1 MGNKS
6 IQKFFADQN
15 SVIDLSSLG
24 NAKGAKVSLS
34 GPDMNI
40 TTPRGSVIIVNG
52 ALYSSIKGN
61 NLAVK
66 FKDKTITG
74 AKILGSVDLKD
85 IQLERIDSSL
95 VDSAQVEK
103 KGNGKRRNKK
113 EEEELKKQLDDAENA
128 KKEADKAK
136 EEAEK
141 AKEAAEKALNEAFEV
156 QNSSKQIEEM
166 LQNFL
171 ADNVAKDN
179 LAQQSDASQQNT
191 QAKATQ
197 ASKQN
202 DAEKVLPQPINKNTS
217 TGKSNSSKN
226 EENKLDAESV
236 KEPLKVTLALA
247 AESNSG
253 SKDDSITNFTK
264 PQFVGS
270 TAPNATVIIKING
283 IAVGQAVA
291 DSLGNF
297 TFTAPETLTDGTYN
311 LEAEAKTADGSGSA
325 KLVITID
332 SVTDKPTFELSPES
346 SVSGHKGL
354 TPTLTPSIVGTA
366 EENAKVD
373 IYVDNK
379 LVASV
384 DVDKDGNWSY
394 EFKDNELSEGENSIK
409 VVAVDKAGN
418 KNETTDSIITDTI
431 APEKPTIELD
441 DSSDS
446 GIKNDNITNSTL
458 PTFIGV
464 AEPGST
470 VSIYLGLKHL
480 GEVIVA
486 KDGTWSYTLTT
497 PLKDGEYN
505 ITATATDIAGHT
517 SATANLPFTIDTRI
531 SYFSAEIETTNDSG
545 IVGDNVTNNTRPTF
559 TGKTEPNAII
569 SVINSETGEEVIFK
583 ANDKGEWT
591 FNFTSDSVEGIN
603 NLTFT
608 VEDVAG
614 NKKDFSFSYVIDT
627 IAPVPPTVSLEDYV
641 VLPNGIILSG
651 NDLPALVG
659 TAEPKSTILL
669 MRDGKLYDSIEVDS
683 NGTWNYQFSN
693 KFLQGAYDI
702 EIISQDAAGNKS
714 STVKYSFTIQ
724 TEVVPP
730 KAELDA
736 SDDSGAKG
744 DWITNK
750 HNALTLLGT
759 ADRFA
764 TVNILI
770 DGKTIGVTTADADGN
785 WNFDISRNLSDNV
798 YKITVESI
806 DPLGRTSSV
815 DYQLTIDSF
824 TPIPTVMLHDSA
836 DSGVKGDM
844 ITKINTPLFTG
855 MAEANAKVSIYVD
868 GVLSGEAIAGDDG
881 VWNFQFTT
889 ALSDGS
895 HDVTVKVEDIAGN
908 TASSSAYNFQIVT
921 QTQKPTIEL
930 VNDTGVDNTDHII
943 NEKNPALTGTAAPYS
958 TVKLYIDGALIAE
971 VRTNKDG
978 RWEYT
983 LKADQGLVDGDHR
996 ITASVED
1003 IAGNIAHSDPFLIS
1017 VDTAISIPIVSLSPD
1032 SDSGISDDNLTNIVK
1047 PTLHLKDIDPD
1058 IISVQVW
1065 DAMSDTQIGVATQQP
1080 DGSWAYTFT
1089 SDLTEG
1095 LHQVY
1100 VKVEDIAGNKANSAI
1115 FDFTIDTTVSTP
1127 VISLLSKDDT
1137 GVTGDNLT
1145 NINKPGFAISGVD
1158 ADAHRVVV
1166 QVMHNGVS
1174 EEIELSHLNGSWLF
1188 IPGNTWADGS
1198 YTLTVKVEDKAGN
1211 TNYSAPLT
1219 VVIDTQIAID
1229 GVELVNDSGVK
1240 GDNMT
1245 NDDRPHFRVTV
1256 PTDVNEVRL
1265 SIDGGNSWVQATPG
1279 VAGSWE
1285 YIWPTDLA
1293 DGQYTL
1299 TVEATDKAG
1308 NTVTKTIDFAVDT
1321 TLSVPVIVLDSAD
1334 DTGIQGDNMTN
1345 STQPTFA
1352 LQHIDDDAVRV
1363 TVSVEHGGVTTTF
1376 DATKGT
1382 GGWTFTPPTSWADG
1396 DYTLSVSVEDK
1407 AGNTSHSASL
1417 TVTVDT
1423 QIAINNIE
1431 LVNDSGIPD
1440 DNLTNNVRPHFQVTV
1455 PTDVNVVRLSIDGG
1469 KTWFNAT
1476 QSATPGVWDYI
1487 WPDDVADGGY
1497 TLTVEATD
1505 EAGNKATQTL
1515 DFTIDTTLSV
1525 PTLSL
1530 DSADDSGIA
1539 GDNITNVKTPG
1550 FTLNNIDTDVS
1561 RVIVE
1566 VMHNGIKQEVPLVQT
1581 GGQWRFA
1588 PTSDWADG
1596 DYILTV
1602 KVEDRA
1608 GNVKQS
1614 APLTVTVDTH
1624 IAIDR
1629 IELVNDSGIPGDNL
1643 TNEARPHFQ
1652 VTVPADVNGV
1662 RLSIDGGKTWFDA
1675 TQSATS
1681 GVWDYTWL
1689 TNVANGPHTLMVEA
1703 SDKAGN
1709 KTTQK
1714 LDFTIDT
1721 ILSEPTITLDSADDS
1736 AAGDNIT
1743 NVKMPG
1749 FTLGNID
1756 ADVTKVVVTVAHD
1769 GKNQQI
1775 ELIKNG
1781 GVWRFTP
1788 GAAWTDGDYTLTVKV
1803 EDKAGNTNYSA
1814 PLTVTIDTQ
1823 TSIDRIELLNDTG
1836 IVGDN
1841 LTNEA
1846 RPQFHITVP
1855 TDVNSVQLSLDGGI
1869 NWVNATLT
1877 SDGVWEYIW
1886 PTDLVENT
1894 YTLTVK
1900 ATDVAGNTATETLN
1914 FIIDTTLSTP
1924 TITLDSAD
1932 DSGTANDN
1940 KTNVKTPGF
1949 IIGGIDSDVT
1959 QVVVQVMRDGHSEE
1973 VELTQTNGQWR
1984 FVPGSAWTDGDY
1996 TLTVTVK
2003 DEAGNIRH
2011 SAPLTVTI
2019 DTQITIDHIELV
2031 NDSGIPDDNLTNN
2044 VRPHFQV
2051 TVPTDVNVVRLSI
2064 DGGKTWFN
2072 ATQSAT
2078 PGVWDYTWL
2087 ADVGEGKH
2095 TLTVEA
2101 TDKAGNKTTQQLDF
2115 IIDTLLSEP
2124 TIVLDNTDDSG
2135 TKGDHLT
2142 NVNKPTFLLGNID
2155 ADARYVT
2162 VEVQHGGTKEVLTA
2176 TKDATGNW
2184 SVTPT
2189 GTWADGDYTLTV
2201 RVEDEAGN
2209 EKHSASLTVTVDT
2222 QITIDVIELVNDN
2235 GIPGDNMTNDAHPQF
2250 RVTVPGDV
2258 NEVSLS
2264 IDGGVTWV
2272 KATQSATPGVWNY
2285 TWPGTVPDGDYTLN
2299 VKATD
2304 NAGNTVTETLHFTI
2318 DTTLSTP
2325 VIVLDSADDSGVH
2338 GDNMTNHTQPTFAL
2352 QHIDD
2357 DAVRVTV
2364 SVEHGGVTTTFDA
2377 TKDAGGWTFTPTG
2390 AWADGDYTLS
2400 VSVEDKAGNTSHS
2413 ASLTVTVDT
2422 QIAINNI
2429 ELVND
2434 SGIPDDN
2441 LTNNVRPH
2449 FQVTVPTDVN
2459 VVRLSIDGGKTW
2471 FNATQSATPGVW
2483 DYIWPDDVA
2492 DGGYTLTVEATD
2504 EAGNKATQTL
2514 DFTIDTT
2521 LSVPTLSLDSAD
2533 DSGIAG
2539 DNITN
2544 VKTPGFTL
2552 NNIDTDV
2559 SRVIVEVMHNGIKQ
2573 EVPLVQTGGQWRFA
2587 PTSDWA
2593 DGDYIL
2599 TVKVEDRAGNVKQ
2612 SAPLTVTVDTH
2623 IAIDRIELVND
2634 SGIPG
2639 DNLTN
2644 EARPHFQ
2651 VTVPADVNGVRLSID
2666 GGKTWFDATQSAT
2679 SGVWDYTWLT
2689 NVANGPHTL
2698 MVEASD
2704 KAGNKTTQK
2713 LDFTIDTILSE
2724 PTITLDSA
2732 DDSAAG
2738 DNITNVKMPG
2748 FTLGNIDADVTKVVV
2763 TVAHDGK
2770 NQQIELIKNGGVWRF
2785 TPGAAWTDGDYTL
2798 TVKVE
2803 DKAGNTNYSAPLT
2816 VTIDTQTSIDR
2827 IELLNDTGIVGDN
2840 LTNEARPQFHI
2851 TVPTDVN
2858 SVQLSLD
2865 GGINWVNATLTSD
2878 GVWEYIWPTDLVE
2891 NTYTLTVKATDVAGN
2906 TATETLNFIIDT
2918 TLSTPTITLDSAD
2931 DSGTA
2936 NDNKTNVKTPGFI
2949 IGGIDSDVTQVVV
2962 QVMRD
2967 GHSEEV
2973 ELTQTNGQWRFVP
2986 GSAWTDGDYTLTVTV
3001 KDEAGNIR
3009 HSAPLTVTIDTQIT
3023 IDHIELVNDSGIP
3036 DDNLTNNVR
3045 PHFQVT
3051 VPTDV
3056 NVVRLSIDGG
3066 KTWFNATQ
3074 SATPGV
3080 WDYTWLADV
3089 GEGKHTLTVEATDK
3103 AGNKTTQQLDFI
3115 IDTLLSEP
3123 TIVLDNTDD
3132 SGTKGDNLTN
3142 VNKPTF
3148 LLGNIDADARYVTVE
3163 VQHGGTK
3170 EVLTAT
3176 KGATGIWSVTP
3187 TGTWADGDYTLT
3199 VRVEDDAGNVK
3210 YSAPL
3215 TVTVDTQITIDVI
3228 ELVNDNGI
3236 PGDNLT
3242 NDVRPHFRVT
3252 VPGDVNE
3259 VRLSIDGGNTWVRA
3273 TQGTAGI
3280 WDYTWPKDVTD
3291 GLHTLTVEATDK
3303 AGNKT
3308 TQTLDF
3314 TIDTRLSTPTIA
3326 MDSRDDTGAIGDHI
3340 TSVKRPGF
3348 TIGNI
3353 DADAHSVILRITQ
3366 GGNSQEVTL
3375 TQVGGQW
3382 RFTPDADW
3390 ADGSYTLTVEV
3401 TDNAGNVR
3409 QSTPLVVTVD
3419 TQTSITDITLV
3430 NDHGVP
3436 DDNLTNSTRPQ
3447 FEITVPA
3454 DVNSVQLS
3462 IDGGAN
3468 WVSATQGIEGVWG
3481 YTWPTDM
3488 GDGKHTL
3495 TVMVTDRAGNT
3506 ATQTLEF
3513 FIDTRLSTPTIA
3525 LDSTDDTGT
3534 PGDDMTNRTRPT
3546 FILQNIDSD
3555 VINVTVSVTH
3565 NGTTTSFT
3573 ATQGAGGWS
3582 FTPPAPW
3589 GDGDYTLTV
3598 TVEDRAGNTR
3608 PSTPLTVTV
3617 DTQIAIDRIEL
3628 VNDSGVPGDNVTKHV
3643 RPQFQISVPD
3653 DVEKVLLS
3661 IDGGTTWVTAI
3672 KSSTAGIWD
3681 YTWPTDMPEGQHTL
3695 TVEVTDG
3702 AGNKMT
3708 ETLNFTIDITLLTP
3722 TIELAPDQDTGQNK
3736 NDNLTSVTQPVFV
3749 LGSIDKDVRHVELSI
3764 EHNGTFKT
3772 VVLTESA
3779 DGWRYRPDSA
3789 LADGSYTFTVT
3800 VTDVAGNQQTSA
3812 PLKVTIDGTLTTPVI
3827 ELAAGEDSGTVGDR
3841 LTNHDRPVFDIHQVD
3856 SDVTRVM
3863 VKVTYN
3869 GKTHE
3874 EAAVFT
3880 NGQWRFT
3887 PSASWADG
3895 SYQLAVVVEDLAGNV
3910 KESAP
3915 FEVRID
3921 TTTTINNIVLLNDT
3935 GVQNDQ
3941 LTNVAKPSFRID
3953 VPGDVVQVRVT
3964 LDGGANWNVIRKN
3977 ADGQW
3982 IFDSPNTLVDGTYT
3996 LRVEATDEA
4005 GNIANKDLVFNIDTN
4020 IQVPTI
4026 ALDAGQDTG
4035 ANTADNITNISRPTF
4050 TIGNVDPDVIKVV
4063 VTIDGHDYNATKV
4076 GAGWQFTPGN
4086 AIPDG
4091 SYNITV
4097 TVEDKAG
4104 NTATSKPLPVV
4115 IDTTAEIESVTLVT
4129 DSGDSDVDNITK
4141 VDKPQFSIVTAD
4153 DITHVRVK
4161 IDNAANWIELTKGG
4175 DGRWIFNV
4183 GSALPDGQ
4191 HTLLVDVTDIAGNV
4205 AQETLQFT
4213 IDTTLREPTIVLD
4226 PTHDTGDD
4234 TNDNLTRINK
4244 PVFIIGNV
4252 DNDVSHIV
4260 VHIDGRDY
4268 TIENTGGNLTFTPD
4282 QPLSDGQHTISVTV
4296 TDIAGNTKTSAE
4308 LRIEIDT
4315 QVQIDSVTLTTD
4327 SGVNDHDNVTNATRP
4342 SFEIATPDD
4351 VTSVLV
4357 SFDGVN
4363 WTPISKNAAGQ
4374 WEFTAGSAL
4383 PDGHYTLHVQAT
4395 DRAGN
4400 TANSTLGFTVDTQ
4413 IDGLSVVMLDDAG
4426 KDSTD
4431 GITNITSPR
4440 FEISAREP
4448 LQSVTVILNGKSS
4461 TLTQGAGNKW
4471 LFTPDT
4477 PLVDGT
4483 YKIEIVAEDIAGNKI
4498 SKEVSF
4504 TIDTIVSD
4512 PSIDLL
4518 DADDTGESAVDNITS
4533 VTTPRFVIGNV
4544 PADIDTVVIRIN
4556 GVSYSVTANG
4566 NNLWEFQVPVA
4577 LNDGVYEA
4585 VVVFRDI
4592 AGNTSETK
4600 LPFTIDTTTSVS
4612 VRMEPASDTGN
4623 SNSDNLTNKQNPK
4636 FEGTAEPNAKLVI
4649 TIVDDKSGREVLK
4662 QTITVGA
4669 DGNWSVTPN
4678 ILPDGMYTINVVAT
4692 DVAGN
4697 TAQTQERFTIDTV
4710 TIDPTIRLSDPSID
4724 DQHEATSLRPEFKG
4738 FAEAFSTIMIQWDGK
4753 VVGSANAN
4761 ANGEW
4766 SWTPPSVLAPGSY
4779 VVSIVA
4785 KDKAGNES
4793 SQVDFPVVIPVIDVT
4808 PPTIKLSE
4816 ESDSGALGDFTTNNK
4831 TPTLIGSTL
4840 PNTIVSIYVDGVK
4853 VGEATAD
4860 TAGRYTFQLSEM
4872 KDGHYVV
4879 QVGIVNPRDN
4889 SELRSTAV
4897 DVTIDTE
4904 VAELV
4909 WNISGMHEGGYI
4921 NTVTPEIGGT
4931 SEPNSKITIFVNGVE
4946 KAIAY
4951 TTGAGHW
4958 GVVLPALGNDGNYE
4972 LTFKVEDVA
4981 GNIREFGPQNVIL
4994 DTVISPLTVVLREA
5008 DDSGKVGDWITNKS
5022 HVTIDGTAEAGSTLT
5037 IRNPQGVVIATLVV
5051 GNDGRW
5057 SAELDLREGSNAFV
5071 VVSEDKA
5078 GNSQQKEIL
5087 IEHDTQIEIS
5097 DISLSR
5103 DTNSGDKYD
5112 LITNN
5117 KSPVLVAMTDPGATV
5132 QVYINGVLQG
5142 TVEASSSGNISYT
5155 MPANSADGE
5164 YQVQFVATDTAG
5176 NRVESAITTVTIDSQ
5191 IAVFDIDEDSLPA
5204 LSNNRALSVS
5214 GVGEAGSQVSIFVDG
5229 KLVNVVMVEADG
5241 TWRAPIL
5248 LQDDGTFN
5256 IHFSITDV
5264 AGNTEVSKDYSV
5276 DVDSS
5281 TDFPTL
5287 NLEDASNS
5295 GSLDDLITNHNKP
5308 VLVGTAEAGATIHI
5322 YVDEKIVANV
5332 LVLED
5337 GTWSYQFDNALK
5349 DGEYS
5354 IRVVAEDPAGNTA
5367 ESPRLLVTIDT
5378 STFIDNPAMVAGSD
5392 NGIFSNDSITSQT
5405 RPTFS
5410 IFGEMNQSV
5419 QIFIDG
5425 VLVDTITVT
5434 DRNQVYRP
5442 ESPLGDGSHS
5452 IYYVITDKAGNTAT
5466 SKTLN
5471 FTIDTFNTTPV
5482 AIDSIGG
5489 QTLAEMTGSDG
5500 KIYITDT
5507 TRNLLF
5513 SGSAEPNSK
5522 IEIIINGL
5530 NVGEVWVNEKGHWQ
5544 MPVNP
5549 LYFTEG
5555 QLDITVKSTDRAG
5568 NVNQEKYSIW
5578 VDTHIKVF
5586 TSELDDNKSSSKTEW
5601 WSNSDLITMRGT
5613 GEIGATVSLI
5623 VAGVTLATAVVA
5635 ATGRWELSTDKLP
5648 EGTYDISLV
5657 IEDSAGNRWEDVR
5670 EIFIDRTPPNAP
5682 VVTYSDIVNDLIIM
5696 QGTAEAKSQLI
5707 ITDSEGNTY
5716 TLTVPDNGK
5725 WSMAIPYP
5733 SEGKFTITSVDA
5745 IGNRSD
5751 DVPLDIMKEVPVI
5764 SLSPDSDSGTV
5775 GDNITRDKQPTFII
5789 GNLESDVVVVQ
5800 VDING
5805 TVYNAEKNADG
5816 VWFFTPGTP
5825 LADGSYT
5832 ISVIASDAAGNQ
5844 KNSLP
5849 ITVTIDSTLTVPE
5862 IALAAG
5868 EDNGASDSDNVTNHT
5883 QPKFTLQHI
5892 DADVTGVTV
5901 NVTHNGVT
5909 DIYQATQGADGWT
5922 FTPPA
5927 AWNDGN
5933 YTLSVTV
5940 VDRAGNSQQSAS
5952 LAVTVDSTVTVT
5964 ADSQHD
5970 DASDDATATA
5980 VTPPESETVNAES
5993 ATHLRTE
6000 PSAAEESVVKV
6011 TAYSITLLNA
6021 DSGDE
6026 IDRSISQTPS
6036 FEISVPE
6043 NIVNVSIMFEG
6054 EEFTLPITN
6063 QKAIFEVPLSLEDG
6077 EYTMDVKFIDKDND
6091 FLIKEK
6097 TFSVDHSSADIVNA
6111 MNVRGK
6117 TEDDIND
6124 SPSTSSVGHNNNGAI
6139 DVFAVNEVTLPV
6151 DNQEEHA

>member
-297 TFTAPETLTDGTYN
+297 TFTAPETLTDGAYN

-431 APEKPTIELD
+431 PPEKPTIELD

-627 IAPVPPTVSLEDYV
+627 IAPVPPTVSLEDFV

-1032 SDSGISDDNLTNIVK
+1032 SDSGIADDNLTNIVK

-1100 VKVEDIAGNKANSAI
+1100 VKVEDIAGNKANSAV

-1188 IPGNTWADGS
+1188 TPGNTWADGS

-1211 TNYSAPLT
+1211 TSYSAPLT

-1321 TLSVPVIVLDSAD
+1321 TLSVPVIVLNSAD
-1334 DTGIQGDNMTN
+1334 DTGVQGDNMTN
-1345 STQPTFA
+1345 RTQPTFA

-1431 LVNDSGIPD
+1431 LVNDSGILD

-1476 QSATPGVWDYI
+1476 QSATPGAWDYI

-1505 EAGNKATQTL
+1505 KAGNKTTQEL

-1714 LDFTIDT
+1714 LDFIIDT
-1721 ILSEPTITLDSADDS
+1721 LLSEPTITLDSADDS

-2124 TIVLDNTDDSG
+2124 TIVLDSTDDSG
-2135 TKGDHLT
+2135 TKGDNLT

-2318 DTTLSTP
+2318 DTTLSVP
-2325 VIVLDSADDSGVH
+2325 VIVLNSADDTGVQ
-2338 GDNMTNHTQPTFAL
+2338 GDNMTNSTQPTFAL

-2377 TKDAGGWTFTPTG
+2377 TKGVGGWSFTPTG

-2449 FQVTVPTDVN
+2449 FQVKVPTDVN
-2459 VVRLSIDGGKTW
+2459 
-2471 FNATQSATPGVW
+2471 
-2483 DYIWPDDVA
+2483 
-2492 DGGYTLTVEATD
+2492 E
-2504 EAGNKATQTL
+2504 
-2514 DFTIDTT
+2514 
-2521 LSVPTLSLDSAD
+2521 
-2533 DSGIAG
+2533 
-2539 DNITN
+2539 
-2544 VKTPGFTL
+2544 
-2552 NNIDTDV
+2552 
-2559 SRVIVEVMHNGIKQ
+2559 
-2573 EVPLVQTGGQWRFA
+2573 
-2587 PTSDWA
+2587 
-2593 DGDYIL
+2593 
-2599 TVKVEDRAGNVKQ
+2599 
-2612 SAPLTVTVDTH
+2612 
-2623 IAIDRIELVND
+2623 
-2634 SGIPG
+2634 
-2639 DNLTN
+2639 
-2644 EARPHFQ
+2644 
-2651 VTVPADVNGVRLSID
+2651 
-2666 GGKTWFDATQSAT
+2666 
-2679 SGVWDYTWLT
+2679 
-2689 NVANGPHTL
+2689 
-2698 MVEASD
+2698 
-2704 KAGNKTTQK
+2704 
-2713 LDFTIDTILSE
+2713 
-2724 PTITLDSA
+2724 
-2732 DDSAAG
+2732 
-2738 DNITNVKMPG
+2738 
-2748 FTLGNIDADVTKVVV
+2748 
-2763 TVAHDGK
+2763 
-2770 NQQIELIKNGGVWRF
+2770 
-2785 TPGAAWTDGDYTL
+2785 
-2798 TVKVE
+2798 
-2803 DKAGNTNYSAPLT
+2803 
-2816 VTIDTQTSIDR
+2816 
-2827 IELLNDTGIVGDN
+2827 
-2840 LTNEARPQFHI
+2840 
-2851 TVPTDVN
+2851 
-2858 SVQLSLD
+2858 
-2865 GGINWVNATLTSD
+2865 
-2878 GVWEYIWPTDLVE
+2878 
-2891 NTYTLTVKATDVAGN
+2891 
-2906 TATETLNFIIDT
+2906 
-2918 TLSTPTITLDSAD
+2918 
-2931 DSGTA
+2931 
-2936 NDNKTNVKTPGFI
+2936 
-2949 IGGIDSDVTQVVV
+2949 
-2962 QVMRD
+2962 
-2967 GHSEEV
+2967 
-2973 ELTQTNGQWRFVP
+2973 
-2986 GSAWTDGDYTLTVTV
+2986 
-3001 KDEAGNIR
+3001 
-3009 HSAPLTVTIDTQIT
+3009 
-3023 IDHIELVNDSGIP
+3023 
-3036 DDNLTNNVR
+3036 
-3045 PHFQVT
+3045 
-3051 VPTDV
+3051 
-3056 NVVRLSIDGG
+3056 VRLSIDGG

-3103 AGNKTTQQLDFI
+3103 AGNQTTQKLDFI
-3115 IDTLLSEP
+3115 IDTMLSEP
-3123 TIVLDNTDD
+3123 TIVLDSTDD

-3142 VNKPTF
+3142 ANKPTF
-3148 LLGNIDADARYVTVE
+3148 ILGNIDADARYVTVE
-3163 VQHGGTK
+3163 VQYGGTK

-3314 TIDTRLSTPTIA
+3314 TIDTRLSTPTIT

-3353 DADAHSVILRITQ
+3353 DSDAQSVILRITQ

-3409 QSTPLVVTVD
+3409 QSTPLIVTVD

-3468 WVSATQGIEGVWG
+3468 WVSAAQGIEGVWG

-3617 DTQIAIDRIEL
+3617 DTQIAIDHIEL

-3708 ETLNFTIDITLLTP
+3708 ETLNFTIDITLMTP

-3841 LTNHDRPVFDIHQVD
+3841 LTNHDRPVFDIRQVD

-4308 LRIEIDT
+4308 LKIEIDT

-4533 VTTPRFVIGNV
+4533 VTKPRFVIGNV

-4556 GVSYSVTANG
+4556 GVSYPVTANG

-4831 TPTLIGSTL
+4831 TPTLVGNTL
-4840 PNTIVSIYVDGVK
+4840 PNAIVSIYVDGVK

-4958 GVVLPALGNDGNYE
+4958 GVVLPALGNDGNYV

-5037 IRNPQGVVIATLVV
+5037 IRSPQGVVIATLVV

-5078 GNSQQKEIL
+5078 GNSQQKDIL

-5337 GTWSYQFDNALK
+5337 GTWSYQFDNVLK

-5410 IFGEMNQSV
+5410 ISGEMNQSV

-5578 VDTHIKVF
+5578 VDTHIQVF
-5586 TSELDDNKSSSKTEW
+5586 TSELDDNKSSSKTDW
-5601 WSNSDLITMRGT
+5601 WSNSSTITMRGM

-5635 ATGRWELSTDKLP
+5635 ANGQWELSTDQLP
-5648 EGTYDISLV
+5648 EGKYDITLS
-5657 IEDSAGNRWEDVR
+5657 IEDNAGNRKEEVH

-5707 ITDSEGNTY
+5707 ITDSNGNTY

-5751 DVPLDIMKEVPVI
+5751 DVSLDIMKEVPVI

-5868 EDNGASDSDNVTNHT
+5868 EDNGVSDSDNVTNHT

-5909 DIYQATQGADGWT
+5909 DTYQATQGADGWT

-5927 AWNDGN
+5927 AWNDGT

-5993 ATHLRTE
+5993 ATHLRTV
-6000 PSAAEESVVKV
+6000 PSAAEESVVKE

-6111 MNVRGK
+6111 MNARGK

>member
-40 TTPRGSVIIVNG
+40 TTPHGSVIIVNG

-409 VVAVDKAGN
+409 VVAGDKAGN

-627 IAPVPPTVSLEDYV
+627 IAPVPPTVSLEDFV

-1032 SDSGISDDNLTNIVK
+1032 SDSGIADDNLTNIVK

-1100 VKVEDIAGNKANSAI
+1100 VKVEDIAGNKANSAV

-1188 IPGNTWADGS
+1188 TPGNTWADGS

-1211 TNYSAPLT
+1211 TSYSAPLT

-1321 TLSVPVIVLDSAD
+1321 TLSVPVIVLNSAD
-1334 DTGIQGDNMTN
+1334 DTGVQGDNMTN
-1345 STQPTFA
+1345 RTQPTFA

-1382 GGWTFTPPTSWADG
+1382 GGWSFTPTGAWADG

-1431 LVNDSGIPD
+1431 LVNDSGIPN

-1476 QSATPGVWDYI
+1476 QSATTGVWDYI

-1505 EAGNKATQTL
+1505 EAGNKTTQTL

-1629 IELVNDSGIPGDNL
+1629 IELVNDSGIPDDNL

-1703 SDKAGN
+1703 TDKAGN

-1714 LDFTIDT
+1714 LDFIIDT
-1721 ILSEPTITLDSADDS
+1721 LLSEPTITLDSADDS

-2115 IIDTLLSEP
+2115 IIDTMLSEP

-2135 TKGDHLT
+2135 TKGDNLT

-2325 VIVLDSADDSGVH
+2325 VIVLDSADDTGIQ
-2338 GDNMTNHTQPTFAL
+2338 GDNMTNRTQPTFNL

-2377 TKDAGGWTFTPTG
+2377 TKDAGGWTFTPPTSWG
-2390 AWADGDYTLS
+2390 AGDYTLS

-2459 VVRLSIDGGKTW
+2459 EVRLSIDGGKTW
-2471 FNATQSATPGVW
+2471 FNATQSV
-2483 DYIWPDDVA
+2483 
-2492 DGGYTLTVEATD
+2492 
-2504 EAGNKATQTL
+2504 
-2514 DFTIDTT
+2514 
-2521 LSVPTLSLDSAD
+2521 
-2533 DSGIAG
+2533 
-2539 DNITN
+2539 
-2544 VKTPGFTL
+2544 
-2552 NNIDTDV
+2552 
-2559 SRVIVEVMHNGIKQ
+2559 
-2573 EVPLVQTGGQWRFA
+2573 
-2587 PTSDWA
+2587 
-2593 DGDYIL
+2593 
-2599 TVKVEDRAGNVKQ
+2599 
-2612 SAPLTVTVDTH
+2612 
-2623 IAIDRIELVND
+2623 
-2634 SGIPG
+2634 
-2639 DNLTN
+2639 
-2644 EARPHFQ
+2644 
-2651 VTVPADVNGVRLSID
+2651 
-2666 GGKTWFDATQSAT
+2666 
-2679 SGVWDYTWLT
+2679 
-2689 NVANGPHTL
+2689 
-2698 MVEASD
+2698 
-2704 KAGNKTTQK
+2704 
-2713 LDFTIDTILSE
+2713 
-2724 PTITLDSA
+2724 
-2732 DDSAAG
+2732 
-2738 DNITNVKMPG
+2738 
-2748 FTLGNIDADVTKVVV
+2748 
-2763 TVAHDGK
+2763 
-2770 NQQIELIKNGGVWRF
+2770 
-2785 TPGAAWTDGDYTL
+2785 
-2798 TVKVE
+2798 
-2803 DKAGNTNYSAPLT
+2803 
-2816 VTIDTQTSIDR
+2816 
-2827 IELLNDTGIVGDN
+2827 
-2840 LTNEARPQFHI
+2840 
-2851 TVPTDVN
+2851 
-2858 SVQLSLD
+2858 
-2865 GGINWVNATLTSD
+2865 
-2878 GVWEYIWPTDLVE
+2878 
-2891 NTYTLTVKATDVAGN
+2891 
-2906 TATETLNFIIDT
+2906 
-2918 TLSTPTITLDSAD
+2918 
-2931 DSGTA
+2931 
-2936 NDNKTNVKTPGFI
+2936 
-2949 IGGIDSDVTQVVV
+2949 
-2962 QVMRD
+2962 
-2967 GHSEEV
+2967 
-2973 ELTQTNGQWRFVP
+2973 
-2986 GSAWTDGDYTLTVTV
+2986 
-3001 KDEAGNIR
+3001 
-3009 HSAPLTVTIDTQIT
+3009 
-3023 IDHIELVNDSGIP
+3023 
-3036 DDNLTNNVR
+3036 
-3045 PHFQVT
+3045 
-3051 VPTDV
+3051 
-3056 NVVRLSIDGG
+3056 
-3066 KTWFNATQ
+3066 
-3074 SATPGV
+3074 TPGV

-3103 AGNKTTQQLDFI
+3103 AGNQTTQKLDFI
-3115 IDTLLSEP
+3115 IDTMLSEP
-3123 TIVLDNTDD
+3123 TIVLDSTDD

-3142 VNKPTF
+3142 ANKPTF
-3148 LLGNIDADARYVTVE
+3148 ILGNIDADARYVTVE

-3273 TQGTAGI
+3273 TQGTAGT

-3314 TIDTRLSTPTIA
+3314 TIDTRLSTPTIT

-3353 DADAHSVILRITQ
+3353 DADAQSVILRITQ

-3409 QSTPLVVTVD
+3409 QSTPLIVTVD

-3468 WVSATQGIEGVWG
+3468 WVSAAQGIEGVWG

-3617 DTQIAIDRIEL
+3617 DTQIAIDHIEL

-3695 TVEVTDG
+3695 IVEVTDG

-3708 ETLNFTIDITLLTP
+3708 GTLDFTIDITLLTP

-3841 LTNHDRPVFDIHQVD
+3841 LTNHDRPVFDIRQVD

-4308 LRIEIDT
+4308 LKIEIDT

-4533 VTTPRFVIGNV
+4533 VTKPRFVIGNV

-4556 GVSYSVTANG
+4556 GVSYPVTANG

-4592 AGNTSETK
+4592 AGNTSETT

-4897 DVTIDTE
+4897 DLTIDTE

-4958 GVVLPALGNDGNYE
+4958 GVVLPALGNDGNYV

-5295 GSLDDLITNHNKP
+5295 GSLDDLITSHNKP

-5378 STFIDNPAMVAGSD
+5378 STFIDNPVMMAGSD

-5405 RPTFS
+5405 RPAFS
-5410 IFGEMNQSV
+5410 IYGEMNQSV

-5471 FTIDTFNTTPV
+5471 FTIDTLNTTPV

-5530 NVGEVWVNEKGHWQ
+5530 NVGEVWANDKGHWQ

-5555 QLDITVKSTDRAG
+5555 QLDINVKSTDRAG

-5578 VDTHIKVF
+5578 VDTHIQVF
-5586 TSELDDNKSSSKTEW
+5586 TSELDDNKSSSKTDW
-5601 WSNSDLITMRGT
+5601 WSNSSTITMRGM

-5635 ATGRWELSTDKLP
+5635 ANGKWELSTDQLP
-5648 EGTYDISLV
+5648 EGKYDITLS
-5657 IEDSAGNRWEDVR
+5657 IEDNAGNRKEEVH

-5707 ITDSEGNTY
+5707 ITDSNGNTY

-5927 AWNDGN
+5927 AWNDGT

-5964 ADSQHD
+5964 ADSQHN

-5993 ATHLRTE
+5993 ATHLRTV
-6000 PSAAEESVVKV
+6000 PSVAEESVVKE

-6043 NIVNVSIMFEG
+6043 NIVNVSVMFEG

-6077 EYTMDVKFIDKDND
+6077 EYTMDVKFIDKDDD

-6111 MNVRGK
+6111 MNARGK

>member
-1 MGNKS
+1 
-6 IQKFFADQN
+6 
-15 SVIDLSSLG
+15 
-24 NAKGAKVSLS
+24 AKVSLS

-40 TTPRGSVIIVNG
+40 TTPHGSVIIVNG

-113 EEEELKKQLDDAENA
+113 EEEELKKQLDEAENA

-446 GIKNDNITNSTL
+446 GIKNDSITNSTL

-531 SYFSAEIETTNDSG
+531 SYFSAEIETTDDSG

-591 FNFTSDSVEGIN
+591 FNFTSDSVEGVN

-614 NKKDFSFSYVIDT
+614 NKKDFSFSYIIDT
-627 IAPVPPTVSLEDYV
+627 VAPVPPTVSLEDFV

-1065 DAMSDTQIGVATQQP
+1065 DAASDTQIGVATQQP

-1100 VKVEDIAGNKANSAI
+1100 VKVEDIAGNKANSAV

-1188 IPGNTWADGS
+1188 TPGNTWADGS

-1321 TLSVPVIVLDSAD
+1321 TLSVPVIVLNSAD
-1334 DTGIQGDNMTN
+1334 DTGVQGDNMTN

-1431 LVNDSGIPD
+1431 LVNDSGIPN

-1476 QSATPGVWDYI
+1476 QNATPGVWDYI

-1505 EAGNKATQTL
+1505 EAGNKTTQTL

-1561 RVIVE
+1561 RVTVE

-1675 TQSATS
+1675 TQSATP

-1714 LDFTIDT
+1714 LDFIIDT
-1721 ILSEPTITLDSADDS
+1721 MLSEPTITLDSADDS

-2019 DTQITIDHIELV
+2019 DTQIAIDHIELV
-2031 NDSGIPDDNLTNN
+2031 NDSGIPDDNLTN
-2044 VRPHFQV
+2044 
-2051 TVPTDVNVVRLSI
+2051 
-2064 DGGKTWFN
+2064 
-2072 ATQSAT
+2072 
-2078 PGVWDYTWL
+2078 
-2087 ADVGEGKH
+2087 
-2095 TLTVEA
+2095 EA
-2101 TDKAGNKTTQQLDF
+2101 
-2115 IIDTLLSEP
+2115 
-2124 TIVLDNTDDSG
+2124 
-2135 TKGDHLT
+2135 
-2142 NVNKPTFLLGNID
+2142 
-2155 ADARYVT
+2155 
-2162 VEVQHGGTKEVLTA
+2162 
-2176 TKDATGNW
+2176 
-2184 SVTPT
+2184 
-2189 GTWADGDYTLTV
+2189 
-2201 RVEDEAGN
+2201 
-2209 EKHSASLTVTVDT
+2209 
-2222 QITIDVIELVNDN
+2222 
-2235 GIPGDNMTNDAHPQF
+2235 
-2250 RVTVPGDV
+2250 
-2258 NEVSLS
+2258 
-2264 IDGGVTWV
+2264 
-2272 KATQSATPGVWNY
+2272 
-2285 TWPGTVPDGDYTLN
+2285 
-2299 VKATD
+2299 
-2304 NAGNTVTETLHFTI
+2304 
-2318 DTTLSTP
+2318 
-2325 VIVLDSADDSGVH
+2325 
-2338 GDNMTNHTQPTFAL
+2338 
-2352 QHIDD
+2352 
-2357 DAVRVTV
+2357 
-2364 SVEHGGVTTTFDA
+2364 
-2377 TKDAGGWTFTPTG
+2377 
-2390 AWADGDYTLS
+2390 
-2400 VSVEDKAGNTSHS
+2400 
-2413 ASLTVTVDT
+2413 
-2422 QIAINNI
+2422 
-2429 ELVND
+2429 
-2434 SGIPDDN
+2434 
-2441 LTNNVRPH
+2441 
-2449 FQVTVPTDVN
+2449 
-2459 VVRLSIDGGKTW
+2459 
-2471 FNATQSATPGVW
+2471 
-2483 DYIWPDDVA
+2483 
-2492 DGGYTLTVEATD
+2492 
-2504 EAGNKATQTL
+2504 
-2514 DFTIDTT
+2514 
-2521 LSVPTLSLDSAD
+2521 
-2533 DSGIAG
+2533 
-2539 DNITN
+2539 
-2544 VKTPGFTL
+2544 
-2552 NNIDTDV
+2552 
-2559 SRVIVEVMHNGIKQ
+2559 
-2573 EVPLVQTGGQWRFA
+2573 
-2587 PTSDWA
+2587 
-2593 DGDYIL
+2593 
-2599 TVKVEDRAGNVKQ
+2599 
-2612 SAPLTVTVDTH
+2612 
-2623 IAIDRIELVND
+2623 
-2634 SGIPG
+2634 
-2639 DNLTN
+2639 
-2644 EARPHFQ
+2644 
-2651 VTVPADVNGVRLSID
+2651 
-2666 GGKTWFDATQSAT
+2666 
-2679 SGVWDYTWLT
+2679 
-2689 NVANGPHTL
+2689 
-2698 MVEASD
+2698 
-2704 KAGNKTTQK
+2704 
-2713 LDFTIDTILSE
+2713 
-2724 PTITLDSA
+2724 
-2732 DDSAAG
+2732 
-2738 DNITNVKMPG
+2738 
-2748 FTLGNIDADVTKVVV
+2748 
-2763 TVAHDGK
+2763 
-2770 NQQIELIKNGGVWRF
+2770 
-2785 TPGAAWTDGDYTL
+2785 
-2798 TVKVE
+2798 
-2803 DKAGNTNYSAPLT
+2803 
-2816 VTIDTQTSIDR
+2816 
-2827 IELLNDTGIVGDN
+2827 
-2840 LTNEARPQFHI
+2840 
-2851 TVPTDVN
+2851 
-2858 SVQLSLD
+2858 
-2865 GGINWVNATLTSD
+2865 
-2878 GVWEYIWPTDLVE
+2878 
-2891 NTYTLTVKATDVAGN
+2891 
-2906 TATETLNFIIDT
+2906 
-2918 TLSTPTITLDSAD
+2918 
-2931 DSGTA
+2931 
-2936 NDNKTNVKTPGFI
+2936 
-2949 IGGIDSDVTQVVV
+2949 
-2962 QVMRD
+2962 
-2967 GHSEEV
+2967 
-2973 ELTQTNGQWRFVP
+2973 
-2986 GSAWTDGDYTLTVTV
+2986 
-3001 KDEAGNIR
+3001 
-3009 HSAPLTVTIDTQIT
+3009 
-3023 IDHIELVNDSGIP
+3023 
-3036 DDNLTNNVR
+3036 R

-3176 KGATGIWSVTP
+3176 KDATGNWSVTPTGTWADGDYTLTVRVEDEAGNEKHSASLTVTVDTQITIDAIELVNDNGIPGDNMTNDAHPQFRVTVPGDVNEVSLSIDGGVTWVKATQSATPGVWNYTWPGTVPDGDYTLNVKATDNAGNTVTETLHFTIDTTLSTPVIVLDSADDTGIQGDNMTNRTQPTFNLQHIDDDAVRVTVSVEHGGVTTTFDATKGVGGWTFTPPTSWGAGDYTLSVSVEDKAGNTSHSASLTVTVDTQIAINNIELVNDSGIPDDNLTNNVRPQFQVKVPTDVNEVRLSIDGGKTWFNATQSATPGVWDYTWLADVGEGKHTLTVEATDKAGNQTTQKLDFIIDTLLSEPTIVLDSTDDSGTKGDNLTNANKPTFLLGNIDADARYVTVEVQHGSTKEVLTATKGATGIWSVTP

-3199 VRVEDDAGNVK
+3199 VRVEDEAGNVK

-3215 TVTVDTQITIDVI
+3215 TVTVDTQITIDAI

-3314 TIDTRLSTPTIA
+3314 TIDTRLSTPTIT

-3353 DADAHSVILRITQ
+3353 DSDAQSVILRITQ

-3409 QSTPLVVTVD
+3409 QSTPLIVTVD

-3468 WVSATQGIEGVWG
+3468 WVSAAQGIEGVWG

-3488 GDGKHTL
+3488 GDGKHIL

-3617 DTQIAIDRIEL
+3617 DTQIAIDHIEL

-3695 TVEVTDG
+3695 IVEVTDG

-3708 ETLNFTIDITLLTP
+3708 GTLDFTIDITLLTP

-3736 NDNLTSVTQPVFV
+3736 NDNLTSVTQPIFV

-3841 LTNHDRPVFDIHQVD
+3841 LTNHDRPVFDIRQVD

-3953 VPGDVVQVRVT
+3953 VPGDVIQVRVT

-3996 LRVEATDEA
+3996 LRVEATDQA

-4183 GSALPDGQ
+4183 GSALPDGK

-4308 LRIEIDT
+4308 LQIEIDT

-4533 VTTPRFVIGNV
+4533 VTKPRFVIGNV

-4556 GVSYSVTANG
+4556 GVSYPVTANG

-4612 VRMEPASDTGN
+4612 VRMEPASDTGS

-4662 QTITVGA
+4662 HTITVGA

-4724 DQHEATSLRPEFKG
+4724 DQYEATSLRPEFKG
-4738 FAEAFSTIMIQWDGK
+4738 LAEAFSTIMIQWDGK

-4831 TPTLIGSTL
+4831 TPTLVGNTL
-4840 PNTIVSIYVDGVK
+4840 PNAIVSIYVDGVK

-4958 GVVLPALGNDGNYE
+4958 GVVLPALGNDGNYV

-5078 GNSQQKEIL
+5078 GNSQQKDIL

-5295 GSLDDLITNHNKP
+5295 GSLDDLITSHNKP

-5367 ESPRLLVTIDT
+5367 ESPRLLVTVDT
-5378 STFIDNPAMVAGSD
+5378 STFIDNPVMIAGSD

-5405 RPTFS
+5405 RPAFS

-5530 NVGEVWVNEKGHWQ
+5530 NVGEVWVNDKGHWQ

-5578 VDTHIKVF
+5578 VDTHIQVF
-5586 TSELDDNKSSSKTEW
+5586 TSELDDNKSSSKTDW
-5601 WSNSDLITMRGT
+5601 WSNSSTITMRGM

-5635 ATGRWELSTDKLP
+5635 ANGQWELSTDQLP
-5648 EGTYDISLV
+5648 EGKYDITLS
-5657 IEDSAGNRWEDVR
+5657 IEDNAGNRKEEVH

-5707 ITDSEGNTY
+5707 ITDSNGNTY

-5751 DVPLDIMKEVPVI
+5751 DVPLDIMKETPVI

-5775 GDNITRDKQPTFII
+5775 GDNITRDNQPTFII

-5868 EDNGASDSDNVTNHT
+5868 EDNGASDSDNVTNHNHT

-5909 DIYQATQGADGWT
+5909 DIYQATQDADGWT

-5927 AWNDGN
+5927 AWNDGT

-5940 VDRAGNSQQSAS
+5940 VDRAGNSLQSAS
-5952 LAVTVDSTVTVT
+5952 LEVTVDSTVTVT

-5970 DASDDATATA
+5970 DAIDDATPTA

-5993 ATHLRTE
+5993 ATHLRTV
-6000 PSAAEESVVKV
+6000 PSAAEESVVKE

-6043 NIVNVSIMFEG
+6043 NIVNVSVMFEG

-6077 EYTMDVKFIDKDND
+6077 EYTMDVKFIDKDDD

-6111 MNVRGK
+6111 MNARGK

>member
-2124 TIVLDNTDDSG
+2124 TIVLDSTDDSG

-2422 QIAINNI
+2422 QIAINN
-2429 ELVND
+2429 
-2434 SGIPDDN
+2434 
-2441 LTNNVRPH
+2441 
-2449 FQVTVPTDVN
+2449 
-2459 VVRLSIDGGKTW
+2459 
-2471 FNATQSATPGVW
+2471 
-2483 DYIWPDDVA
+2483 
-2492 DGGYTLTVEATD
+2492 
-2504 EAGNKATQTL
+2504 
-2514 DFTIDTT
+2514 
-2521 LSVPTLSLDSAD
+2521 
-2533 DSGIAG
+2533 
-2539 DNITN
+2539 
-2544 VKTPGFTL
+2544 
-2552 NNIDTDV
+2552 
-2559 SRVIVEVMHNGIKQ
+2559 
-2573 EVPLVQTGGQWRFA
+2573 
-2587 PTSDWA
+2587 
-2593 DGDYIL
+2593 
-2599 TVKVEDRAGNVKQ
+2599 
-2612 SAPLTVTVDTH
+2612 
-2623 IAIDRIELVND
+2623 
-2634 SGIPG
+2634 
-2639 DNLTN
+2639 
-2644 EARPHFQ
+2644 
-2651 VTVPADVNGVRLSID
+2651 
-2666 GGKTWFDATQSAT
+2666 
-2679 SGVWDYTWLT
+2679 
-2689 NVANGPHTL
+2689 
-2698 MVEASD
+2698 
-2704 KAGNKTTQK
+2704 
-2713 LDFTIDTILSE
+2713 
-2724 PTITLDSA
+2724 
-2732 DDSAAG
+2732 
-2738 DNITNVKMPG
+2738 
-2748 FTLGNIDADVTKVVV
+2748 
-2763 TVAHDGK
+2763 
-2770 NQQIELIKNGGVWRF
+2770 
-2785 TPGAAWTDGDYTL
+2785 
-2798 TVKVE
+2798 
-2803 DKAGNTNYSAPLT
+2803 
-2816 VTIDTQTSIDR
+2816 
-2827 IELLNDTGIVGDN
+2827 
-2840 LTNEARPQFHI
+2840 
-2851 TVPTDVN
+2851 
-2858 SVQLSLD
+2858 
-2865 GGINWVNATLTSD
+2865 
-2878 GVWEYIWPTDLVE
+2878 
-2891 NTYTLTVKATDVAGN
+2891 
-2906 TATETLNFIIDT
+2906 
-2918 TLSTPTITLDSAD
+2918 
-2931 DSGTA
+2931 
-2936 NDNKTNVKTPGFI
+2936 
-2949 IGGIDSDVTQVVV
+2949 
-2962 QVMRD
+2962 
-2967 GHSEEV
+2967 
-2973 ELTQTNGQWRFVP
+2973 
-2986 GSAWTDGDYTLTVTV
+2986 
-3001 KDEAGNIR
+3001 
-3009 HSAPLTVTIDTQIT
+3009 
-3023 IDHIELVNDSGIP
+3023 IELVNDSGIP

-3409 QSTPLVVTVD
+3409 QPTPLVVTVD

-4268 TIENTGGNLTFTPD
+4268 TIENTGENLTFTPD

-4556 GVSYSVTANG
+4556 GVSYPVTANG

>member
-156 QNSSKQIEEM
+156 QNSSKQMEEM
-166 LQNFL
+166 LQEFL

-431 APEKPTIELD
+431 PPEKPTIELD

-603 NLTFT
+603 NLMFT

-714 STVKYSFTIQ
+714 SIVKYSFTIQ

-1065 DAMSDTQIGVATQQP
+1065 DAASDTQIGVATQQP

-1100 VKVEDIAGNKANSAI
+1100 VKVEDIAGNKANSAV

-1188 IPGNTWADGS
+1188 TPGNTWADGS

-1211 TNYSAPLT
+1211 TNYSTPLT

-1265 SIDGGNSWVQATPG
+1265 SIDGGHSWVQATPG

-1308 NTVTKTIDFAVDT
+1308 NTVTKTIDFAVDS
-1321 TLSVPVIVLDSAD
+1321 TLSVPVIVLNNAD
-1334 DTGIQGDNMTN
+1334 DTGIQGDNLTN
-1345 STQPTFA
+1345 RTQPTFA
-1352 LQHIDDDAVRV
+1352 LQQIDDDAVRV

-1382 GGWTFTPPTSWADG
+1382 GGWTFTPPALWADG

-1476 QSATPGVWDYI
+1476 QGATPGAWDYI

-1505 EAGNKATQTL
+1505 KAGNQTTQEL

-1588 PTSDWADG
+1588 PTSDWGDG

-1703 SDKAGN
+1703 TDKAGN
-1709 KTTQK
+1709 QTTQK
-1714 LDFTIDT
+1714 LDFIIDT
-1721 ILSEPTITLDSADDS
+1721 LLSEPTITLDSADDS

-2019 DTQITIDHIELV
+2019 DTQIAIDHIELV

-2044 VRPHFQV
+2044 VRPQFQV

-2087 ADVGEGKH
+2087 TDVANGSH

-2101 TDKAGNKTTQQLDF
+2101 TDAAGNKATQNLEF
-2115 IIDTLLSEP
+2115 NIDTLLSEP
-2124 TIVLDNTDDSG
+2124 TIALDSTDDSG
-2135 TKGDHLT
+2135 TKGDNLT
-2142 NVNKPTFLLGNID
+2142 NVNKPTFILGNID

-2176 TKDATGNW
+2176 TKGATGIW

-2189 GTWADGDYTLTV
+2189 GMWADGSHTLTV
-2201 RVEDEAGN
+2201 RVEDDAGN
-2209 EKHSASLTVTVDT
+2209 VKYSAPLTITVDT
-2222 QITIDVIELVNDN
+2222 QITIDDIELVNDS
-2235 GIPGDNMTNDAHPQF
+2235 GTKGDNLTNDANPHF
-2250 RVTVPGDV
+2250 RITVPGDV

-2272 KATQSATPGVWNY
+2272 KAMQSSTSGVWNY
-2285 TWPGTVPDGDYTLN
+2285 TWPKTLADDDYTLT

-2304 NAGNTVTETLHFTI
+2304 NAGNTVTRTLDFTI

-2325 VIVLDSADDSGVH
+2325 VIVLDSADDTGVQ
-2338 GDNMTNHTQPTFAL
+2338 GDNMTNRTQPTFNL

-2364 SVEHGGVTTTFDA
+2364 SVEHGGVTTTFDV
-2377 TKDAGGWTFTPTG
+2377 TKDAGGWTFTPPTSWG
-2390 AWADGDYTLS
+2390 AGDYTLS

-2441 LTNNVRPH
+2441 LTNNVRPQ
-2449 FQVTVPTDVN
+2449 FQVKVPTDVN
-2459 VVRLSIDGGKTW
+2459 
-2471 FNATQSATPGVW
+2471 
-2483 DYIWPDDVA
+2483 
-2492 DGGYTLTVEATD
+2492 E
-2504 EAGNKATQTL
+2504 
-2514 DFTIDTT
+2514 
-2521 LSVPTLSLDSAD
+2521 
-2533 DSGIAG
+2533 
-2539 DNITN
+2539 
-2544 VKTPGFTL
+2544 
-2552 NNIDTDV
+2552 
-2559 SRVIVEVMHNGIKQ
+2559 
-2573 EVPLVQTGGQWRFA
+2573 
-2587 PTSDWA
+2587 
-2593 DGDYIL
+2593 
-2599 TVKVEDRAGNVKQ
+2599 
-2612 SAPLTVTVDTH
+2612 
-2623 IAIDRIELVND
+2623 
-2634 SGIPG
+2634 
-2639 DNLTN
+2639 
-2644 EARPHFQ
+2644 
-2651 VTVPADVNGVRLSID
+2651 
-2666 GGKTWFDATQSAT
+2666 
-2679 SGVWDYTWLT
+2679 
-2689 NVANGPHTL
+2689 
-2698 MVEASD
+2698 
-2704 KAGNKTTQK
+2704 
-2713 LDFTIDTILSE
+2713 
-2724 PTITLDSA
+2724 
-2732 DDSAAG
+2732 
-2738 DNITNVKMPG
+2738 
-2748 FTLGNIDADVTKVVV
+2748 
-2763 TVAHDGK
+2763 
-2770 NQQIELIKNGGVWRF
+2770 
-2785 TPGAAWTDGDYTL
+2785 
-2798 TVKVE
+2798 
-2803 DKAGNTNYSAPLT
+2803 
-2816 VTIDTQTSIDR
+2816 
-2827 IELLNDTGIVGDN
+2827 
-2840 LTNEARPQFHI
+2840 
-2851 TVPTDVN
+2851 
-2858 SVQLSLD
+2858 
-2865 GGINWVNATLTSD
+2865 
-2878 GVWEYIWPTDLVE
+2878 
-2891 NTYTLTVKATDVAGN
+2891 
-2906 TATETLNFIIDT
+2906 
-2918 TLSTPTITLDSAD
+2918 
-2931 DSGTA
+2931 
-2936 NDNKTNVKTPGFI
+2936 
-2949 IGGIDSDVTQVVV
+2949 
-2962 QVMRD
+2962 
-2967 GHSEEV
+2967 
-2973 ELTQTNGQWRFVP
+2973 
-2986 GSAWTDGDYTLTVTV
+2986 
-3001 KDEAGNIR
+3001 
-3009 HSAPLTVTIDTQIT
+3009 
-3023 IDHIELVNDSGIP
+3023 
-3036 DDNLTNNVR
+3036 
-3045 PHFQVT
+3045 
-3051 VPTDV
+3051 
-3056 NVVRLSIDGG
+3056 VRLSIDGG

-3103 AGNKTTQQLDFI
+3103 AGNQTTQKLDFI

-3123 TIVLDNTDD
+3123 TIALDSTDD
-3132 SGTKGDNLTN
+3132 SGTKGDNLTS

-3148 LLGNIDADARYVTVE
+3148 ILGNIDADARYVTVE

-3187 TGTWADGDYTLT
+3187 TGMWADGSHTLT

-3215 TVTVDTQITIDVI
+3215 TVTVDTHIAIDDI

-3303 AGNKT
+3303 AGNQT

-3401 TDNAGNVR
+3401 QDNAGNVR
-3409 QSTPLVVTVD
+3409 QSTPLIVTVD

-3468 WVSATQGIEGVWG
+3468 WVSAAQGIEGVWG

-3812 PLKVTIDGTLTTPVI
+3812 PLKVTIDGSLTTPVI

-3841 LTNHDRPVFDIHQVD
+3841 LTKHDRPVFDIRQVD

-3915 FEVRID
+3915 LEVRID

-3953 VPGDVVQVRVT
+3953 VPGDVIQVRVT

-3982 IFDSPNTLVDGTYT
+3982 IFDTPNTLVDGTYT
-3996 LRVEATDEA
+3996 LRVEATDQA

-4308 LRIEIDT
+4308 LKIEIDT

-4363 WTPISKNAAGQ
+4363 WTPVSKNAAGQ
-4374 WEFTAGSAL
+4374 WQFTAGSAL
-4383 PDGHYTLHVQAT
+4383 SDGHYTLHVQAT

-4483 YKIEIVAEDIAGNKI
+4483 YKIEIVAEDIAGNRI

-4504 TIDTIVSD
+4504 TIDTVVSD
-4512 PSIDLL
+4512 PRIDLL

-4533 VTTPRFVIGNV
+4533 VTKPRFVIGNV

-4556 GVSYSVTANG
+4556 GVSYPVTANG

-4612 VRMEPASDTGN
+4612 VRMEPASDTGS

-4662 QTITVGA
+4662 HTITVGA

-4724 DQHEATSLRPEFKG
+4724 DQYEATSLRPEFKG
-4738 FAEAFSTIMIQWDGK
+4738 LAEAFSTIMIQWDGK

-4831 TPTLIGSTL
+4831 TPTLVGNTL
-4840 PNTIVSIYVDGVK
+4840 PNAIVSIYVDGVK

-5378 STFIDNPAMVAGSD
+5378 STFIDNPVMMAGSD

-5405 RPTFS
+5405 RPAFS
-5410 IFGEMNQSV
+5410 IYGEMNQSV

-5471 FTIDTFNTTPV
+5471 FTIDTLNTTPV

-5530 NVGEVWVNEKGHWQ
+5530 NVGEVWVNDKGHWQ

-5578 VDTHIKVF
+5578 VDTHIQVF
-5586 TSELDDNKSSSKTEW
+5586 TSELDDNKSSSKTDW
-5601 WSNSDLITMRGT
+5601 WSNSSTITMRGM

-5635 ATGRWELSTDKLP
+5635 ANGQWELSTDQLP
-5648 EGTYDISLV
+5648 EGKYDITLS
-5657 IEDSAGNRWEDVR
+5657 IEDNAGNRKEEVH

-5707 ITDSEGNTY
+5707 ITDSNGNTY

-5775 GDNITRDKQPTFII
+5775 GDNITRDNQPTFII
-5789 GNLESDVVVVQ
+5789 GNLESDVVIVQ

-5868 EDNGASDSDNVTNHT
+5868 EDNGASDSDNVTNHNHT

-5927 AWNDGN
+5927 AWNDGT

-5940 VDRAGNSQQSAS
+5940 VDRAGNSLQSAS
-5952 LAVTVDSTVTVT
+5952 LEVTVDSTVTVT

-5993 ATHLRTE
+5993 ATHLRTV
-6000 PSAAEESVVKV
+6000 PSAAEESVVKE

-6043 NIVNVSIMFEG
+6043 NIVNVSVMFEG

-6077 EYTMDVKFIDKDND
+6077 EYTMDVKFIDKDDD

-6111 MNVRGK
+6111 MNARGK

>member
-431 APEKPTIELD
+431 PPEKPTIELD

-958 TVKLYIDGALIAE
+958 TVKLYVDGALIAE

-1032 SDSGISDDNLTNIVK
+1032 SDSGIADDNLTNIVN

-1065 DAMSDTQIGVATQQP
+1065 DAASDTQIGVATQQP

-1100 VKVEDIAGNKANSAI
+1100 VKVEDIAGNKANSAV

-1188 IPGNTWADGS
+1188 TPGNTWADGS

-1211 TNYSAPLT
+1211 TSYSAPLT

-1382 GGWTFTPPTSWADG
+1382 GGWSFTPTGAWADG

-1431 LVNDSGIPD
+1431 LVNDSGIPN

-1476 QSATPGVWDYI
+1476 QSATPGAWDYI

-1505 EAGNKATQTL
+1505 KAGNKTTQEL

-1629 IELVNDSGIPGDNL
+1629 IELVNDSGIPDDNL

-2019 DTQITIDHIELV
+2019 DTQIAIDHIELV
-2031 NDSGIPDDNLTNN
+2031 NDSGIPNDNLTNN

-2101 TDKAGNKTTQQLDF
+2101 TDKAGNKTTQKLDF

-2124 TIVLDNTDDSG
+2124 TIVLDSTDDSG
-2135 TKGDHLT
+2135 TKGDNLT

-2209 EKHSASLTVTVDT
+2209 VKYSASLTVTVDT
-2222 QITIDVIELVNDN
+2222 QITIDVIELVNDS
-2235 GIPGDNMTNDAHPQF
+2235 GTRGDNLTNDANPHF
-2250 RVTVPGDV
+2250 RITVPGDV

-2272 KATQSATPGVWNY
+2272 KATQSVTPGVWNY

-2338 GDNMTNHTQPTFAL
+2338 GDNMTNRTQPTFAL
-2352 QHIDD
+2352 QQIDD

-2377 TKDAGGWTFTPTG
+2377 TKGTGGWTFTPTG

-2449 FQVTVPTDVN
+2449 FQVKVPTDVN
-2459 VVRLSIDGGKTW
+2459 
-2471 FNATQSATPGVW
+2471 
-2483 DYIWPDDVA
+2483 
-2492 DGGYTLTVEATD
+2492 E
-2504 EAGNKATQTL
+2504 
-2514 DFTIDTT
+2514 
-2521 LSVPTLSLDSAD
+2521 
-2533 DSGIAG
+2533 
-2539 DNITN
+2539 
-2544 VKTPGFTL
+2544 
-2552 NNIDTDV
+2552 
-2559 SRVIVEVMHNGIKQ
+2559 
-2573 EVPLVQTGGQWRFA
+2573 
-2587 PTSDWA
+2587 
-2593 DGDYIL
+2593 
-2599 TVKVEDRAGNVKQ
+2599 
-2612 SAPLTVTVDTH
+2612 
-2623 IAIDRIELVND
+2623 
-2634 SGIPG
+2634 
-2639 DNLTN
+2639 
-2644 EARPHFQ
+2644 
-2651 VTVPADVNGVRLSID
+2651 
-2666 GGKTWFDATQSAT
+2666 
-2679 SGVWDYTWLT
+2679 
-2689 NVANGPHTL
+2689 
-2698 MVEASD
+2698 
-2704 KAGNKTTQK
+2704 
-2713 LDFTIDTILSE
+2713 
-2724 PTITLDSA
+2724 
-2732 DDSAAG
+2732 
-2738 DNITNVKMPG
+2738 
-2748 FTLGNIDADVTKVVV
+2748 
-2763 TVAHDGK
+2763 
-2770 NQQIELIKNGGVWRF
+2770 
-2785 TPGAAWTDGDYTL
+2785 
-2798 TVKVE
+2798 
-2803 DKAGNTNYSAPLT
+2803 
-2816 VTIDTQTSIDR
+2816 
-2827 IELLNDTGIVGDN
+2827 
-2840 LTNEARPQFHI
+2840 
-2851 TVPTDVN
+2851 
-2858 SVQLSLD
+2858 
-2865 GGINWVNATLTSD
+2865 
-2878 GVWEYIWPTDLVE
+2878 
-2891 NTYTLTVKATDVAGN
+2891 
-2906 TATETLNFIIDT
+2906 
-2918 TLSTPTITLDSAD
+2918 
-2931 DSGTA
+2931 
-2936 NDNKTNVKTPGFI
+2936 
-2949 IGGIDSDVTQVVV
+2949 
-2962 QVMRD
+2962 
-2967 GHSEEV
+2967 
-2973 ELTQTNGQWRFVP
+2973 
-2986 GSAWTDGDYTLTVTV
+2986 
-3001 KDEAGNIR
+3001 
-3009 HSAPLTVTIDTQIT
+3009 
-3023 IDHIELVNDSGIP
+3023 
-3036 DDNLTNNVR
+3036 
-3045 PHFQVT
+3045 
-3051 VPTDV
+3051 
-3056 NVVRLSIDGG
+3056 VRLSIDGG

-3103 AGNKTTQQLDFI
+3103 AGNQTTQKLDFI

-3123 TIVLDNTDD
+3123 TIVLDSTDD

-3142 VNKPTF
+3142 ANKPTF
-3148 LLGNIDADARYVTVE
+3148 ILGNIDADARYVTVE

-3273 TQGTAGI
+3273 TQGTAGT

-3353 DADAHSVILRITQ
+3353 DSDAQSVILRITQ

-3409 QSTPLVVTVD
+3409 QSTPLIVTVD

-3468 WVSATQGIEGVWG
+3468 WVSAAQGIEGVWG

-3617 DTQIAIDRIEL
+3617 DTQIAIDHIEL

-3695 TVEVTDG
+3695 IVEVTDG

-3708 ETLNFTIDITLLTP
+3708 GTLDFTIDITLLTP

-3841 LTNHDRPVFDIHQVD
+3841 LTNHDRPVFDIRQID

-3915 FEVRID
+3915 LEVRID

-4020 IQVPTI
+4020 VQVPTI

-4260 VHIDGRDY
+4260 VHLDGRDY
-4268 TIENTGGNLTFTPD
+4268 TIENKGGNLTFTPD

-4308 LRIEIDT
+4308 LQIEIDT

-4533 VTTPRFVIGNV
+4533 VTKPRFVIGNV

-4556 GVSYSVTANG
+4556 GVSYPVTANG

-4662 QTITVGA
+4662 HTITVGA

-5530 NVGEVWVNEKGHWQ
+5530 NVGEVWANDKGHWQ

-5555 QLDITVKSTDRAG
+5555 QLDINVKSTDRAG

-5578 VDTHIKVF
+5578 VDTHIQVF
-5586 TSELDDNKSSSKTEW
+5586 TSELDDNKSSSKTDW
-5601 WSNSDLITMRGT
+5601 WSNSSTITMRGM

-5635 ATGRWELSTDKLP
+5635 ANGQWELSTDQLP
-5648 EGTYDISLV
+5648 EGKYDITLS
-5657 IEDSAGNRWEDVR
+5657 IEDNAGNRKEEVH

-5707 ITDSEGNTY
+5707 ITDSNGNTY

-5901 NVTHNGVT
+5901 NVTYNGVT
-5909 DIYQATQGADGWT
+5909 DTYQATQGADGWT

-5927 AWNDGN
+5927 AWNDG
-5933 YTLSVTV
+5933 
-5940 VDRAGNSQQSAS
+5940 
-5952 LAVTVDSTVTVT
+5952 
-5964 ADSQHD
+5964 
-5970 DASDDATATA
+5970 
-5980 VTPPESETVNAES
+5980 
-5993 ATHLRTE
+5993 
-6000 PSAAEESVVKV
+6000 
-6011 TAYSITLLNA
+6011 
-6021 DSGDE
+6021 
-6026 IDRSISQTPS
+6026 
-6036 FEISVPE
+6036 
-6043 NIVNVSIMFEG
+6043 
-6054 EEFTLPITN
+6054 
-6063 QKAIFEVPLSLEDG
+6063 
-6077 EYTMDVKFIDKDND
+6077 
-6091 FLIKEK
+6091 
-6097 TFSVDHSSADIVNA
+6097 
-6111 MNVRGK
+6111 
-6117 TEDDIND
+6117 
-6124 SPSTSSVGHNNNGAI
+6124 
-6139 DVFAVNEVTLPV
+6139 
-6151 DNQEEHA
+6151 

>member
-40 TTPRGSVIIVNG
+40 TTSRGSVIIVNG

-95 VDSAQVEK
+95 VDTAQAEK
-103 KGNGKRRNKK
+103 KGNGKQRNKK
-113 EEEELKKQLDDAENA
+113 EEEELKKQFDDAENA

-431 APEKPTIELD
+431 PPEKPTIELD

-531 SYFSAEIETTNDSG
+531 SYFSAEIETTDDSG

-583 ANDKGEWT
+583 ANDQGEWT

-614 NKKDFSFSYVIDT
+614 NKKNFSFSYVIDT
-627 IAPVPPTVSLEDYV
+627 VAPVPPTVSLDDFV

-724 TEVVPP
+724 TEVVLP

-785 WNFDISRNLSDNV
+785 WSFDISRNLSDNV
-798 YKITVESI
+798 YKITVEAI

-889 ALSDGS
+889 TLSDGS
-895 HDVTVKVEDIAGN
+895 HNVTVKVEDIAGN

-930 VNDTGVDNTDHII
+930 INDTGVDNTDHII
-943 NEKNPALTGTAAPYS
+943 NEKSPALTGTAAPYS

-983 LKADQGLVDGDHR
+983 LKADQGLVDGDHK

-1003 IAGNIAHSDPFLIS
+1003 VAGNIAHSDPFLIS
-1017 VDTAISIPIVSLSPD
+1017 VDTTISIPIVSLSPD

-1065 DAMSDTQIGVATQQP
+1065 DAASDTQIGVATQQP

-1100 VKVEDIAGNKANSAI
+1100 VKVEDIAGNKANSAV
-1115 FDFTIDTTVSTP
+1115 FDFTIDTTISMP

-1158 ADAHRVVV
+1158 ADVHRVVV

-1188 IPGNTWADGS
+1188 TPGNTWVDGS

-1211 TNYSAPLT
+1211 TSYSAPLT

-1299 TVEATDKAG
+1299 TVEATDNAG

-1382 GGWTFTPPTSWADG
+1382 GGWSFTPTGAWADG

-1431 LVNDSGIPD
+1431 LVNDSGIPN

-1476 QSATPGVWDYI
+1476 QSATPGAWDYI
-1487 WPDDVADGGY
+1487 WPDDVPDGSH
-1497 TLTVEATD
+1497 TVTVEATD

-1561 RVIVE
+1561 RVMVE
-1566 VMHNGIKQEVPLVQT
+1566 VMHNGIKQEVQLVQT

-1629 IELVNDSGIPGDNL
+1629 IELVNDSGIPDDNL

-1689 TNVANGPHTLMVEA
+1689 TDVGEGKHTLTVEA
-1703 SDKAGN
+1703 TDKAGN
-1709 KTTQK
+1709 KATQK
-1714 LDFTIDT
+1714 LDFSIDT
-1721 ILSEPTITLDSADDS
+1721 LLSEPTITLDSADDS

-1788 GAAWTDGDYTLTVKV
+1788 GVAWTDGDYTLTVKV
-1803 EDKAGNTNYSA
+1803 EDEAGNTNYSA

-1869 NWVNATLT
+1869 NWVDATLT
-1877 SDGVWEYIW
+1877 SGGVWEYMW

-1914 FIIDTTLSTP
+1914 FTIDTTLSTP

-1940 KTNVKTPGF
+1940 MTNVKTPGF

-1973 VELTQTNGQWR
+1973 VELTQIGGQWR

-2003 DEAGNIRH
+2003 DNAGNIRH

-2019 DTQITIDHIELV
+2019 DTQIAIDHIELV
-2031 NDSGIPDDNLTNN
+2031 NDSGIPNDNLTNN
-2044 VRPHFQV
+2044 VRPQFQV
-2051 TVPTDVNVVRLSI
+2051 TVPTDVNEVRLSI

-2115 IIDTLLSEP
+2115 IIDTMLSEP

-2135 TKGDHLT
+2135 TKGDNLT

-2325 VIVLDSADDSGVH
+2325 VIVLDSADDTGIQ
-2338 GDNMTNHTQPTFAL
+2338 GDNMTNRTQPTFNL

-2377 TKDAGGWTFTPTG
+2377 TKGVGGWTFTPPTSWG
-2390 AWADGDYTLS
+2390 AGDYTLS

-2449 FQVTVPTDVN
+2449 FQVKVPTDVN
-2459 VVRLSIDGGKTW
+2459 
-2471 FNATQSATPGVW
+2471 
-2483 DYIWPDDVA
+2483 
-2492 DGGYTLTVEATD
+2492 E
-2504 EAGNKATQTL
+2504 
-2514 DFTIDTT
+2514 
-2521 LSVPTLSLDSAD
+2521 
-2533 DSGIAG
+2533 
-2539 DNITN
+2539 
-2544 VKTPGFTL
+2544 
-2552 NNIDTDV
+2552 
-2559 SRVIVEVMHNGIKQ
+2559 
-2573 EVPLVQTGGQWRFA
+2573 
-2587 PTSDWA
+2587 
-2593 DGDYIL
+2593 
-2599 TVKVEDRAGNVKQ
+2599 
-2612 SAPLTVTVDTH
+2612 
-2623 IAIDRIELVND
+2623 
-2634 SGIPG
+2634 
-2639 DNLTN
+2639 
-2644 EARPHFQ
+2644 
-2651 VTVPADVNGVRLSID
+2651 
-2666 GGKTWFDATQSAT
+2666 
-2679 SGVWDYTWLT
+2679 
-2689 NVANGPHTL
+2689 
-2698 MVEASD
+2698 
-2704 KAGNKTTQK
+2704 
-2713 LDFTIDTILSE
+2713 
-2724 PTITLDSA
+2724 
-2732 DDSAAG
+2732 
-2738 DNITNVKMPG
+2738 
-2748 FTLGNIDADVTKVVV
+2748 
-2763 TVAHDGK
+2763 
-2770 NQQIELIKNGGVWRF
+2770 
-2785 TPGAAWTDGDYTL
+2785 
-2798 TVKVE
+2798 
-2803 DKAGNTNYSAPLT
+2803 
-2816 VTIDTQTSIDR
+2816 
-2827 IELLNDTGIVGDN
+2827 
-2840 LTNEARPQFHI
+2840 
-2851 TVPTDVN
+2851 
-2858 SVQLSLD
+2858 
-2865 GGINWVNATLTSD
+2865 
-2878 GVWEYIWPTDLVE
+2878 
-2891 NTYTLTVKATDVAGN
+2891 
-2906 TATETLNFIIDT
+2906 
-2918 TLSTPTITLDSAD
+2918 
-2931 DSGTA
+2931 
-2936 NDNKTNVKTPGFI
+2936 
-2949 IGGIDSDVTQVVV
+2949 
-2962 QVMRD
+2962 
-2967 GHSEEV
+2967 
-2973 ELTQTNGQWRFVP
+2973 
-2986 GSAWTDGDYTLTVTV
+2986 
-3001 KDEAGNIR
+3001 
-3009 HSAPLTVTIDTQIT
+3009 
-3023 IDHIELVNDSGIP
+3023 
-3036 DDNLTNNVR
+3036 
-3045 PHFQVT
+3045 
-3051 VPTDV
+3051 
-3056 NVVRLSIDGG
+3056 VRLSIDGG

-3103 AGNKTTQQLDFI
+3103 AGNQTTQKLDFI
-3115 IDTLLSEP
+3115 IDTMLSEP
-3123 TIVLDNTDD
+3123 TIVLDSTDD

-3142 VNKPTF
+3142 ANKPTF
-3148 LLGNIDADARYVTVE
+3148 ILGNIDADARYVTVE
-3163 VQHGGTK
+3163 VQYGGTK

-3409 QSTPLVVTVD
+3409 QSTPLIVTVD

-3468 WVSATQGIEGVWG
+3468 WVSAAQGIEGVWG

-3617 DTQIAIDRIEL
+3617 DTQIAIDHIEL

-3695 TVEVTDG
+3695 IVEVTDG

-3708 ETLNFTIDITLLTP
+3708 GTLDFTIDITLLTP

-3841 LTNHDRPVFDIHQVD
+3841 LTNHDRPVFDIRQVD

-4308 LRIEIDT
+4308 LKIEIDT

-4533 VTTPRFVIGNV
+4533 VTKPRFVIGNV

-4556 GVSYSVTANG
+4556 GVSYPVTANG

-4897 DVTIDTE
+4897 DLTIDTE

-4958 GVVLPALGNDGNYE
+4958 GVVLPALGNDGNYV

-5295 GSLDDLITNHNKP
+5295 GSLDDLITSHNKP

-5378 STFIDNPAMVAGSD
+5378 STFIDNPVMMAGSD

-5405 RPTFS
+5405 RPAFS
-5410 IFGEMNQSV
+5410 IYGEMNQSV

-5471 FTIDTFNTTPV
+5471 FTIDTLNTTPV

-5530 NVGEVWVNEKGHWQ
+5530 NVGEVWVNDKGHWQ

-5578 VDTHIKVF
+5578 VDTHIQVF
-5586 TSELDDNKSSSKTEW
+5586 TSELDDNKSSSKTDW
-5601 WSNSDLITMRGT
+5601 WSNSSTITMRGM

-5635 ATGRWELSTDKLP
+5635 ANGQWELSTDQLP
-5648 EGTYDISLV
+5648 EGKYDITLS
-5657 IEDSAGNRWEDVR
+5657 IEDNAGNRKEEVH

-5707 ITDSEGNTY
+5707 ITDSNGNTY

-5832 ISVIASDAAGNQ
+5832 ISVVASDAAGNQ

-5927 AWNDGN
+5927 AWNDGT

-5964 ADSQHD
+5964 ADSQHN

-5993 ATHLRTE
+5993 ATHLRTV
-6000 PSAAEESVVKV
+6000 PSVAEESVVKE

-6043 NIVNVSIMFEG
+6043 NIVNVSVMFEG

-6077 EYTMDVKFIDKDND
+6077 EYTMDVKFIDKDDD

-6111 MNVRGK
+6111 MNARGK

>member
-531 SYFSAEIETTNDSG
+531 SYFSAEIETTDDSG

-591 FNFTSDSVEGIN
+591 FNFTSDSVEGVN

-627 IAPVPPTVSLEDYV
+627 VAPVPPTVSLEDFV

-1032 SDSGISDDNLTNIVK
+1032 SDSGIADDNLTNIVK

-1100 VKVEDIAGNKANSAI
+1100 VKVEDIAGNKANSAV

-1188 IPGNTWADGS
+1188 TPGNTWADGS

-1211 TNYSAPLT
+1211 TSYSAPLT

-1382 GGWTFTPPTSWADG
+1382 GGWSFTPTGAWADG

-1431 LVNDSGIPD
+1431 LVNDSGIPN

-1476 QSATPGVWDYI
+1476 QSATPGAWDYI

-1505 EAGNKATQTL
+1505 KAGNKTTQEL

-1886 PTDLVENT
+1886 PTDLIENT

-2019 DTQITIDHIELV
+2019 DTQI
-2031 NDSGIPDDNLTNN
+2031 
-2044 VRPHFQV
+2044 
-2051 TVPTDVNVVRLSI
+2051 
-2064 DGGKTWFN
+2064 
-2072 ATQSAT
+2072 A
-2078 PGVWDYTWL
+2078 
-2087 ADVGEGKH
+2087 
-2095 TLTVEA
+2095 
-2101 TDKAGNKTTQQLDF
+2101 
-2115 IIDTLLSEP
+2115 
-2124 TIVLDNTDDSG
+2124 
-2135 TKGDHLT
+2135 
-2142 NVNKPTFLLGNID
+2142 
-2155 ADARYVT
+2155 
-2162 VEVQHGGTKEVLTA
+2162 
-2176 TKDATGNW
+2176 
-2184 SVTPT
+2184 
-2189 GTWADGDYTLTV
+2189 
-2201 RVEDEAGN
+2201 
-2209 EKHSASLTVTVDT
+2209 
-2222 QITIDVIELVNDN
+2222 
-2235 GIPGDNMTNDAHPQF
+2235 
-2250 RVTVPGDV
+2250 
-2258 NEVSLS
+2258 
-2264 IDGGVTWV
+2264 
-2272 KATQSATPGVWNY
+2272 
-2285 TWPGTVPDGDYTLN
+2285 
-2299 VKATD
+2299 
-2304 NAGNTVTETLHFTI
+2304 
-2318 DTTLSTP
+2318 
-2325 VIVLDSADDSGVH
+2325 
-2338 GDNMTNHTQPTFAL
+2338 
-2352 QHIDD
+2352 
-2357 DAVRVTV
+2357 
-2364 SVEHGGVTTTFDA
+2364 
-2377 TKDAGGWTFTPTG
+2377 
-2390 AWADGDYTLS
+2390 
-2400 VSVEDKAGNTSHS
+2400 
-2413 ASLTVTVDT
+2413 
-2422 QIAINNI
+2422 
-2429 ELVND
+2429 
-2434 SGIPDDN
+2434 
-2441 LTNNVRPH
+2441 
-2449 FQVTVPTDVN
+2449 
-2459 VVRLSIDGGKTW
+2459 
-2471 FNATQSATPGVW
+2471 
-2483 DYIWPDDVA
+2483 
-2492 DGGYTLTVEATD
+2492 
-2504 EAGNKATQTL
+2504 
-2514 DFTIDTT
+2514 
-2521 LSVPTLSLDSAD
+2521 
-2533 DSGIAG
+2533 
-2539 DNITN
+2539 
-2544 VKTPGFTL
+2544 
-2552 NNIDTDV
+2552 
-2559 SRVIVEVMHNGIKQ
+2559 
-2573 EVPLVQTGGQWRFA
+2573 
-2587 PTSDWA
+2587 
-2593 DGDYIL
+2593 
-2599 TVKVEDRAGNVKQ
+2599 
-2612 SAPLTVTVDTH
+2612 
-2623 IAIDRIELVND
+2623 
-2634 SGIPG
+2634 
-2639 DNLTN
+2639 
-2644 EARPHFQ
+2644 
-2651 VTVPADVNGVRLSID
+2651 
-2666 GGKTWFDATQSAT
+2666 
-2679 SGVWDYTWLT
+2679 
-2689 NVANGPHTL
+2689 
-2698 MVEASD
+2698 
-2704 KAGNKTTQK
+2704 
-2713 LDFTIDTILSE
+2713 
-2724 PTITLDSA
+2724 
-2732 DDSAAG
+2732 
-2738 DNITNVKMPG
+2738 
-2748 FTLGNIDADVTKVVV
+2748 
-2763 TVAHDGK
+2763 
-2770 NQQIELIKNGGVWRF
+2770 
-2785 TPGAAWTDGDYTL
+2785 
-2798 TVKVE
+2798 
-2803 DKAGNTNYSAPLT
+2803 
-2816 VTIDTQTSIDR
+2816 
-2827 IELLNDTGIVGDN
+2827 
-2840 LTNEARPQFHI
+2840 
-2851 TVPTDVN
+2851 
-2858 SVQLSLD
+2858 
-2865 GGINWVNATLTSD
+2865 
-2878 GVWEYIWPTDLVE
+2878 
-2891 NTYTLTVKATDVAGN
+2891 
-2906 TATETLNFIIDT
+2906 
-2918 TLSTPTITLDSAD
+2918 
-2931 DSGTA
+2931 
-2936 NDNKTNVKTPGFI
+2936 
-2949 IGGIDSDVTQVVV
+2949 
-2962 QVMRD
+2962 
-2967 GHSEEV
+2967 
-2973 ELTQTNGQWRFVP
+2973 
-2986 GSAWTDGDYTLTVTV
+2986 
-3001 KDEAGNIR
+3001 
-3009 HSAPLTVTIDTQIT
+3009 

-3163 VQHGGTK
+3163 VQHGGTKEVLTATKDATGNWSVTPTGTWADGDYTLTVRVEDEAGNEKHSASLTVTVDTQITIDAIELVNDNGIPGDNMTNDAHPQFRVTVPGDVNEVSLSIDGGVTWVKATQSATPGVWNYTWPGTVPDGDYTLNVKATDNAGNTVTETLHFTIDTTLSVPVIVLNSADDTGVQGDNMTNSTQPTFALQHIDDDAVRVTVSVEHGGVTTTFDATKGVGGWSFTPTGAWADGDYTLSVSVEDKAGNTSHSASLTVTVDTQIAINNIELVNDSGIPDDNLTNNVRPHFQVKVPTDVNEVRLSIDGGKTWFNATQSATPGVWDYTWLADVGEGKHTLTVEATDKAGNQTTQKLDFIIDTMLSEPTIVLDSTDDSGTKGDNLTNANKPTFILGNIDADARYVTVEVQYGGTK

-3314 TIDTRLSTPTIA
+3314 TIDTRLSTPTIT

-3353 DADAHSVILRITQ
+3353 DSDAQSVILRITQ

-3375 TQVGGQW
+3375 TQVEGQW

-3409 QSTPLVVTVD
+3409 QSTPMIVTVD

-3468 WVSATQGIEGVWG
+3468 WVSAAQGIEGVWG

-3617 DTQIAIDRIEL
+3617 DTQIAIDHIEL

-3708 ETLNFTIDITLLTP
+3708 ETLNFTIDITLMTP

-3841 LTNHDRPVFDIHQVD
+3841 LTNHDRPVFDIRQVD

-4308 LRIEIDT
+4308 LKIEIDT

-4533 VTTPRFVIGNV
+4533 VTKPRFVIGNV

-4556 GVSYSVTANG
+4556 GVSYPVTANG

-4831 TPTLIGSTL
+4831 TPTLVGNTL
-4840 PNTIVSIYVDGVK
+4840 PNAIVSIYVDGVK

-4921 NTVTPEIGGT
+4921 NTV
-4931 SEPNSKITIFVNGVE
+4931 
-4946 KAIAY
+4946 
-4951 TTGAGHW
+4951 
-4958 GVVLPALGNDGNYE
+4958 
-4972 LTFKVEDVA
+4972 
-4981 GNIREFGPQNVIL
+4981 
-4994 DTVISPLTVVLREA
+4994 
-5008 DDSGKVGDWITNKS
+5008 
-5022 HVTIDGTAEAGSTLT
+5022 
-5037 IRNPQGVVIATLVV
+5037 
-5051 GNDGRW
+5051 
-5057 SAELDLREGSNAFV
+5057 
-5071 VVSEDKA
+5071 
-5078 GNSQQKEIL
+5078 
-5087 IEHDTQIEIS
+5087 
-5097 DISLSR
+5097 
-5103 DTNSGDKYD
+5103 
-5112 LITNN
+5112 
-5117 KSPVLVAMTDPGATV
+5117 
-5132 QVYINGVLQG
+5132 
-5142 TVEASSSGNISYT
+5142 
-5155 MPANSADGE
+5155 
-5164 YQVQFVATDTAG
+5164 
-5176 NRVESAITTVTIDSQ
+5176 
-5191 IAVFDIDEDSLPA
+5191 
-5204 LSNNRALSVS
+5204 
-5214 GVGEAGSQVSIFVDG
+5214 
-5229 KLVNVVMVEADG
+5229 
-5241 TWRAPIL
+5241 
-5248 LQDDGTFN
+5248 
-5256 IHFSITDV
+5256 
-5264 AGNTEVSKDYSV
+5264 
-5276 DVDSS
+5276 
-5281 TDFPTL
+5281 
-5287 NLEDASNS
+5287 
-5295 GSLDDLITNHNKP
+5295 
-5308 VLVGTAEAGATIHI
+5308 
-5322 YVDEKIVANV
+5322 
-5332 LVLED
+5332 
-5337 GTWSYQFDNALK
+5337 
-5349 DGEYS
+5349 
-5354 IRVVAEDPAGNTA
+5354 
-5367 ESPRLLVTIDT
+5367 
-5378 STFIDNPAMVAGSD
+5378 
-5392 NGIFSNDSITSQT
+5392 
-5405 RPTFS
+5405 
-5410 IFGEMNQSV
+5410 
-5419 QIFIDG
+5419 
-5425 VLVDTITVT
+5425 
-5434 DRNQVYRP
+5434 
-5442 ESPLGDGSHS
+5442 
-5452 IYYVITDKAGNTAT
+5452 
-5466 SKTLN
+5466 
-5471 FTIDTFNTTPV
+5471 
-5482 AIDSIGG
+5482 
-5489 QTLAEMTGSDG
+5489 
-5500 KIYITDT
+5500 
-5507 TRNLLF
+5507 
-5513 SGSAEPNSK
+5513 
-5522 IEIIINGL
+5522 
-5530 NVGEVWVNEKGHWQ
+5530 
-5544 MPVNP
+5544 
-5549 LYFTEG
+5549 
-5555 QLDITVKSTDRAG
+5555 
-5568 NVNQEKYSIW
+5568 
-5578 VDTHIKVF
+5578 
-5586 TSELDDNKSSSKTEW
+5586 
-5601 WSNSDLITMRGT
+5601 
-5613 GEIGATVSLI
+5613 
-5623 VAGVTLATAVVA
+5623 
-5635 ATGRWELSTDKLP
+5635 
-5648 EGTYDISLV
+5648 
-5657 IEDSAGNRWEDVR
+5657 
-5670 EIFIDRTPPNAP
+5670 
-5682 VVTYSDIVNDLIIM
+5682 
-5696 QGTAEAKSQLI
+5696 
-5707 ITDSEGNTY
+5707 
-5716 TLTVPDNGK
+5716 
-5725 WSMAIPYP
+5725 
-5733 SEGKFTITSVDA
+5733 
-5745 IGNRSD
+5745 
-5751 DVPLDIMKEVPVI
+5751 
-5764 SLSPDSDSGTV
+5764 
-5775 GDNITRDKQPTFII
+5775 
-5789 GNLESDVVVVQ
+5789 
-5800 VDING
+5800 
-5805 TVYNAEKNADG
+5805 
-5816 VWFFTPGTP
+5816 
-5825 LADGSYT
+5825 
-5832 ISVIASDAAGNQ
+5832 
-5844 KNSLP
+5844 
-5849 ITVTIDSTLTVPE
+5849 
-5862 IALAAG
+5862 
-5868 EDNGASDSDNVTNHT
+5868 
-5883 QPKFTLQHI
+5883 
-5892 DADVTGVTV
+5892 
-5901 NVTHNGVT
+5901 
-5909 DIYQATQGADGWT
+5909 
-5922 FTPPA
+5922 
-5927 AWNDGN
+5927 
-5933 YTLSVTV
+5933 
-5940 VDRAGNSQQSAS
+5940 
-5952 LAVTVDSTVTVT
+5952 
-5964 ADSQHD
+5964 
-5970 DASDDATATA
+5970 
-5980 VTPPESETVNAES
+5980 
-5993 ATHLRTE
+5993 
-6000 PSAAEESVVKV
+6000 
-6011 TAYSITLLNA
+6011 
-6021 DSGDE
+6021 
-6026 IDRSISQTPS
+6026 
-6036 FEISVPE
+6036 
-6043 NIVNVSIMFEG
+6043 
-6054 EEFTLPITN
+6054 
-6063 QKAIFEVPLSLEDG
+6063 
-6077 EYTMDVKFIDKDND
+6077 
-6091 FLIKEK
+6091 
-6097 TFSVDHSSADIVNA
+6097 
-6111 MNVRGK
+6111 
-6117 TEDDIND
+6117 
-6124 SPSTSSVGHNNNGAI
+6124 
-6139 DVFAVNEVTLPV
+6139 
-6151 DNQEEHA
+6151 

>member
-156 QNSSKQIEEM
+156 QNSSKQMEEM
-166 LQNFL
+166 LQEFL

-431 APEKPTIELD
+431 PPEKPTIELD

-627 IAPVPPTVSLEDYV
+627 IAPVPPTVSLEDFV

-1100 VKVEDIAGNKANSAI
+1100 VKVEDIAGNKANSAV

-1188 IPGNTWADGS
+1188 TPGNTWADGS

-1211 TNYSAPLT
+1211 TNYSTPLT

-1321 TLSVPVIVLDSAD
+1321 TLSVPVIVLNSAD
-1334 DTGIQGDNMTN
+1334 DTGVQGDNMTN

-1382 GGWTFTPPTSWADG
+1382 GGWTFTPPALWADG

-1431 LVNDSGIPD
+1431 LVNDSGIPN
-1440 DNLTNNVRPHFQVTV
+1440 DNLTNNVRPQFQVTV

-1476 QSATPGVWDYI
+1476 QGATPGAWDYI

-1505 EAGNKATQTL
+1505 KAGNQTTQEL

-1588 PTSDWADG
+1588 PTSDWGDG

-1714 LDFTIDT
+1714 LDFIIDT
-1721 ILSEPTITLDSADDS
+1721 MLSEPTITLDSADDS

-2011 SAPLTVTI
+2011 SAPLKVTV
-2019 DTQITIDHIELV
+2019 DTQIGIDNIELV
-2031 NDSGIPDDNLTNN
+2031 NDSGIPNDNLTNN
-2044 VRPHFQV
+2044 VRPQFQV

-2087 ADVGEGKH
+2087 TDVANGSH

-2101 TDKAGNKTTQQLDF
+2101 TDAAGNKATQNLEF
-2115 IIDTLLSEP
+2115 NIDTLLSEP
-2124 TIVLDNTDDSG
+2124 TIALDSTDDSG
-2135 TKGDHLT
+2135 TKGDNLT
-2142 NVNKPTFLLGNID
+2142 NVNKPTFILGNID

-2176 TKDATGNW
+2176 TKGATGIW

-2189 GTWADGDYTLTV
+2189 GMWADGSHTLTV

-2209 EKHSASLTVTVDT
+2209 VKYSVPLTITVDT
-2222 QITIDVIELVNDN
+2222 QITIDDIELVNDS
-2235 GIPGDNMTNDAHPQF
+2235 GTKGDNLTNDANPHF
-2250 RVTVPGDV
+2250 RITVPGDV

-2272 KATQSATPGVWNY
+2272 KAMQSSTSGVWNY
-2285 TWPGTVPDGDYTLN
+2285 TWPKTLADDDYTLT

-2304 NAGNTVTETLHFTI
+2304 NAGNTVTRTLDFTI

-2325 VIVLDSADDSGVH
+2325 VIVLDSADDTGVQ
-2338 GDNMTNHTQPTFAL
+2338 GDNMTNRTQPTFNL

-2364 SVEHGGVTTTFDA
+2364 SVEHGGVTTTFDV
-2377 TKDAGGWTFTPTG
+2377 TKDAGGWTFTPPTSWG
-2390 AWADGDYTLS
+2390 AGDYTLS

-2441 LTNNVRPH
+2441 LTNNVRPQ
-2449 FQVTVPTDVN
+2449 FQVKVPTDVN
-2459 VVRLSIDGGKTW
+2459 
-2471 FNATQSATPGVW
+2471 
-2483 DYIWPDDVA
+2483 
-2492 DGGYTLTVEATD
+2492 E
-2504 EAGNKATQTL
+2504 
-2514 DFTIDTT
+2514 
-2521 LSVPTLSLDSAD
+2521 
-2533 DSGIAG
+2533 
-2539 DNITN
+2539 
-2544 VKTPGFTL
+2544 
-2552 NNIDTDV
+2552 
-2559 SRVIVEVMHNGIKQ
+2559 
-2573 EVPLVQTGGQWRFA
+2573 
-2587 PTSDWA
+2587 
-2593 DGDYIL
+2593 
-2599 TVKVEDRAGNVKQ
+2599 
-2612 SAPLTVTVDTH
+2612 
-2623 IAIDRIELVND
+2623 
-2634 SGIPG
+2634 
-2639 DNLTN
+2639 
-2644 EARPHFQ
+2644 
-2651 VTVPADVNGVRLSID
+2651 
-2666 GGKTWFDATQSAT
+2666 
-2679 SGVWDYTWLT
+2679 
-2689 NVANGPHTL
+2689 
-2698 MVEASD
+2698 
-2704 KAGNKTTQK
+2704 
-2713 LDFTIDTILSE
+2713 
-2724 PTITLDSA
+2724 
-2732 DDSAAG
+2732 
-2738 DNITNVKMPG
+2738 
-2748 FTLGNIDADVTKVVV
+2748 
-2763 TVAHDGK
+2763 
-2770 NQQIELIKNGGVWRF
+2770 
-2785 TPGAAWTDGDYTL
+2785 
-2798 TVKVE
+2798 
-2803 DKAGNTNYSAPLT
+2803 
-2816 VTIDTQTSIDR
+2816 
-2827 IELLNDTGIVGDN
+2827 
-2840 LTNEARPQFHI
+2840 
-2851 TVPTDVN
+2851 
-2858 SVQLSLD
+2858 
-2865 GGINWVNATLTSD
+2865 
-2878 GVWEYIWPTDLVE
+2878 
-2891 NTYTLTVKATDVAGN
+2891 
-2906 TATETLNFIIDT
+2906 
-2918 TLSTPTITLDSAD
+2918 
-2931 DSGTA
+2931 
-2936 NDNKTNVKTPGFI
+2936 
-2949 IGGIDSDVTQVVV
+2949 
-2962 QVMRD
+2962 
-2967 GHSEEV
+2967 
-2973 ELTQTNGQWRFVP
+2973 
-2986 GSAWTDGDYTLTVTV
+2986 
-3001 KDEAGNIR
+3001 
-3009 HSAPLTVTIDTQIT
+3009 
-3023 IDHIELVNDSGIP
+3023 
-3036 DDNLTNNVR
+3036 
-3045 PHFQVT
+3045 
-3051 VPTDV
+3051 
-3056 NVVRLSIDGG
+3056 VRLSIDGG

-3103 AGNKTTQQLDFI
+3103 AGNQTTQKLDFI

-3123 TIVLDNTDD
+3123 TIALDSTDD
-3132 SGTKGDNLTN
+3132 SGTKGDNLTS

-3148 LLGNIDADARYVTVE
+3148 ILGNIDADARYVTVE

-3187 TGTWADGDYTLT
+3187 TGMWADGSHTLT

-3314 TIDTRLSTPTIA
+3314 TIDTRLSTPTIT

-3375 TQVGGQW
+3375 TQAGGQW

-3401 TDNAGNVR
+3401 QDNAGNVR
-3409 QSTPLVVTVD
+3409 QSTPLIVTVD

-3462 IDGGAN
+3462 IDGGVN
-3468 WVSATQGIEGVWG
+3468 WVSAAQGIEGVWG

-3812 PLKVTIDGTLTTPVI
+3812 PLKVTIDGSLTTPVI

-3841 LTNHDRPVFDIHQVD
+3841 LTKHDRPVFDIRQVD

-3915 FEVRID
+3915 LEVRID

-3953 VPGDVVQVRVT
+3953 VPGDVIQVRVT

-3982 IFDSPNTLVDGTYT
+3982 IFDTPNTLVDGTYT
-3996 LRVEATDEA
+3996 LRVEATDQA

-4308 LRIEIDT
+4308 LKIEIDT

-4363 WTPISKNAAGQ
+4363 WTPVSKNAAGQ
-4374 WEFTAGSAL
+4374 WQFTAGSAL
-4383 PDGHYTLHVQAT
+4383 SDGHYTLHVQAT

-4504 TIDTIVSD
+4504 TIDTVVSD
-4512 PSIDLL
+4512 PRIDLL

-4533 VTTPRFVIGNV
+4533 VTKPRFVIGNV

-4556 GVSYSVTANG
+4556 GVSYPVTANG

-4612 VRMEPASDTGN
+4612 VRMETASDTGS

-4662 QTITVGA
+4662 HTITVGA

-4724 DQHEATSLRPEFKG
+4724 DQYEATSLRPEFKG
-4738 FAEAFSTIMIQWDGK
+4738 LAEAFSTIMIQWDGK

-4831 TPTLIGSTL
+4831 TPTLVGNTL
-4840 PNTIVSIYVDGVK
+4840 PNAIVSIYVDGVK

-5037 IRNPQGVVIATLVV
+5037 IRNPQGGVIATLVV

-5078 GNSQQKEIL
+5078 GNSQQKDIL

-5295 GSLDDLITNHNKP
+5295 GSLDDLITSHNKP

-5378 STFIDNPAMVAGSD
+5378 STFIDNPVMIAGSD

-5405 RPTFS
+5405 RPAFS

-5530 NVGEVWVNEKGHWQ
+5530 NVGEVWVNDKGHWQ

-5578 VDTHIKVF
+5578 VDTHIQVF
-5586 TSELDDNKSSSKTEW
+5586 TSELDDNKSSSKTDW
-5601 WSNSDLITMRGT
+5601 WSNSSTITMRGM

-5635 ATGRWELSTDKLP
+5635 ANGQWELSTDQLP
-5648 EGTYDISLV
+5648 EGKYDITLS
-5657 IEDSAGNRWEDVR
+5657 IEDNAGNRKEEVH

-5707 ITDSEGNTY
+5707 ITDSNGNTY

-5751 DVPLDIMKEVPVI
+5751 DVPLDIMKETPVI

-5868 EDNGASDSDNVTNHT
+5868 EDNGASDSDNVTNHNHT

-5909 DIYQATQGADGWT
+5909 DTYQATQGADGWT

-5927 AWNDGN
+5927 AWNDGT

-5940 VDRAGNSQQSAS
+5940 VDRAGNSLQSAS
-5952 LAVTVDSTVTVT
+5952 LEVTVDSTVTVT

-5970 DASDDATATA
+5970 DASDDATPTA

-5993 ATHLRTE
+5993 ATHLRTV
-6000 PSAAEESVVKV
+6000 PSAAEESVVKE

-6043 NIVNVSIMFEG
+6043 NIVNVSVMFEG

-6077 EYTMDVKFIDKDND
+6077 EYTMDVKFIDKDDD

-6111 MNVRGK
+6111 MNARGK

>member
-40 TTPRGSVIIVNG
+40 TTSRGSVIIVNG

-95 VDSAQVEK
+95 VDTAQAEK
-103 KGNGKRRNKK
+103 KGNGKQRNKK
-113 EEEELKKQLDDAENA
+113 EEEELKKQFDDAENA

-197 ASKQN
+197 AYKQN

-431 APEKPTIELD
+431 PPEKPTIELD

-531 SYFSAEIETTNDSG
+531 SYFSAEIETTDDSG

-583 ANDKGEWT
+583 ANDQGEWT

-614 NKKDFSFSYVIDT
+614 NKKNFSFSYVIDT
-627 IAPVPPTVSLEDYV
+627 VAPVPPTVSLDDFV

-724 TEVVPP
+724 TEVVLP

-785 WNFDISRNLSDNV
+785 WSFDISRNLSDNV
-798 YKITVESI
+798 YKITVEAI

-889 ALSDGS
+889 TLSDGS
-895 HDVTVKVEDIAGN
+895 HNVTVKVEDIAGN

-930 VNDTGVDNTDHII
+930 INDTGVDNTDHII
-943 NEKNPALTGTAAPYS
+943 NEKSPALTGTAAPYS

-983 LKADQGLVDGDHR
+983 LKADQGLVDGDHK

-1003 IAGNIAHSDPFLIS
+1003 VAGNIAHSDPFLIS
-1017 VDTAISIPIVSLSPD
+1017 VDTTISIPIVSLSPD

-1065 DAMSDTQIGVATQQP
+1065 DAASDTQIGVATQQP

-1100 VKVEDIAGNKANSAI
+1100 VKVEDIAGNKANSAV
-1115 FDFTIDTTVSTP
+1115 FDFTIDTTISMP

-1158 ADAHRVVV
+1158 ADVHRVVV

-1188 IPGNTWADGS
+1188 TPGNTWVDGS

-1211 TNYSAPLT
+1211 TSYSAPLT

-1299 TVEATDKAG
+1299 TVEATDNAG

-1382 GGWTFTPPTSWADG
+1382 GGWSFTPTGAWADG

-1431 LVNDSGIPD
+1431 LVNDSGIPN

-1476 QSATPGVWDYI
+1476 QSATPGAWDYI
-1487 WPDDVADGGY
+1487 WPDDVPDGSH
-1497 TLTVEATD
+1497 TVTVEATD

-1561 RVIVE
+1561 RVMVE
-1566 VMHNGIKQEVPLVQT
+1566 VMHNGIKQEVQLVQT

-1629 IELVNDSGIPGDNL
+1629 IELVNDSGIPDDNL

-1689 TNVANGPHTLMVEA
+1689 TDVGEGKHTLTVEA
-1703 SDKAGN
+1703 TDKAGN

-1721 ILSEPTITLDSADDS
+1721 LLSEPTITLDSADDS

-2031 NDSGIPDDNLTNN
+2031 NDSGIPDDNLTNEA
-2044 VRPHFQV
+2044 RPHFQV

-2115 IIDTLLSEP
+2115 IIDTMLSEP
-2124 TIVLDNTDDSG
+2124 TIVLDSTDDSG
-2135 TKGDHLT
+2135 TKGDNLT

-2325 VIVLDSADDSGVH
+2325 VIVLDSADDTGIQ
-2338 GDNMTNHTQPTFAL
+2338 GDNMTNRTQPTFNL

-2377 TKDAGGWTFTPTG
+2377 TKGVGGWTFTPPTSWG
-2390 AWADGDYTLS
+2390 AGDYTLS

-2449 FQVTVPTDVN
+2449 FQVKVPTDVN
-2459 VVRLSIDGGKTW
+2459 
-2471 FNATQSATPGVW
+2471 
-2483 DYIWPDDVA
+2483 
-2492 DGGYTLTVEATD
+2492 E
-2504 EAGNKATQTL
+2504 
-2514 DFTIDTT
+2514 
-2521 LSVPTLSLDSAD
+2521 
-2533 DSGIAG
+2533 
-2539 DNITN
+2539 
-2544 VKTPGFTL
+2544 
-2552 NNIDTDV
+2552 
-2559 SRVIVEVMHNGIKQ
+2559 
-2573 EVPLVQTGGQWRFA
+2573 
-2587 PTSDWA
+2587 
-2593 DGDYIL
+2593 
-2599 TVKVEDRAGNVKQ
+2599 
-2612 SAPLTVTVDTH
+2612 
-2623 IAIDRIELVND
+2623 
-2634 SGIPG
+2634 
-2639 DNLTN
+2639 
-2644 EARPHFQ
+2644 
-2651 VTVPADVNGVRLSID
+2651 
-2666 GGKTWFDATQSAT
+2666 
-2679 SGVWDYTWLT
+2679 
-2689 NVANGPHTL
+2689 
-2698 MVEASD
+2698 
-2704 KAGNKTTQK
+2704 
-2713 LDFTIDTILSE
+2713 
-2724 PTITLDSA
+2724 
-2732 DDSAAG
+2732 
-2738 DNITNVKMPG
+2738 
-2748 FTLGNIDADVTKVVV
+2748 
-2763 TVAHDGK
+2763 
-2770 NQQIELIKNGGVWRF
+2770 
-2785 TPGAAWTDGDYTL
+2785 
-2798 TVKVE
+2798 
-2803 DKAGNTNYSAPLT
+2803 
-2816 VTIDTQTSIDR
+2816 
-2827 IELLNDTGIVGDN
+2827 
-2840 LTNEARPQFHI
+2840 
-2851 TVPTDVN
+2851 
-2858 SVQLSLD
+2858 
-2865 GGINWVNATLTSD
+2865 
-2878 GVWEYIWPTDLVE
+2878 
-2891 NTYTLTVKATDVAGN
+2891 
-2906 TATETLNFIIDT
+2906 
-2918 TLSTPTITLDSAD
+2918 
-2931 DSGTA
+2931 
-2936 NDNKTNVKTPGFI
+2936 
-2949 IGGIDSDVTQVVV
+2949 
-2962 QVMRD
+2962 
-2967 GHSEEV
+2967 
-2973 ELTQTNGQWRFVP
+2973 
-2986 GSAWTDGDYTLTVTV
+2986 
-3001 KDEAGNIR
+3001 
-3009 HSAPLTVTIDTQIT
+3009 
-3023 IDHIELVNDSGIP
+3023 
-3036 DDNLTNNVR
+3036 
-3045 PHFQVT
+3045 
-3051 VPTDV
+3051 
-3056 NVVRLSIDGG
+3056 VRLSIDGG

-3103 AGNKTTQQLDFI
+3103 AGNQTTQKLDFI
-3115 IDTLLSEP
+3115 IDTMLSEP
-3123 TIVLDNTDD
+3123 TIVLDSTDD

-3142 VNKPTF
+3142 ANKPTF
-3148 LLGNIDADARYVTVE
+3148 ILGNIDADARYVTVE

-3273 TQGTAGI
+3273 TQGTAGT

-3314 TIDTRLSTPTIA
+3314 TIDTRLSTPTIT

-3409 QSTPLVVTVD
+3409 QSTPLIVTVD

-3468 WVSATQGIEGVWG
+3468 WVSAAQGIEGVWG

-3513 FIDTRLSTPTIA
+3513 FIDTQLSTPTIA

-3617 DTQIAIDRIEL
+3617 DTQIAIDHIEL

-3695 TVEVTDG
+3695 IVEVTDG

-3708 ETLNFTIDITLLTP
+3708 GTLDFTIDITLLTP

-3841 LTNHDRPVFDIHQVD
+3841 LTNHDRPVFDIRQVD

-4308 LRIEIDT
+4308 LQIEIDT

-4533 VTTPRFVIGNV
+4533 VTKPRFVIGNV

-4556 GVSYSVTANG
+4556 GVSYPVTANG

-4897 DVTIDTE
+4897 DLTIDTE

-4958 GVVLPALGNDGNYE
+4958 GVVLPALGNDGNYV

-5295 GSLDDLITNHNKP
+5295 GSLDDLITSHNKP

-5378 STFIDNPAMVAGSD
+5378 STFIDNPVMMAGSD

-5405 RPTFS
+5405 RPAFS
-5410 IFGEMNQSV
+5410 IYGEMNQSV

-5471 FTIDTFNTTPV
+5471 FTIDTLNTTPV

-5530 NVGEVWVNEKGHWQ
+5530 NVGEVWVNDKGHWQ

-5578 VDTHIKVF
+5578 VDTHIQVF
-5586 TSELDDNKSSSKTEW
+5586 TSELDDNKSSSKTDW
-5601 WSNSDLITMRGT
+5601 WSNSSTITMRGM

-5635 ATGRWELSTDKLP
+5635 ANGKWELSTDQLP
-5648 EGTYDISLV
+5648 EGKYDITLS
-5657 IEDSAGNRWEDVR
+5657 IEDNAGNRKEEVH

-5707 ITDSEGNTY
+5707 ITDSNGNTY

-5849 ITVTIDSTLTVPE
+5849 ITVTIDSTLTVP
-5862 IALAAG
+5862 
-5868 EDNGASDSDNVTNHT
+5868 
-5883 QPKFTLQHI
+5883 
-5892 DADVTGVTV
+5892 
-5901 NVTHNGVT
+5901 
-5909 DIYQATQGADGWT
+5909 
-5922 FTPPA
+5922 
-5927 AWNDGN
+5927 
-5933 YTLSVTV
+5933 
-5940 VDRAGNSQQSAS
+5940 
-5952 LAVTVDSTVTVT
+5952 
-5964 ADSQHD
+5964 
-5970 DASDDATATA
+5970 
-5980 VTPPESETVNAES
+5980 
-5993 ATHLRTE
+5993 
-6000 PSAAEESVVKV
+6000 
-6011 TAYSITLLNA
+6011 
-6021 DSGDE
+6021 
-6026 IDRSISQTPS
+6026 
-6036 FEISVPE
+6036 
-6043 NIVNVSIMFEG
+6043 
-6054 EEFTLPITN
+6054 
-6063 QKAIFEVPLSLEDG
+6063 
-6077 EYTMDVKFIDKDND
+6077 
-6091 FLIKEK
+6091 
-6097 TFSVDHSSADIVNA
+6097 
-6111 MNVRGK
+6111 
-6117 TEDDIND
+6117 
-6124 SPSTSSVGHNNNGAI
+6124 
-6139 DVFAVNEVTLPV
+6139 
-6151 DNQEEHA
+6151 

>member
-156 QNSSKQIEEM
+156 QNSSKQMEEM
-166 LQNFL
+166 LQEFL

-431 APEKPTIELD
+431 PPEKPTIELD

-958 TVKLYIDGALIAE
+958 TVKLYVDGALIAE

-1032 SDSGISDDNLTNIVK
+1032 SDSGIADDNLTNIVK

-1065 DAMSDTQIGVATQQP
+1065 DAASDTQIGVATQQP

-1100 VKVEDIAGNKANSAI
+1100 VKVEDIAGNKANSAV

-1188 IPGNTWADGS
+1188 TPGNTWADGS

-1211 TNYSAPLT
+1211 TNYSTPLT

-1321 TLSVPVIVLDSAD
+1321 TLSVPVIVLNSAD
-1334 DTGIQGDNMTN
+1334 DTGVQGDNMTN

-1382 GGWTFTPPTSWADG
+1382 GGWTFTPPALWADG

-1431 LVNDSGIPD
+1431 LVNDSGIPN

-1476 QSATPGVWDYI
+1476 QSATPGAWDYI

-1505 EAGNKATQTL
+1505 KAGNQTTQEL

-1629 IELVNDSGIPGDNL
+1629 IELVNDSGIPDDNL

-2019 DTQITIDHIELV
+2019 DTQIAIDHIELV

-2101 TDKAGNKTTQQLDF
+2101 TDKAGNQTTQKLDF

-2124 TIVLDNTDDSG
+2124 TIVLDSTDDSG
-2135 TKGDHLT
+2135 TKGDNLT

-2201 RVEDEAGN
+2201 RVEDDAGN

-2325 VIVLDSADDSGVH
+2325 VIVLDSADDTGIQ
-2338 GDNMTNHTQPTFAL
+2338 GDNMTNRTQPTFNL

-2364 SVEHGGVTTTFDA
+2364 SVEHGGVTTTFDV
-2377 TKDAGGWTFTPTG
+2377 TKDAGGWTFTPPTSWG
-2390 AWADGDYTLS
+2390 AGDYTLS

-2449 FQVTVPTDVN
+2449 FQVKVPTDVN
-2459 VVRLSIDGGKTW
+2459 
-2471 FNATQSATPGVW
+2471 
-2483 DYIWPDDVA
+2483 
-2492 DGGYTLTVEATD
+2492 E
-2504 EAGNKATQTL
+2504 
-2514 DFTIDTT
+2514 
-2521 LSVPTLSLDSAD
+2521 
-2533 DSGIAG
+2533 
-2539 DNITN
+2539 
-2544 VKTPGFTL
+2544 
-2552 NNIDTDV
+2552 
-2559 SRVIVEVMHNGIKQ
+2559 
-2573 EVPLVQTGGQWRFA
+2573 
-2587 PTSDWA
+2587 
-2593 DGDYIL
+2593 
-2599 TVKVEDRAGNVKQ
+2599 
-2612 SAPLTVTVDTH
+2612 
-2623 IAIDRIELVND
+2623 
-2634 SGIPG
+2634 
-2639 DNLTN
+2639 
-2644 EARPHFQ
+2644 
-2651 VTVPADVNGVRLSID
+2651 
-2666 GGKTWFDATQSAT
+2666 
-2679 SGVWDYTWLT
+2679 
-2689 NVANGPHTL
+2689 
-2698 MVEASD
+2698 
-2704 KAGNKTTQK
+2704 
-2713 LDFTIDTILSE
+2713 
-2724 PTITLDSA
+2724 
-2732 DDSAAG
+2732 
-2738 DNITNVKMPG
+2738 
-2748 FTLGNIDADVTKVVV
+2748 
-2763 TVAHDGK
+2763 
-2770 NQQIELIKNGGVWRF
+2770 
-2785 TPGAAWTDGDYTL
+2785 
-2798 TVKVE
+2798 
-2803 DKAGNTNYSAPLT
+2803 
-2816 VTIDTQTSIDR
+2816 
-2827 IELLNDTGIVGDN
+2827 
-2840 LTNEARPQFHI
+2840 
-2851 TVPTDVN
+2851 
-2858 SVQLSLD
+2858 
-2865 GGINWVNATLTSD
+2865 
-2878 GVWEYIWPTDLVE
+2878 
-2891 NTYTLTVKATDVAGN
+2891 
-2906 TATETLNFIIDT
+2906 
-2918 TLSTPTITLDSAD
+2918 
-2931 DSGTA
+2931 
-2936 NDNKTNVKTPGFI
+2936 
-2949 IGGIDSDVTQVVV
+2949 
-2962 QVMRD
+2962 
-2967 GHSEEV
+2967 
-2973 ELTQTNGQWRFVP
+2973 
-2986 GSAWTDGDYTLTVTV
+2986 
-3001 KDEAGNIR
+3001 
-3009 HSAPLTVTIDTQIT
+3009 
-3023 IDHIELVNDSGIP
+3023 
-3036 DDNLTNNVR
+3036 
-3045 PHFQVT
+3045 
-3051 VPTDV
+3051 
-3056 NVVRLSIDGG
+3056 VRLSIDGG

-3103 AGNKTTQQLDFI
+3103 AGNQTTQKLDFI

-3123 TIVLDNTDD
+3123 TIALDSTDD
-3132 SGTKGDNLTN
+3132 SGTKGDNLTS

-3148 LLGNIDADARYVTVE
+3148 ILGNIDADARYVTVE

-3187 TGTWADGDYTLT
+3187 TGMWADGSHTLT

-3215 TVTVDTQITIDVI
+3215 TVTVDTHIAIDDI

-3303 AGNKT
+3303 AGNQT

-3401 TDNAGNVR
+3401 QDNAGNVR
-3409 QSTPLVVTVD
+3409 QSTPLIVTVD

-3468 WVSATQGIEGVWG
+3468 WVSAAQGIEGVWG

-3812 PLKVTIDGTLTTPVI
+3812 PLKVTIDGSLTTPVI

-3841 LTNHDRPVFDIHQVD
+3841 LTKHDRPVFDIRQVD

-3915 FEVRID
+3915 LEVRID

-3953 VPGDVVQVRVT
+3953 VPGDVIQVRVT

-3982 IFDSPNTLVDGTYT
+3982 IFDTPNTLVDGTYT
-3996 LRVEATDEA
+3996 LRVEATDQA

-4308 LRIEIDT
+4308 LQIEIDT

-4363 WTPISKNAAGQ
+4363 WTPVSKNAAGQ
-4374 WEFTAGSAL
+4374 WQFTAGSAL
-4383 PDGHYTLHVQAT
+4383 SDGHYTLHVQAT

-4400 TANSTLGFTVDTQ
+4400 TENSTLGFTVDTQ

-4483 YKIEIVAEDIAGNKI
+4483 YKIEIVAEDIAGNRI

-4504 TIDTIVSD
+4504 TIDTVVSD
-4512 PSIDLL
+4512 PRIDLL

-4533 VTTPRFVIGNV
+4533 VTKPRFVIGNV

-4556 GVSYSVTANG
+4556 GVSYPVTANG

-4612 VRMEPASDTGN
+4612 VRMEPASDTGS

-4662 QTITVGA
+4662 HTITVGA

-4724 DQHEATSLRPEFKG
+4724 DQYEATSLRPEFKG
-4738 FAEAFSTIMIQWDGK
+4738 LAEAFSTIMIQWDGK

-4831 TPTLIGSTL
+4831 TPTLVGNTL
-4840 PNTIVSIYVDGVK
+4840 PNAIVSIYVDGVK

-4958 GVVLPALGNDGNYE
+4958 GVVLPALGNDGNYV

-5078 GNSQQKEIL
+5078 GNSQQKDIL

-5295 GSLDDLITNHNKP
+5295 GSLDDLITSHNKP

-5378 STFIDNPAMVAGSD
+5378 STFIDNPVMMAGSD

-5405 RPTFS
+5405 RPAFS
-5410 IFGEMNQSV
+5410 IYGEMNQSV

-5471 FTIDTFNTTPV
+5471 FTIDTLNTTPV

-5530 NVGEVWVNEKGHWQ
+5530 NVGEVWVNDKGHWQ

-5578 VDTHIKVF
+5578 VDTHIQVF
-5586 TSELDDNKSSSKTEW
+5586 TSELDDNKSSSKTDW
-5601 WSNSDLITMRGT
+5601 WSNSSTITMRGM

-5635 ATGRWELSTDKLP
+5635 ANGQWELSTDQLP
-5648 EGTYDISLV
+5648 EGKYDITLS
-5657 IEDSAGNRWEDVR
+5657 IEDNAGNRKEEVH

-5707 ITDSEGNTY
+5707 ITDSNGNTY

-5751 DVPLDIMKEVPVI
+5751 DVPLDIMKETPVI

-5775 GDNITRDKQPTFII
+5775 GDNITRDNQPTFII

-5868 EDNGASDSDNVTNHT
+5868 EDNGASDSDNVTNHNHT

-5927 AWNDGN
+5927 AWNDGT

-5940 VDRAGNSQQSAS
+5940 VDRAGNSLQSAS
-5952 LAVTVDSTVTVT
+5952 LEVTVDSTVT

-5970 DASDDATATA
+5970 DANDDATPTA

-5993 ATHLRTE
+5993 ATHLRTV
-6000 PSAAEESVVKV
+6000 PSAAEESVVKE

-6043 NIVNVSIMFEG
+6043 NIVNVSVMFEG

-6077 EYTMDVKFIDKDND
+6077 EYTMDVKFIDKDDD

-6111 MNVRGK
+6111 MNARGK

>member
-486 KDGTWSYTLTT
+486 KDGTWSYTFTT

-2124 TIVLDNTDDSG
+2124 TIVLDSTDDSG

-2422 QIAINNI
+2422 QIAINN
-2429 ELVND
+2429 
-2434 SGIPDDN
+2434 
-2441 LTNNVRPH
+2441 
-2449 FQVTVPTDVN
+2449 
-2459 VVRLSIDGGKTW
+2459 
-2471 FNATQSATPGVW
+2471 
-2483 DYIWPDDVA
+2483 
-2492 DGGYTLTVEATD
+2492 
-2504 EAGNKATQTL
+2504 
-2514 DFTIDTT
+2514 
-2521 LSVPTLSLDSAD
+2521 
-2533 DSGIAG
+2533 
-2539 DNITN
+2539 
-2544 VKTPGFTL
+2544 
-2552 NNIDTDV
+2552 
-2559 SRVIVEVMHNGIKQ
+2559 
-2573 EVPLVQTGGQWRFA
+2573 
-2587 PTSDWA
+2587 
-2593 DGDYIL
+2593 
-2599 TVKVEDRAGNVKQ
+2599 
-2612 SAPLTVTVDTH
+2612 
-2623 IAIDRIELVND
+2623 
-2634 SGIPG
+2634 
-2639 DNLTN
+2639 
-2644 EARPHFQ
+2644 
-2651 VTVPADVNGVRLSID
+2651 
-2666 GGKTWFDATQSAT
+2666 
-2679 SGVWDYTWLT
+2679 
-2689 NVANGPHTL
+2689 
-2698 MVEASD
+2698 
-2704 KAGNKTTQK
+2704 
-2713 LDFTIDTILSE
+2713 
-2724 PTITLDSA
+2724 
-2732 DDSAAG
+2732 
-2738 DNITNVKMPG
+2738 
-2748 FTLGNIDADVTKVVV
+2748 
-2763 TVAHDGK
+2763 
-2770 NQQIELIKNGGVWRF
+2770 
-2785 TPGAAWTDGDYTL
+2785 
-2798 TVKVE
+2798 
-2803 DKAGNTNYSAPLT
+2803 
-2816 VTIDTQTSIDR
+2816 
-2827 IELLNDTGIVGDN
+2827 
-2840 LTNEARPQFHI
+2840 
-2851 TVPTDVN
+2851 
-2858 SVQLSLD
+2858 
-2865 GGINWVNATLTSD
+2865 
-2878 GVWEYIWPTDLVE
+2878 
-2891 NTYTLTVKATDVAGN
+2891 
-2906 TATETLNFIIDT
+2906 
-2918 TLSTPTITLDSAD
+2918 
-2931 DSGTA
+2931 
-2936 NDNKTNVKTPGFI
+2936 
-2949 IGGIDSDVTQVVV
+2949 
-2962 QVMRD
+2962 
-2967 GHSEEV
+2967 
-2973 ELTQTNGQWRFVP
+2973 
-2986 GSAWTDGDYTLTVTV
+2986 
-3001 KDEAGNIR
+3001 
-3009 HSAPLTVTIDTQIT
+3009 
-3023 IDHIELVNDSGIP
+3023 IELVNDSGIP

-3996 LRVEATDEA
+3996 LRVEATDEE

-4556 GVSYSVTANG
+4556 GVSYPVTANG

>member
-446 GIKNDNITNSTL
+446 GIKNDSITNSTL

-531 SYFSAEIETTNDSG
+531 SYFSAEIETTDDSG

-627 IAPVPPTVSLEDYV
+627 IAPVPPTVSLEDFV

-1065 DAMSDTQIGVATQQP
+1065 DAASDTQIGVATQQP

-1100 VKVEDIAGNKANSAI
+1100 VKVEDIAGNKANSAV

-1188 IPGNTWADGS
+1188 TPGNTWADGS

-1211 TNYSAPLT
+1211 TSYSAPLT

-1321 TLSVPVIVLDSAD
+1321 TLSVPVIVLNSAD
-1334 DTGIQGDNMTN
+1334 DTGVQGDNMTN
-1345 STQPTFA
+1345 RTQPTFA

-1431 LVNDSGIPD
+1431 LVNDSGIPN

-1476 QSATPGVWDYI
+1476 QSATTGVWDYI

-1703 SDKAGN
+1703 TDKAGN

-2019 DTQITIDHIELV
+2019 DTQI
-2031 NDSGIPDDNLTNN
+2031 
-2044 VRPHFQV
+2044 
-2051 TVPTDVNVVRLSI
+2051 
-2064 DGGKTWFN
+2064 
-2072 ATQSAT
+2072 A
-2078 PGVWDYTWL
+2078 
-2087 ADVGEGKH
+2087 
-2095 TLTVEA
+2095 
-2101 TDKAGNKTTQQLDF
+2101 
-2115 IIDTLLSEP
+2115 
-2124 TIVLDNTDDSG
+2124 
-2135 TKGDHLT
+2135 
-2142 NVNKPTFLLGNID
+2142 
-2155 ADARYVT
+2155 
-2162 VEVQHGGTKEVLTA
+2162 
-2176 TKDATGNW
+2176 
-2184 SVTPT
+2184 
-2189 GTWADGDYTLTV
+2189 
-2201 RVEDEAGN
+2201 
-2209 EKHSASLTVTVDT
+2209 
-2222 QITIDVIELVNDN
+2222 
-2235 GIPGDNMTNDAHPQF
+2235 
-2250 RVTVPGDV
+2250 
-2258 NEVSLS
+2258 
-2264 IDGGVTWV
+2264 
-2272 KATQSATPGVWNY
+2272 
-2285 TWPGTVPDGDYTLN
+2285 
-2299 VKATD
+2299 
-2304 NAGNTVTETLHFTI
+2304 
-2318 DTTLSTP
+2318 
-2325 VIVLDSADDSGVH
+2325 
-2338 GDNMTNHTQPTFAL
+2338 
-2352 QHIDD
+2352 
-2357 DAVRVTV
+2357 
-2364 SVEHGGVTTTFDA
+2364 
-2377 TKDAGGWTFTPTG
+2377 
-2390 AWADGDYTLS
+2390 
-2400 VSVEDKAGNTSHS
+2400 
-2413 ASLTVTVDT
+2413 
-2422 QIAINNI
+2422 
-2429 ELVND
+2429 
-2434 SGIPDDN
+2434 
-2441 LTNNVRPH
+2441 
-2449 FQVTVPTDVN
+2449 
-2459 VVRLSIDGGKTW
+2459 
-2471 FNATQSATPGVW
+2471 
-2483 DYIWPDDVA
+2483 
-2492 DGGYTLTVEATD
+2492 
-2504 EAGNKATQTL
+2504 
-2514 DFTIDTT
+2514 
-2521 LSVPTLSLDSAD
+2521 
-2533 DSGIAG
+2533 
-2539 DNITN
+2539 
-2544 VKTPGFTL
+2544 
-2552 NNIDTDV
+2552 
-2559 SRVIVEVMHNGIKQ
+2559 
-2573 EVPLVQTGGQWRFA
+2573 
-2587 PTSDWA
+2587 
-2593 DGDYIL
+2593 
-2599 TVKVEDRAGNVKQ
+2599 
-2612 SAPLTVTVDTH
+2612 
-2623 IAIDRIELVND
+2623 
-2634 SGIPG
+2634 
-2639 DNLTN
+2639 
-2644 EARPHFQ
+2644 
-2651 VTVPADVNGVRLSID
+2651 
-2666 GGKTWFDATQSAT
+2666 
-2679 SGVWDYTWLT
+2679 
-2689 NVANGPHTL
+2689 
-2698 MVEASD
+2698 
-2704 KAGNKTTQK
+2704 
-2713 LDFTIDTILSE
+2713 
-2724 PTITLDSA
+2724 
-2732 DDSAAG
+2732 
-2738 DNITNVKMPG
+2738 
-2748 FTLGNIDADVTKVVV
+2748 
-2763 TVAHDGK
+2763 
-2770 NQQIELIKNGGVWRF
+2770 
-2785 TPGAAWTDGDYTL
+2785 
-2798 TVKVE
+2798 
-2803 DKAGNTNYSAPLT
+2803 
-2816 VTIDTQTSIDR
+2816 
-2827 IELLNDTGIVGDN
+2827 
-2840 LTNEARPQFHI
+2840 
-2851 TVPTDVN
+2851 
-2858 SVQLSLD
+2858 
-2865 GGINWVNATLTSD
+2865 
-2878 GVWEYIWPTDLVE
+2878 
-2891 NTYTLTVKATDVAGN
+2891 
-2906 TATETLNFIIDT
+2906 
-2918 TLSTPTITLDSAD
+2918 
-2931 DSGTA
+2931 
-2936 NDNKTNVKTPGFI
+2936 
-2949 IGGIDSDVTQVVV
+2949 
-2962 QVMRD
+2962 
-2967 GHSEEV
+2967 
-2973 ELTQTNGQWRFVP
+2973 
-2986 GSAWTDGDYTLTVTV
+2986 
-3001 KDEAGNIR
+3001 
-3009 HSAPLTVTIDTQIT
+3009 

-3176 KGATGIWSVTP
+3176 KDATGNWSVTPTGTWADGDYTLTVRVEDEAGNEKHSASLTVTVDTQITIDAIELVNDNGIPGDNMTNDAHPQFRVTVPGDVNEVSLSIDGGVTWVKATQSATPGVWNYTWPGTVPDGDYTLNVKATDNAGNTVTETLHFTIDTTLSVPVIVLNSADDTGVQGDNMTNSTQPTFALQHIDDDAVRVTVSVEHGGVTTTFDATKGTGGWSFTPTGAWADGDYTLSVSVEDKAGNTSHSASLTVTVDTQIAINNIELVNDSGIPDDNLTNNVRPHFQVTVPTDVNVVRLSIDGGKTWFNATQSATPGVWDYTWLADVGEGKHTLTVEATDKAGNQTTQKLDFIIDTMLSEPTIVLDSTDDSGTKGDNLTNANKPTFILGNIDADARYVTVEVQYGGTKEVLTATKGATGIWSVTP
-3187 TGTWADGDYTLT
+3187 TGTWADGDYMLT

-3314 TIDTRLSTPTIA
+3314 TIDTRLSTPTIT

-3353 DADAHSVILRITQ
+3353 DSDAQSVILRITQ

-3409 QSTPLVVTVD
+3409 QSTPLIVTVD

-3468 WVSATQGIEGVWG
+3468 WVSAAQGIEGVWG

-3617 DTQIAIDRIEL
+3617 DTQIAIDHIEL

-3708 ETLNFTIDITLLTP
+3708 ETLNFTIDITLMTP

-3841 LTNHDRPVFDIHQVD
+3841 LTNHDRPVFDIRQVD

-4308 LRIEIDT
+4308 LKIEIDT

-4533 VTTPRFVIGNV
+4533 VTKPRFVIGNV

-4556 GVSYSVTANG
+4556 GVSYPVTANG

-4897 DVTIDTE
+4897 DLTIDTE

-5295 GSLDDLITNHNKP
+5295 GSLDDLITSHNKP

-5378 STFIDNPAMVAGSD
+5378 STFIDNPVMMAGSD

-5405 RPTFS
+5405 RPAFS
-5410 IFGEMNQSV
+5410 IYGEMNQSV

-5471 FTIDTFNTTPV
+5471 FTIDTLNTTPV

-5530 NVGEVWVNEKGHWQ
+5530 NVGEVWVNDKGHWQ

-5578 VDTHIKVF
+5578 VDTHIQVF
-5586 TSELDDNKSSSKTEW
+5586 TSELDDNKSSSKTDW
-5601 WSNSDLITMRGT
+5601 WSNSSTITMRGM

-5635 ATGRWELSTDKLP
+5635 ANGQWELSTDQLP
-5648 EGTYDISLV
+5648 EGKYDITLS
-5657 IEDSAGNRWEDVR
+5657 IEDNAGNRKEEVH

-5707 ITDSEGNTY
+5707 ITDSNGNTY

-5825 LADGSYT
+5825 LTDGSYT

-5927 AWNDGN
+5927 AWNDGT

-5993 ATHLRTE
+5993 ATHLRTV
-6000 PSAAEESVVKV
+6000 PSAAEESVVKE

-6111 MNVRGK
+6111 MNARGK

>member
-141 AKEAAEKALNEAFEV
+141 AKEAAEKALNEPFEV

-1137 GVTGDNLT
+1137 GVTGDKLT

-2124 TIVLDNTDDSG
+2124 TIVLDSTDDSG

-2422 QIAINNI
+2422 QIAINN
-2429 ELVND
+2429 
-2434 SGIPDDN
+2434 
-2441 LTNNVRPH
+2441 
-2449 FQVTVPTDVN
+2449 
-2459 VVRLSIDGGKTW
+2459 
-2471 FNATQSATPGVW
+2471 
-2483 DYIWPDDVA
+2483 
-2492 DGGYTLTVEATD
+2492 
-2504 EAGNKATQTL
+2504 
-2514 DFTIDTT
+2514 
-2521 LSVPTLSLDSAD
+2521 
-2533 DSGIAG
+2533 
-2539 DNITN
+2539 
-2544 VKTPGFTL
+2544 
-2552 NNIDTDV
+2552 
-2559 SRVIVEVMHNGIKQ
+2559 
-2573 EVPLVQTGGQWRFA
+2573 
-2587 PTSDWA
+2587 
-2593 DGDYIL
+2593 
-2599 TVKVEDRAGNVKQ
+2599 
-2612 SAPLTVTVDTH
+2612 
-2623 IAIDRIELVND
+2623 
-2634 SGIPG
+2634 
-2639 DNLTN
+2639 
-2644 EARPHFQ
+2644 
-2651 VTVPADVNGVRLSID
+2651 
-2666 GGKTWFDATQSAT
+2666 
-2679 SGVWDYTWLT
+2679 
-2689 NVANGPHTL
+2689 
-2698 MVEASD
+2698 
-2704 KAGNKTTQK
+2704 
-2713 LDFTIDTILSE
+2713 
-2724 PTITLDSA
+2724 
-2732 DDSAAG
+2732 
-2738 DNITNVKMPG
+2738 
-2748 FTLGNIDADVTKVVV
+2748 
-2763 TVAHDGK
+2763 
-2770 NQQIELIKNGGVWRF
+2770 
-2785 TPGAAWTDGDYTL
+2785 
-2798 TVKVE
+2798 
-2803 DKAGNTNYSAPLT
+2803 
-2816 VTIDTQTSIDR
+2816 
-2827 IELLNDTGIVGDN
+2827 
-2840 LTNEARPQFHI
+2840 
-2851 TVPTDVN
+2851 
-2858 SVQLSLD
+2858 
-2865 GGINWVNATLTSD
+2865 
-2878 GVWEYIWPTDLVE
+2878 
-2891 NTYTLTVKATDVAGN
+2891 
-2906 TATETLNFIIDT
+2906 
-2918 TLSTPTITLDSAD
+2918 
-2931 DSGTA
+2931 
-2936 NDNKTNVKTPGFI
+2936 
-2949 IGGIDSDVTQVVV
+2949 
-2962 QVMRD
+2962 
-2967 GHSEEV
+2967 
-2973 ELTQTNGQWRFVP
+2973 
-2986 GSAWTDGDYTLTVTV
+2986 
-3001 KDEAGNIR
+3001 
-3009 HSAPLTVTIDTQIT
+3009 
-3023 IDHIELVNDSGIP
+3023 IELVNDSGIP

-4556 GVSYSVTANG
+4556 GVSYPVTANG

>member
-297 TFTAPETLTDGTYN
+297 TFTAPETLTDGAYN

-431 APEKPTIELD
+431 PPEKPTIELD

-627 IAPVPPTVSLEDYV
+627 IAPVPPTVSLEDFV

-1032 SDSGISDDNLTNIVK
+1032 SDSGIADDNLTNIVK

-1100 VKVEDIAGNKANSAI
+1100 VKVEDIAGNKANSAV

-1188 IPGNTWADGS
+1188 TPGNTWADGS

-1211 TNYSAPLT
+1211 TSYSAPLT

-1321 TLSVPVIVLDSAD
+1321 TLSVPVIVLNSAD
-1334 DTGIQGDNMTN
+1334 DTGVQGDNMTN
-1345 STQPTFA
+1345 RTQPTFA

-1476 QSATPGVWDYI
+1476 QSATPGAWDYI

-1505 EAGNKATQTL
+1505 KAGNKTTQEL

-1714 LDFTIDT
+1714 LDFIIDT
-1721 ILSEPTITLDSADDS
+1721 LLSEPTITLDSADDS

-2124 TIVLDNTDDSG
+2124 TIVLDSTDDSG
-2135 TKGDHLT
+2135 TKGDNLT

-2318 DTTLSTP
+2318 DTTLSVP
-2325 VIVLDSADDSGVH
+2325 VIVLNSADDTGVQ
-2338 GDNMTNHTQPTFAL
+2338 GDNMTNSTQPTFAL

-2377 TKDAGGWTFTPTG
+2377 TKGVGGWSFTPTG

-2449 FQVTVPTDVN
+2449 FQVKVPTDVN
-2459 VVRLSIDGGKTW
+2459 
-2471 FNATQSATPGVW
+2471 
-2483 DYIWPDDVA
+2483 
-2492 DGGYTLTVEATD
+2492 E
-2504 EAGNKATQTL
+2504 
-2514 DFTIDTT
+2514 
-2521 LSVPTLSLDSAD
+2521 
-2533 DSGIAG
+2533 
-2539 DNITN
+2539 
-2544 VKTPGFTL
+2544 
-2552 NNIDTDV
+2552 
-2559 SRVIVEVMHNGIKQ
+2559 
-2573 EVPLVQTGGQWRFA
+2573 
-2587 PTSDWA
+2587 
-2593 DGDYIL
+2593 
-2599 TVKVEDRAGNVKQ
+2599 
-2612 SAPLTVTVDTH
+2612 
-2623 IAIDRIELVND
+2623 
-2634 SGIPG
+2634 
-2639 DNLTN
+2639 
-2644 EARPHFQ
+2644 
-2651 VTVPADVNGVRLSID
+2651 
-2666 GGKTWFDATQSAT
+2666 
-2679 SGVWDYTWLT
+2679 
-2689 NVANGPHTL
+2689 
-2698 MVEASD
+2698 
-2704 KAGNKTTQK
+2704 
-2713 LDFTIDTILSE
+2713 
-2724 PTITLDSA
+2724 
-2732 DDSAAG
+2732 
-2738 DNITNVKMPG
+2738 
-2748 FTLGNIDADVTKVVV
+2748 
-2763 TVAHDGK
+2763 
-2770 NQQIELIKNGGVWRF
+2770 
-2785 TPGAAWTDGDYTL
+2785 
-2798 TVKVE
+2798 
-2803 DKAGNTNYSAPLT
+2803 
-2816 VTIDTQTSIDR
+2816 
-2827 IELLNDTGIVGDN
+2827 
-2840 LTNEARPQFHI
+2840 
-2851 TVPTDVN
+2851 
-2858 SVQLSLD
+2858 
-2865 GGINWVNATLTSD
+2865 
-2878 GVWEYIWPTDLVE
+2878 
-2891 NTYTLTVKATDVAGN
+2891 
-2906 TATETLNFIIDT
+2906 
-2918 TLSTPTITLDSAD
+2918 
-2931 DSGTA
+2931 
-2936 NDNKTNVKTPGFI
+2936 
-2949 IGGIDSDVTQVVV
+2949 
-2962 QVMRD
+2962 
-2967 GHSEEV
+2967 
-2973 ELTQTNGQWRFVP
+2973 
-2986 GSAWTDGDYTLTVTV
+2986 
-3001 KDEAGNIR
+3001 
-3009 HSAPLTVTIDTQIT
+3009 
-3023 IDHIELVNDSGIP
+3023 
-3036 DDNLTNNVR
+3036 
-3045 PHFQVT
+3045 
-3051 VPTDV
+3051 
-3056 NVVRLSIDGG
+3056 VRLSIDGG

-3103 AGNKTTQQLDFI
+3103 AGNQTTQKLDFI
-3115 IDTLLSEP
+3115 IDTMLSEP
-3123 TIVLDNTDD
+3123 TIVLDSTDD

-3142 VNKPTF
+3142 ANKPTF
-3148 LLGNIDADARYVTVE
+3148 ILGNIDADARYVTVE
-3163 VQHGGTK
+3163 VQYGGTK

-3314 TIDTRLSTPTIA
+3314 TIDTRLSTPTIT

-3353 DADAHSVILRITQ
+3353 DSDAQSVILRITQ

-3409 QSTPLVVTVD
+3409 QSTPLIVTVD

-3468 WVSATQGIEGVWG
+3468 WVSAAQGIEGVWG

-3617 DTQIAIDRIEL
+3617 DTQIAIDHIEL

-3708 ETLNFTIDITLLTP
+3708 ETLNFTIDITLMTP

-3841 LTNHDRPVFDIHQVD
+3841 LTNHDRPVFDIRQVD

-4308 LRIEIDT
+4308 LKIEIDT

-4533 VTTPRFVIGNV
+4533 VTKPRFVIGNV

-4556 GVSYSVTANG
+4556 GVSYPVTANG

-4831 TPTLIGSTL
+4831 TPTLVGNTL
-4840 PNTIVSIYVDGVK
+4840 PNAIVSIYVDGVK

-4958 GVVLPALGNDGNYE
+4958 GVVLPASGNDGNYV

-5037 IRNPQGVVIATLVV
+5037 IRSPQGVVIATLVV

-5078 GNSQQKEIL
+5078 GNSQQKDIL

-5337 GTWSYQFDNALK
+5337 GTWSYQFDNVLK

-5410 IFGEMNQSV
+5410 ISGEMNQSV

-5578 VDTHIKVF
+5578 VDTHIQVF
-5586 TSELDDNKSSSKTEW
+5586 TSELDDNKSSSKTDW
-5601 WSNSDLITMRGT
+5601 WSNSSTITMRGM

-5635 ATGRWELSTDKLP
+5635 ANGQWELSTDQLP
-5648 EGTYDISLV
+5648 EGKYDITLS
-5657 IEDSAGNRWEDVR
+5657 IEDNAGNRKEEVH

-5707 ITDSEGNTY
+5707 ITDSNGNTY

-5751 DVPLDIMKEVPVI
+5751 DVSLDIMKEVPVI

-5868 EDNGASDSDNVTNHT
+5868 EDNGVSDSDNVTNHT

-5909 DIYQATQGADGWT
+5909 DTYQATQGADGWT

-5927 AWNDGN
+5927 AWNDGT

-5993 ATHLRTE
+5993 ATHLRTV
-6000 PSAAEESVVKV
+6000 PSAAEESVVKE

-6111 MNVRGK
+6111 MNARGK

>member
-2124 TIVLDNTDDSG
+2124 TIVLDSTDDSG

-2422 QIAINNI
+2422 QIAINN
-2429 ELVND
+2429 
-2434 SGIPDDN
+2434 
-2441 LTNNVRPH
+2441 
-2449 FQVTVPTDVN
+2449 
-2459 VVRLSIDGGKTW
+2459 
-2471 FNATQSATPGVW
+2471 
-2483 DYIWPDDVA
+2483 
-2492 DGGYTLTVEATD
+2492 
-2504 EAGNKATQTL
+2504 
-2514 DFTIDTT
+2514 
-2521 LSVPTLSLDSAD
+2521 
-2533 DSGIAG
+2533 
-2539 DNITN
+2539 
-2544 VKTPGFTL
+2544 
-2552 NNIDTDV
+2552 
-2559 SRVIVEVMHNGIKQ
+2559 
-2573 EVPLVQTGGQWRFA
+2573 
-2587 PTSDWA
+2587 
-2593 DGDYIL
+2593 
-2599 TVKVEDRAGNVKQ
+2599 
-2612 SAPLTVTVDTH
+2612 
-2623 IAIDRIELVND
+2623 
-2634 SGIPG
+2634 
-2639 DNLTN
+2639 
-2644 EARPHFQ
+2644 
-2651 VTVPADVNGVRLSID
+2651 
-2666 GGKTWFDATQSAT
+2666 
-2679 SGVWDYTWLT
+2679 
-2689 NVANGPHTL
+2689 
-2698 MVEASD
+2698 
-2704 KAGNKTTQK
+2704 
-2713 LDFTIDTILSE
+2713 
-2724 PTITLDSA
+2724 
-2732 DDSAAG
+2732 
-2738 DNITNVKMPG
+2738 
-2748 FTLGNIDADVTKVVV
+2748 
-2763 TVAHDGK
+2763 
-2770 NQQIELIKNGGVWRF
+2770 
-2785 TPGAAWTDGDYTL
+2785 
-2798 TVKVE
+2798 
-2803 DKAGNTNYSAPLT
+2803 
-2816 VTIDTQTSIDR
+2816 
-2827 IELLNDTGIVGDN
+2827 
-2840 LTNEARPQFHI
+2840 
-2851 TVPTDVN
+2851 
-2858 SVQLSLD
+2858 
-2865 GGINWVNATLTSD
+2865 
-2878 GVWEYIWPTDLVE
+2878 
-2891 NTYTLTVKATDVAGN
+2891 
-2906 TATETLNFIIDT
+2906 
-2918 TLSTPTITLDSAD
+2918 
-2931 DSGTA
+2931 
-2936 NDNKTNVKTPGFI
+2936 
-2949 IGGIDSDVTQVVV
+2949 
-2962 QVMRD
+2962 
-2967 GHSEEV
+2967 
-2973 ELTQTNGQWRFVP
+2973 
-2986 GSAWTDGDYTLTVTV
+2986 
-3001 KDEAGNIR
+3001 
-3009 HSAPLTVTIDTQIT
+3009 
-3023 IDHIELVNDSGIP
+3023 IELVNDSGIP

-3856 SDVTRVM
+3856 SDVTCVM

-4556 GVSYSVTANG
+4556 GVSYPVTANG

>member
-156 QNSSKQIEEM
+156 QNSSKQMEEM

-431 APEKPTIELD
+431 PPEKPTIELD

-627 IAPVPPTVSLEDYV
+627 IAPVPPTVSLEDFV

-1032 SDSGISDDNLTNIVK
+1032 SDSGIADDNLTNIVK

-1100 VKVEDIAGNKANSAI
+1100 VKVEDIAGNKANSAV

-1188 IPGNTWADGS
+1188 TPGNTWADGS

-1211 TNYSAPLT
+1211 TSYSAPLT

-1321 TLSVPVIVLDSAD
+1321 TLSVPVIVLNSAD
-1334 DTGIQGDNMTN
+1334 DTGVQGDNMTN
-1345 STQPTFA
+1345 RTQPTFA

-1382 GGWTFTPPTSWADG
+1382 GGWTFTPTASWTDG
-1396 DYTLSVSVEDK
+1396 DYILSVSVEDK

-1423 QIAINNIE
+1423 QIAIDNIE
-1431 LVNDSGIPD
+1431 LVNDSGIPN
-1440 DNLTNNVRPHFQVTV
+1440 DNLTNNVRPQFQVTV

-1469 KTWFNAT
+1469 KTWVTAAQKAT
-1476 QSATPGVWDYI
+1476 GVWEYI
-1487 WPDDVADGGY
+1487 WPDDVTDGSH

-1530 DSADDSGIA
+1530 DIADDSGIA

-1675 TQSATS
+1675 TQIATS

-1721 ILSEPTITLDSADDS
+1721 LLSEPTITLDSADDS

-1886 PTDLVENT
+1886 PTELVENT

-1914 FIIDTTLSTP
+1914 FTIDTTLSTP

-1973 VELTQTNGQWR
+1973 VELTQIGGQWR

-2044 VRPHFQV
+2044 VRPQFQV

-2072 ATQSAT
+2072 ATQS
-2078 PGVWDYTWL
+2078 
-2087 ADVGEGKH
+2087 
-2095 TLTVEA
+2095 
-2101 TDKAGNKTTQQLDF
+2101 
-2115 IIDTLLSEP
+2115 S
-2124 TIVLDNTDDSG
+2124 
-2135 TKGDHLT
+2135 
-2142 NVNKPTFLLGNID
+2142 
-2155 ADARYVT
+2155 
-2162 VEVQHGGTKEVLTA
+2162 
-2176 TKDATGNW
+2176 
-2184 SVTPT
+2184 
-2189 GTWADGDYTLTV
+2189 
-2201 RVEDEAGN
+2201 
-2209 EKHSASLTVTVDT
+2209 
-2222 QITIDVIELVNDN
+2222 
-2235 GIPGDNMTNDAHPQF
+2235 
-2250 RVTVPGDV
+2250 
-2258 NEVSLS
+2258 
-2264 IDGGVTWV
+2264 
-2272 KATQSATPGVWNY
+2272 
-2285 TWPGTVPDGDYTLN
+2285 
-2299 VKATD
+2299 
-2304 NAGNTVTETLHFTI
+2304 
-2318 DTTLSTP
+2318 
-2325 VIVLDSADDSGVH
+2325 
-2338 GDNMTNHTQPTFAL
+2338 
-2352 QHIDD
+2352 
-2357 DAVRVTV
+2357 
-2364 SVEHGGVTTTFDA
+2364 
-2377 TKDAGGWTFTPTG
+2377 
-2390 AWADGDYTLS
+2390 
-2400 VSVEDKAGNTSHS
+2400 
-2413 ASLTVTVDT
+2413 
-2422 QIAINNI
+2422 
-2429 ELVND
+2429 
-2434 SGIPDDN
+2434 
-2441 LTNNVRPH
+2441 
-2449 FQVTVPTDVN
+2449 
-2459 VVRLSIDGGKTW
+2459 
-2471 FNATQSATPGVW
+2471 
-2483 DYIWPDDVA
+2483 
-2492 DGGYTLTVEATD
+2492 
-2504 EAGNKATQTL
+2504 
-2514 DFTIDTT
+2514 
-2521 LSVPTLSLDSAD
+2521 
-2533 DSGIAG
+2533 
-2539 DNITN
+2539 
-2544 VKTPGFTL
+2544 
-2552 NNIDTDV
+2552 
-2559 SRVIVEVMHNGIKQ
+2559 
-2573 EVPLVQTGGQWRFA
+2573 
-2587 PTSDWA
+2587 
-2593 DGDYIL
+2593 
-2599 TVKVEDRAGNVKQ
+2599 
-2612 SAPLTVTVDTH
+2612 
-2623 IAIDRIELVND
+2623 
-2634 SGIPG
+2634 
-2639 DNLTN
+2639 
-2644 EARPHFQ
+2644 
-2651 VTVPADVNGVRLSID
+2651 
-2666 GGKTWFDATQSAT
+2666 
-2679 SGVWDYTWLT
+2679 
-2689 NVANGPHTL
+2689 
-2698 MVEASD
+2698 
-2704 KAGNKTTQK
+2704 
-2713 LDFTIDTILSE
+2713 
-2724 PTITLDSA
+2724 
-2732 DDSAAG
+2732 
-2738 DNITNVKMPG
+2738 
-2748 FTLGNIDADVTKVVV
+2748 
-2763 TVAHDGK
+2763 
-2770 NQQIELIKNGGVWRF
+2770 
-2785 TPGAAWTDGDYTL
+2785 
-2798 TVKVE
+2798 
-2803 DKAGNTNYSAPLT
+2803 
-2816 VTIDTQTSIDR
+2816 
-2827 IELLNDTGIVGDN
+2827 
-2840 LTNEARPQFHI
+2840 
-2851 TVPTDVN
+2851 
-2858 SVQLSLD
+2858 
-2865 GGINWVNATLTSD
+2865 
-2878 GVWEYIWPTDLVE
+2878 
-2891 NTYTLTVKATDVAGN
+2891 
-2906 TATETLNFIIDT
+2906 
-2918 TLSTPTITLDSAD
+2918 
-2931 DSGTA
+2931 
-2936 NDNKTNVKTPGFI
+2936 
-2949 IGGIDSDVTQVVV
+2949 
-2962 QVMRD
+2962 
-2967 GHSEEV
+2967 
-2973 ELTQTNGQWRFVP
+2973 
-2986 GSAWTDGDYTLTVTV
+2986 
-3001 KDEAGNIR
+3001 
-3009 HSAPLTVTIDTQIT
+3009 
-3023 IDHIELVNDSGIP
+3023 
-3036 DDNLTNNVR
+3036 
-3045 PHFQVT
+3045 
-3051 VPTDV
+3051 
-3056 NVVRLSIDGG
+3056 
-3066 KTWFNATQ
+3066 
-3074 SATPGV
+3074 TPGV

-3176 KGATGIWSVTP
+3176 KDATGNWSVTPTGTWADGDYTLTVRVEDDAGNVKHSASLTVTVDTQITIDDIELVNDSGTRGDNLTNNANPHFRITVPGDVNEVSLSIDGGVTWVKATQSVTPGVWNYTWPGTVPDGDYTLNVKATDNAGNTVTETLHFTIDTTLSTPVIVLDSADDTGIQGDNMTNRTQPTFNLQHIDDDAVRVTVSVEHGGVTTTFDATKDAGGWTFTPPTSWGAGDYTLSVSVEDKAGNTSHSASLTVTVDTQIAINNIELVNDSGIPDDNLTNNVRPHFQVTVPTDVNVVRLSIDGGKTWFNATQSATPGVWDYTWLADVGEGKHTLTVEATDKAGNQTTQKLDFIIDTLLSEPTIALDSTDDSGTKGDNLTNVNKPTFILGNIDADARYVTVEVQHGGTGTKEVLTATKGATGIWSVTP

-3215 TVTVDTQITIDVI
+3215 TVTVDTQITIDDI

-3273 TQGTAGI
+3273 TQGTAGT

-3314 TIDTRLSTPTIA
+3314 TIDTRLSTPTIT

-3353 DADAHSVILRITQ
+3353 DSDAHSVILRITQ

-3375 TQVGGQW
+3375 TQAGGQW

-3401 TDNAGNVR
+3401 QDNAGNVR
-3409 QSTPLVVTVD
+3409 QSTPLIVTVD

-3468 WVSATQGIEGVWG
+3468 WVSAAQGIEGVWG

-3513 FIDTRLSTPTIA
+3513 SIDTRLSTPTIA

-3573 ATQGAGGWS
+3573 ATQGAAGWS

-3617 DTQIAIDRIEL
+3617 DTQIAIDHIEL

-3708 ETLNFTIDITLLTP
+3708 ETLNFTIDITLMTP

-3736 NDNLTSVTQPVFV
+3736 NDNLTSVTQPIFV

-3841 LTNHDRPVFDIHQVD
+3841 LTNHDRPVFDIRQVD

-4213 IDTTLREPTIVLD
+4213 IDTTLQEPTIVLD

-4260 VHIDGRDY
+4260 VHLDGRDY

-4308 LRIEIDT
+4308 LKIEIDT
-4315 QVQIDSVTLTTD
+4315 QVQIDSVTLITD

-4374 WEFTAGSAL
+4374 WQFTAGSAL
-4383 PDGHYTLHVQAT
+4383 SDGHYTLHVQAT

-4504 TIDTIVSD
+4504 TIDTVVSD
-4512 PSIDLL
+4512 PRIDLL

-4533 VTTPRFVIGNV
+4533 VTKPRFVIGNV

-4556 GVSYSVTANG
+4556 GVSYPVTANG

-4612 VRMEPASDTGN
+4612 VRMEPASDTGS

-4724 DQHEATSLRPEFKG
+4724 DQYEATSLRPEFKG
-4738 FAEAFSTIMIQWDGK
+4738 LAEAFSTIMIQWDGK

-4831 TPTLIGSTL
+4831 TPTLIGNTL
-4840 PNTIVSIYVDGVK
+4840 PNAIVSIYVDGVK

-4981 GNIREFGPQNVIL
+4981 GNIREFGPQSVIL

-5176 NRVESAITTVTIDSQ
+5176 NRVESAITTVTIDSK

-5248 LQDDGTFN
+5248 LQDDGKFN

-5295 GSLDDLITNHNKP
+5295 GSLDDLITSHNKP

-5378 STFIDNPAMVAGSD
+5378 STFIDNPAMMAGSD
-5392 NGIFSNDSITSQT
+5392 NGIFSNDSVTSQT
-5405 RPTFS
+5405 RPAFS

-5578 VDTHIKVF
+5578 VDTHIQVF
-5586 TSELDDNKSSSKTEW
+5586 TSELDDNKSSSKTDW
-5601 WSNSDLITMRGT
+5601 WSNSSTITMRGM

-5635 ATGRWELSTDKLP
+5635 ANGQWELSTDQLP
-5648 EGTYDISLV
+5648 EGKYDITLS
-5657 IEDSAGNRWEDVR
+5657 IEDNAGNRKEEVH

-5696 QGTAEAKSQLI
+5696 QGAAEAKSQLI
-5707 ITDSEGNTY
+5707 ITDSNGNTY

-5909 DIYQATQGADGWT
+5909 DTYQATQGADGWT

-5993 ATHLRTE
+5993 ATHLRTV
-6000 PSAAEESVVKV
+6000 PSAAEESVVKE

-6043 NIVNVSIMFEG
+6043 NIVNVSVMFEG

-6077 EYTMDVKFIDKDND
+6077 EYTMDVKFIDKDDD

-6111 MNVRGK
+6111 MNARGK

>member
-40 TTPRGSVIIVNG
+40 TTPHGSVIIVNG

-531 SYFSAEIETTNDSG
+531 SYFSAEIETTDDSG

-591 FNFTSDSVEGIN
+591 FNFTSDSVEGVN

-627 IAPVPPTVSLEDYV
+627 VAPVPPTVSLEDFV

-1032 SDSGISDDNLTNIVK
+1032 SDSGIADDNLTNIVK

-1100 VKVEDIAGNKANSAI
+1100 VKVEDIAGNKANSAV

-1382 GGWTFTPPTSWADG
+1382 GGWSFTPTGAWADG

-1431 LVNDSGIPD
+1431 LVNDSGIPN

-1476 QSATPGVWDYI
+1476 QSATPGAWDYI

-1505 EAGNKATQTL
+1505 KAGNKTTQEL

-1756 ADVTKVVVTVAHD
+1756 SDVTKVVVTVAHD

-2124 TIVLDNTDDSG
+2124 TIVLDSTDDSG
-2135 TKGDHLT
+2135 TKGDNLT

-2318 DTTLSTP
+2318 DTTLSVP
-2325 VIVLDSADDSGVH
+2325 VIVLNSADDTGVQ
-2338 GDNMTNHTQPTFAL
+2338 GDNMTNSTQPTFAL

-2377 TKDAGGWTFTPTG
+2377 TKGVGGWSFTPTG

-2449 FQVTVPTDVN
+2449 FQVKVPTDVN
-2459 VVRLSIDGGKTW
+2459 
-2471 FNATQSATPGVW
+2471 
-2483 DYIWPDDVA
+2483 
-2492 DGGYTLTVEATD
+2492 E
-2504 EAGNKATQTL
+2504 
-2514 DFTIDTT
+2514 
-2521 LSVPTLSLDSAD
+2521 
-2533 DSGIAG
+2533 
-2539 DNITN
+2539 
-2544 VKTPGFTL
+2544 
-2552 NNIDTDV
+2552 
-2559 SRVIVEVMHNGIKQ
+2559 
-2573 EVPLVQTGGQWRFA
+2573 
-2587 PTSDWA
+2587 
-2593 DGDYIL
+2593 
-2599 TVKVEDRAGNVKQ
+2599 
-2612 SAPLTVTVDTH
+2612 
-2623 IAIDRIELVND
+2623 
-2634 SGIPG
+2634 
-2639 DNLTN
+2639 
-2644 EARPHFQ
+2644 
-2651 VTVPADVNGVRLSID
+2651 
-2666 GGKTWFDATQSAT
+2666 
-2679 SGVWDYTWLT
+2679 
-2689 NVANGPHTL
+2689 
-2698 MVEASD
+2698 
-2704 KAGNKTTQK
+2704 
-2713 LDFTIDTILSE
+2713 
-2724 PTITLDSA
+2724 
-2732 DDSAAG
+2732 
-2738 DNITNVKMPG
+2738 
-2748 FTLGNIDADVTKVVV
+2748 
-2763 TVAHDGK
+2763 
-2770 NQQIELIKNGGVWRF
+2770 
-2785 TPGAAWTDGDYTL
+2785 
-2798 TVKVE
+2798 
-2803 DKAGNTNYSAPLT
+2803 
-2816 VTIDTQTSIDR
+2816 
-2827 IELLNDTGIVGDN
+2827 
-2840 LTNEARPQFHI
+2840 
-2851 TVPTDVN
+2851 
-2858 SVQLSLD
+2858 
-2865 GGINWVNATLTSD
+2865 
-2878 GVWEYIWPTDLVE
+2878 
-2891 NTYTLTVKATDVAGN
+2891 
-2906 TATETLNFIIDT
+2906 
-2918 TLSTPTITLDSAD
+2918 
-2931 DSGTA
+2931 
-2936 NDNKTNVKTPGFI
+2936 
-2949 IGGIDSDVTQVVV
+2949 
-2962 QVMRD
+2962 
-2967 GHSEEV
+2967 
-2973 ELTQTNGQWRFVP
+2973 
-2986 GSAWTDGDYTLTVTV
+2986 
-3001 KDEAGNIR
+3001 
-3009 HSAPLTVTIDTQIT
+3009 
-3023 IDHIELVNDSGIP
+3023 
-3036 DDNLTNNVR
+3036 
-3045 PHFQVT
+3045 
-3051 VPTDV
+3051 
-3056 NVVRLSIDGG
+3056 VRLSIDGG

-3103 AGNKTTQQLDFI
+3103 AGNQTTQKLDFI
-3115 IDTLLSEP
+3115 IDTMLSEP
-3123 TIVLDNTDD
+3123 TIVLDSTDD

-3142 VNKPTF
+3142 ANKPTF
-3148 LLGNIDADARYVTVE
+3148 ILGNIDADARYVTVE
-3163 VQHGGTK
+3163 VQYGGTK

-3314 TIDTRLSTPTIA
+3314 TIDTRLSTPTIT

-3353 DADAHSVILRITQ
+3353 DSDAQSVILRITQ

-3409 QSTPLVVTVD
+3409 QSTPLIVTVD

-3468 WVSATQGIEGVWG
+3468 WVSAAQGIEGVWG

-3617 DTQIAIDRIEL
+3617 DTQIAIDHIEL

-3708 ETLNFTIDITLLTP
+3708 ETLNFTIDITLMTP

-3841 LTNHDRPVFDIHQVD
+3841 LTNHDRPVFDIRQVD

-4308 LRIEIDT
+4308 LKIEIDT

-4533 VTTPRFVIGNV
+4533 VTKPRFVIGNV

-4556 GVSYSVTANG
+4556 GVSYPVTANG

-4897 DVTIDTE
+4897 DLTIDTE

-5295 GSLDDLITNHNKP
+5295 GSLDDLITSHNKP

-5378 STFIDNPAMVAGSD
+5378 STFIDNPVMMAGSD

-5405 RPTFS
+5405 RPAFS
-5410 IFGEMNQSV
+5410 IYGEMNQSV

-5471 FTIDTFNTTPV
+5471 FTIDTLNTTPV

-5530 NVGEVWVNEKGHWQ
+5530 NVGEVWVNDKGHWQ

-5578 VDTHIKVF
+5578 VDTHIQVF
-5586 TSELDDNKSSSKTEW
+5586 TSELDDNKSSSKTDW
-5601 WSNSDLITMRGT
+5601 WSNSSTITMRGM

-5635 ATGRWELSTDKLP
+5635 ANGQWELSTDQLP
-5648 EGTYDISLV
+5648 EGKYDITLS
-5657 IEDSAGNRWEDVR
+5657 IEDNAGNRKEEVH

-5707 ITDSEGNTY
+5707 ITDSNGNTY

-5927 AWNDGN
+5927 AWNDGT

-5964 ADSQHD
+5964 ADSQHN

-5993 ATHLRTE
+5993 ATHLRTV
-6000 PSAAEESVVKV
+6000 PSVAEESVVKE

-6043 NIVNVSIMFEG
+6043 NIVNVSVMFEG

-6077 EYTMDVKFIDKDND
+6077 EYTMDVKFIDKDDD

-6111 MNVRGK
+6111 MNARGK
-6117 TEDDIND
+6117 AEDDIND

>member
-431 APEKPTIELD
+431 PPEKPTIELD

-627 IAPVPPTVSLEDYV
+627 IAPVPPTVSLEDFV

-1032 SDSGISDDNLTNIVK
+1032 SDSGIADDNLTNIVK

-1100 VKVEDIAGNKANSAI
+1100 VKVEDIAGNKANSAV

-1188 IPGNTWADGS
+1188 TPGNTWADGS

-1211 TNYSAPLT
+1211 TSYSAPLT

-1321 TLSVPVIVLDSAD
+1321 TLSVPVIVLNSAD
-1334 DTGIQGDNMTN
+1334 DTGVQGDNMTN
-1345 STQPTFA
+1345 RTQPTFA

-1476 QSATPGVWDYI
+1476 QSATPGAWDYI

-1505 EAGNKATQTL
+1505 KAGNKTTQEL

-1714 LDFTIDT
+1714 LDFIIDT
-1721 ILSEPTITLDSADDS
+1721 LLSEPTITLDSADDS

-2124 TIVLDNTDDSG
+2124 TIVLDSTDDSG
-2135 TKGDHLT
+2135 TKGDNLT

-2318 DTTLSTP
+2318 DTTLSVP
-2325 VIVLDSADDSGVH
+2325 VIVLNSADDTGVQ
-2338 GDNMTNHTQPTFAL
+2338 GDNMTNSTQPTFAL

-2377 TKDAGGWTFTPTG
+2377 TKGVGGWSFTPTG

-2449 FQVTVPTDVN
+2449 FQVKVPTDVN
-2459 VVRLSIDGGKTW
+2459 
-2471 FNATQSATPGVW
+2471 
-2483 DYIWPDDVA
+2483 
-2492 DGGYTLTVEATD
+2492 E
-2504 EAGNKATQTL
+2504 
-2514 DFTIDTT
+2514 
-2521 LSVPTLSLDSAD
+2521 
-2533 DSGIAG
+2533 
-2539 DNITN
+2539 
-2544 VKTPGFTL
+2544 
-2552 NNIDTDV
+2552 
-2559 SRVIVEVMHNGIKQ
+2559 
-2573 EVPLVQTGGQWRFA
+2573 
-2587 PTSDWA
+2587 
-2593 DGDYIL
+2593 
-2599 TVKVEDRAGNVKQ
+2599 
-2612 SAPLTVTVDTH
+2612 
-2623 IAIDRIELVND
+2623 
-2634 SGIPG
+2634 
-2639 DNLTN
+2639 
-2644 EARPHFQ
+2644 
-2651 VTVPADVNGVRLSID
+2651 
-2666 GGKTWFDATQSAT
+2666 
-2679 SGVWDYTWLT
+2679 
-2689 NVANGPHTL
+2689 
-2698 MVEASD
+2698 
-2704 KAGNKTTQK
+2704 
-2713 LDFTIDTILSE
+2713 
-2724 PTITLDSA
+2724 
-2732 DDSAAG
+2732 
-2738 DNITNVKMPG
+2738 
-2748 FTLGNIDADVTKVVV
+2748 
-2763 TVAHDGK
+2763 
-2770 NQQIELIKNGGVWRF
+2770 
-2785 TPGAAWTDGDYTL
+2785 
-2798 TVKVE
+2798 
-2803 DKAGNTNYSAPLT
+2803 
-2816 VTIDTQTSIDR
+2816 
-2827 IELLNDTGIVGDN
+2827 
-2840 LTNEARPQFHI
+2840 
-2851 TVPTDVN
+2851 
-2858 SVQLSLD
+2858 
-2865 GGINWVNATLTSD
+2865 
-2878 GVWEYIWPTDLVE
+2878 
-2891 NTYTLTVKATDVAGN
+2891 
-2906 TATETLNFIIDT
+2906 
-2918 TLSTPTITLDSAD
+2918 
-2931 DSGTA
+2931 
-2936 NDNKTNVKTPGFI
+2936 
-2949 IGGIDSDVTQVVV
+2949 
-2962 QVMRD
+2962 
-2967 GHSEEV
+2967 
-2973 ELTQTNGQWRFVP
+2973 
-2986 GSAWTDGDYTLTVTV
+2986 
-3001 KDEAGNIR
+3001 
-3009 HSAPLTVTIDTQIT
+3009 
-3023 IDHIELVNDSGIP
+3023 
-3036 DDNLTNNVR
+3036 
-3045 PHFQVT
+3045 
-3051 VPTDV
+3051 
-3056 NVVRLSIDGG
+3056 VRLSIDGG

-3103 AGNKTTQQLDFI
+3103 AGNQTTQKLDFI
-3115 IDTLLSEP
+3115 IDTMLSEP
-3123 TIVLDNTDD
+3123 TIVLDSTDD

-3142 VNKPTF
+3142 ANKPTF
-3148 LLGNIDADARYVTVE
+3148 ILGNIDADARYVTVE
-3163 VQHGGTK
+3163 VQYGGTK

-3314 TIDTRLSTPTIA
+3314 TIDTRLSTPTIT

-3353 DADAHSVILRITQ
+3353 DSDAQSVILRITQ

-3409 QSTPLVVTVD
+3409 QSTPLIVTVD

-3468 WVSATQGIEGVWG
+3468 WVSAAQGIEGVWG

-3617 DTQIAIDRIEL
+3617 DTQIAIDHIEL

-3708 ETLNFTIDITLLTP
+3708 ETLNFTIDITLMTP

-3841 LTNHDRPVFDIHQVD
+3841 LTNHDRPVFDIRQVD

-4308 LRIEIDT
+4308 LKIEIDM

-4533 VTTPRFVIGNV
+4533 VTKPRFVIGNV

-4556 GVSYSVTANG
+4556 GVSYPVTANG

-4831 TPTLIGSTL
+4831 TPTLVGNTL
-4840 PNTIVSIYVDGVK
+4840 PNAIVSIYVDGVK

-4958 GVVLPALGNDGNYE
+4958 GVVLPALGNDGNYV

-5037 IRNPQGVVIATLVV
+5037 IRSPQGVVIATLVV

-5078 GNSQQKEIL
+5078 GNSQQKDIL

-5337 GTWSYQFDNALK
+5337 GTWSYQFDNVLK

-5410 IFGEMNQSV
+5410 ISGEMNQSV

-5578 VDTHIKVF
+5578 VDTHIQVF
-5586 TSELDDNKSSSKTEW
+5586 TSELDDNKSSSKTDW
-5601 WSNSDLITMRGT
+5601 WSNSSTITMRGM

-5635 ATGRWELSTDKLP
+5635 ANGQWELSTDQLP
-5648 EGTYDISLV
+5648 EGKYDITLS
-5657 IEDSAGNRWEDVR
+5657 IEDNAGNRKEEVH

-5707 ITDSEGNTY
+5707 ITDSNGNTY

-5751 DVPLDIMKEVPVI
+5751 DVSLDIMKEVPVI

-5868 EDNGASDSDNVTNHT
+5868 EDNGVSDSDNVTNHT

-5909 DIYQATQGADGWT
+5909 DTYQATQGADGWT

-5927 AWNDGN
+5927 AWNDGT

-5993 ATHLRTE
+5993 ATHLRTV
-6000 PSAAEESVVKV
+6000 PSAAEESVVKE

-6111 MNVRGK
+6111 MNARGK

>member
-40 TTPRGSVIIVNG
+40 TTPHGSVIIVNG

-446 GIKNDNITNSTL
+446 GIKNDSITNSTL

-1032 SDSGISDDNLTNIVK
+1032 SDSGIADDNLTNIVK

-1065 DAMSDTQIGVATQQP
+1065 DAASDTQIGVATQQP

-1100 VKVEDIAGNKANSAI
+1100 VKVEDIAGNKANSAV

-1382 GGWTFTPPTSWADG
+1382 GGWSFTPTGAWADG

-1431 LVNDSGIPD
+1431 LVNDSGIPN

-1476 QSATPGVWDYI
+1476 QSATPGAWDYI

-1505 EAGNKATQTL
+1505 KAGNKTTQTL

-1714 LDFTIDT
+1714 LDFIIDT
-1721 ILSEPTITLDSADDS
+1721 MLSEPTITLDSADDS

-2019 DTQITIDHIELV
+2019 DTQIAIDHIELV
-2031 NDSGIPDDNLTNN
+2031 NDSGIPN
-2044 VRPHFQV
+2044 
-2051 TVPTDVNVVRLSI
+2051 
-2064 DGGKTWFN
+2064 
-2072 ATQSAT
+2072 
-2078 PGVWDYTWL
+2078 
-2087 ADVGEGKH
+2087 
-2095 TLTVEA
+2095 
-2101 TDKAGNKTTQQLDF
+2101 
-2115 IIDTLLSEP
+2115 
-2124 TIVLDNTDDSG
+2124 
-2135 TKGDHLT
+2135 
-2142 NVNKPTFLLGNID
+2142 
-2155 ADARYVT
+2155 
-2162 VEVQHGGTKEVLTA
+2162 
-2176 TKDATGNW
+2176 
-2184 SVTPT
+2184 
-2189 GTWADGDYTLTV
+2189 
-2201 RVEDEAGN
+2201 
-2209 EKHSASLTVTVDT
+2209 
-2222 QITIDVIELVNDN
+2222 
-2235 GIPGDNMTNDAHPQF
+2235 
-2250 RVTVPGDV
+2250 
-2258 NEVSLS
+2258 
-2264 IDGGVTWV
+2264 
-2272 KATQSATPGVWNY
+2272 
-2285 TWPGTVPDGDYTLN
+2285 
-2299 VKATD
+2299 
-2304 NAGNTVTETLHFTI
+2304 
-2318 DTTLSTP
+2318 
-2325 VIVLDSADDSGVH
+2325 
-2338 GDNMTNHTQPTFAL
+2338 
-2352 QHIDD
+2352 
-2357 DAVRVTV
+2357 
-2364 SVEHGGVTTTFDA
+2364 
-2377 TKDAGGWTFTPTG
+2377 
-2390 AWADGDYTLS
+2390 
-2400 VSVEDKAGNTSHS
+2400 
-2413 ASLTVTVDT
+2413 
-2422 QIAINNI
+2422 
-2429 ELVND
+2429 
-2434 SGIPDDN
+2434 
-2441 LTNNVRPH
+2441 
-2449 FQVTVPTDVN
+2449 
-2459 VVRLSIDGGKTW
+2459 
-2471 FNATQSATPGVW
+2471 
-2483 DYIWPDDVA
+2483 
-2492 DGGYTLTVEATD
+2492 
-2504 EAGNKATQTL
+2504 
-2514 DFTIDTT
+2514 
-2521 LSVPTLSLDSAD
+2521 
-2533 DSGIAG
+2533 
-2539 DNITN
+2539 
-2544 VKTPGFTL
+2544 
-2552 NNIDTDV
+2552 
-2559 SRVIVEVMHNGIKQ
+2559 
-2573 EVPLVQTGGQWRFA
+2573 
-2587 PTSDWA
+2587 
-2593 DGDYIL
+2593 
-2599 TVKVEDRAGNVKQ
+2599 
-2612 SAPLTVTVDTH
+2612 
-2623 IAIDRIELVND
+2623 
-2634 SGIPG
+2634 

-2644 EARPHFQ
+2644 EA
-2651 VTVPADVNGVRLSID
+2651 
-2666 GGKTWFDATQSAT
+2666 
-2679 SGVWDYTWLT
+2679 
-2689 NVANGPHTL
+2689 
-2698 MVEASD
+2698 
-2704 KAGNKTTQK
+2704 
-2713 LDFTIDTILSE
+2713 
-2724 PTITLDSA
+2724 
-2732 DDSAAG
+2732 
-2738 DNITNVKMPG
+2738 
-2748 FTLGNIDADVTKVVV
+2748 
-2763 TVAHDGK
+2763 
-2770 NQQIELIKNGGVWRF
+2770 
-2785 TPGAAWTDGDYTL
+2785 
-2798 TVKVE
+2798 
-2803 DKAGNTNYSAPLT
+2803 
-2816 VTIDTQTSIDR
+2816 
-2827 IELLNDTGIVGDN
+2827 
-2840 LTNEARPQFHI
+2840 
-2851 TVPTDVN
+2851 
-2858 SVQLSLD
+2858 
-2865 GGINWVNATLTSD
+2865 
-2878 GVWEYIWPTDLVE
+2878 
-2891 NTYTLTVKATDVAGN
+2891 
-2906 TATETLNFIIDT
+2906 
-2918 TLSTPTITLDSAD
+2918 
-2931 DSGTA
+2931 
-2936 NDNKTNVKTPGFI
+2936 
-2949 IGGIDSDVTQVVV
+2949 
-2962 QVMRD
+2962 
-2967 GHSEEV
+2967 
-2973 ELTQTNGQWRFVP
+2973 
-2986 GSAWTDGDYTLTVTV
+2986 
-3001 KDEAGNIR
+3001 
-3009 HSAPLTVTIDTQIT
+3009 
-3023 IDHIELVNDSGIP
+3023 
-3036 DDNLTNNVR
+3036 R

-3163 VQHGGTK
+3163 VQHGGTKEVLTATKDATGNWSVTPTGTWADGDYTLTVRVEDEAGNEKHSASLTVTVDTQITIDAIELVNDNGIPGDNMTNDAHPQFRVTVPGDVNEVSLSIDGGVTWVKATQSATPGVWNYTWPGTVPDGDYTLNVKATDNAGNTVTETLHFTIDTTLSTPVIVLDSADDTGIQGDNMTNRTQPTFNLQHIDDDAVRVTVSVEHGGVTTTFDATKGVGGWTFTPPTSWGAGDYTLSVSVEDKAGNTSHSASLTVTVDTQIAINNIELVNDSGIPDDNLTNNVRPHFQVKVPTDVNEVRLSIDGGKTWFNATQSATPGVWDYTWLADVGEGKHTLTVEATDKAGNQTTQKLDFIIDTMLSEPTIVLDSTDDSGTKGDNLTNANKPTFILGNIDADARYVTVEVQYGGTK

-3314 TIDTRLSTPTIA
+3314 TIDTRLSTPTIT

-3409 QSTPLVVTVD
+3409 QSTPLIVTVD

-3468 WVSATQGIEGVWG
+3468 WVSAAQGIEGVWG

-3617 DTQIAIDRIEL
+3617 DTQIAIDHIEL

-3695 TVEVTDG
+3695 IVEVTDG

-3708 ETLNFTIDITLLTP
+3708 GTLDFTIDITLLTP

-3841 LTNHDRPVFDIHQVD
+3841 LTNHDRPVFDIRQVD

-4308 LRIEIDT
+4308 LKIEIDT

-4426 KDSTD
+4426 KDATD

-4533 VTTPRFVIGNV
+4533 VTKPRFVIGNV

-4556 GVSYSVTANG
+4556 GVSYPVTANG

-4897 DVTIDTE
+4897 DLTIDTE

-4958 GVVLPALGNDGNYE
+4958 GVVLPALGNDGNYV

-5295 GSLDDLITNHNKP
+5295 GSLDDLITSHNKP

-5378 STFIDNPAMVAGSD
+5378 STFIDNPVMMAGSD

-5405 RPTFS
+5405 RPAFS
-5410 IFGEMNQSV
+5410 IYGEMNQSV

-5530 NVGEVWVNEKGHWQ
+5530 NVGEVWANDKGHWQ

-5555 QLDITVKSTDRAG
+5555 QLDINVKSTDRAG

-5578 VDTHIKVF
+5578 VDTHIQVF
-5586 TSELDDNKSSSKTEW
+5586 TSELDDNKSSSKTDW
-5601 WSNSDLITMRGT
+5601 WSNSSTITMRGM

-5635 ATGRWELSTDKLP
+5635 ANGKWELSTDQLP
-5648 EGTYDISLV
+5648 EGKYDITLS
-5657 IEDSAGNRWEDVR
+5657 IEDNAGNRKEEVH

-5707 ITDSEGNTY
+5707 ITDSNGNTY

-5832 ISVIASDAAGNQ
+5832 ISVIASDAAGNR

-5909 DIYQATQGADGWT
+5909 DTYQATQGAD
-5922 FTPPA
+5922 
-5927 AWNDGN
+5927 
-5933 YTLSVTV
+5933 
-5940 VDRAGNSQQSAS
+5940 
-5952 LAVTVDSTVTVT
+5952 
-5964 ADSQHD
+5964 
-5970 DASDDATATA
+5970 
-5980 VTPPESETVNAES
+5980 
-5993 ATHLRTE
+5993 
-6000 PSAAEESVVKV
+6000 
-6011 TAYSITLLNA
+6011 
-6021 DSGDE
+6021 
-6026 IDRSISQTPS
+6026 
-6036 FEISVPE
+6036 
-6043 NIVNVSIMFEG
+6043 
-6054 EEFTLPITN
+6054 
-6063 QKAIFEVPLSLEDG
+6063 
-6077 EYTMDVKFIDKDND
+6077 
-6091 FLIKEK
+6091 
-6097 TFSVDHSSADIVNA
+6097 
-6111 MNVRGK
+6111 
-6117 TEDDIND
+6117 
-6124 SPSTSSVGHNNNGAI
+6124 
-6139 DVFAVNEVTLPV
+6139 
-6151 DNQEEHA
+6151 

>member
-6 IQKFFADQN
+6 IQKFFAVQN

-40 TTPRGSVIIVNG
+40 TTPHGSVIIVNG

-531 SYFSAEIETTNDSG
+531 SYFSAEIETTDDSG

-591 FNFTSDSVEGIN
+591 FNFTSDSVEGVN

-627 IAPVPPTVSLEDYV
+627 VAPVPPTVSLEDFV

-1032 SDSGISDDNLTNIVK
+1032 SDSGIADDNLTNIVK

-1100 VKVEDIAGNKANSAI
+1100 VKVEDIAGNKANSAV

-1382 GGWTFTPPTSWADG
+1382 GGWSFTPTGAWADG

-1431 LVNDSGIPD
+1431 LVNDSGIPN

-1476 QSATPGVWDYI
+1476 QSATPGAWDYI

-1505 EAGNKATQTL
+1505 KAGNKTTQEL

-2124 TIVLDNTDDSG
+2124 TIVLDSTDDSG
-2135 TKGDHLT
+2135 TKGDNLT

-2318 DTTLSTP
+2318 DTTLSVP
-2325 VIVLDSADDSGVH
+2325 VIVLNSADDTGVQ
-2338 GDNMTNHTQPTFAL
+2338 GDNMTNSTQPTFAL

-2377 TKDAGGWTFTPTG
+2377 TKGTGGWSFTPTG

-2449 FQVTVPTDVN
+2449 FQVKVPTDVN
-2459 VVRLSIDGGKTW
+2459 
-2471 FNATQSATPGVW
+2471 
-2483 DYIWPDDVA
+2483 
-2492 DGGYTLTVEATD
+2492 E
-2504 EAGNKATQTL
+2504 
-2514 DFTIDTT
+2514 
-2521 LSVPTLSLDSAD
+2521 
-2533 DSGIAG
+2533 
-2539 DNITN
+2539 
-2544 VKTPGFTL
+2544 
-2552 NNIDTDV
+2552 
-2559 SRVIVEVMHNGIKQ
+2559 
-2573 EVPLVQTGGQWRFA
+2573 
-2587 PTSDWA
+2587 
-2593 DGDYIL
+2593 
-2599 TVKVEDRAGNVKQ
+2599 
-2612 SAPLTVTVDTH
+2612 
-2623 IAIDRIELVND
+2623 
-2634 SGIPG
+2634 
-2639 DNLTN
+2639 
-2644 EARPHFQ
+2644 
-2651 VTVPADVNGVRLSID
+2651 
-2666 GGKTWFDATQSAT
+2666 
-2679 SGVWDYTWLT
+2679 
-2689 NVANGPHTL
+2689 
-2698 MVEASD
+2698 
-2704 KAGNKTTQK
+2704 
-2713 LDFTIDTILSE
+2713 
-2724 PTITLDSA
+2724 
-2732 DDSAAG
+2732 
-2738 DNITNVKMPG
+2738 
-2748 FTLGNIDADVTKVVV
+2748 
-2763 TVAHDGK
+2763 
-2770 NQQIELIKNGGVWRF
+2770 
-2785 TPGAAWTDGDYTL
+2785 
-2798 TVKVE
+2798 
-2803 DKAGNTNYSAPLT
+2803 
-2816 VTIDTQTSIDR
+2816 
-2827 IELLNDTGIVGDN
+2827 
-2840 LTNEARPQFHI
+2840 
-2851 TVPTDVN
+2851 
-2858 SVQLSLD
+2858 
-2865 GGINWVNATLTSD
+2865 
-2878 GVWEYIWPTDLVE
+2878 
-2891 NTYTLTVKATDVAGN
+2891 
-2906 TATETLNFIIDT
+2906 
-2918 TLSTPTITLDSAD
+2918 
-2931 DSGTA
+2931 
-2936 NDNKTNVKTPGFI
+2936 
-2949 IGGIDSDVTQVVV
+2949 
-2962 QVMRD
+2962 
-2967 GHSEEV
+2967 
-2973 ELTQTNGQWRFVP
+2973 
-2986 GSAWTDGDYTLTVTV
+2986 
-3001 KDEAGNIR
+3001 
-3009 HSAPLTVTIDTQIT
+3009 
-3023 IDHIELVNDSGIP
+3023 
-3036 DDNLTNNVR
+3036 
-3045 PHFQVT
+3045 
-3051 VPTDV
+3051 
-3056 NVVRLSIDGG
+3056 VRLSIDGG

-3089 GEGKHTLTVEATDK
+3089 GEGKHILTVEATDK
-3103 AGNKTTQQLDFI
+3103 AGNQTTQKLDFI
-3115 IDTLLSEP
+3115 IDTMLSEP
-3123 TIVLDNTDD
+3123 TIVLDSTDD

-3142 VNKPTF
+3142 ANKPTF
-3148 LLGNIDADARYVTVE
+3148 ILGNIDADARYVTVE
-3163 VQHGGTK
+3163 VQYGGTK

-3314 TIDTRLSTPTIA
+3314 TIDTRLSTPTIT

-3353 DADAHSVILRITQ
+3353 DSDAQSVILRITQ

-3409 QSTPLVVTVD
+3409 QSTPLIVTVD

-3468 WVSATQGIEGVWG
+3468 WVSAAQGIEGVWG

-3617 DTQIAIDRIEL
+3617 DTQIAIDHIEL

-3708 ETLNFTIDITLLTP
+3708 ETLNFTIDITLMTP

-3841 LTNHDRPVFDIHQVD
+3841 LTNHDRPVFDIRQVD

-4268 TIENTGGNLTFTPD
+4268 TIENTGENLTFTPD

-4308 LRIEIDT
+4308 LKIEIDT

-4533 VTTPRFVIGNV
+4533 VTKPRFVIGNV

-4556 GVSYSVTANG
+4556 GVSYPVTANG

-4897 DVTIDTE
+4897 DLTIDTE

-5295 GSLDDLITNHNKP
+5295 GSLDDLITSHNKP

-5378 STFIDNPAMVAGSD
+5378 STFIDNPVMMAGSD

-5405 RPTFS
+5405 RPAFS
-5410 IFGEMNQSV
+5410 IYGEMNQSV

-5471 FTIDTFNTTPV
+5471 FTIDTLNTTPV

-5530 NVGEVWVNEKGHWQ
+5530 NVGEVWVNDKGHWQ

-5578 VDTHIKVF
+5578 VDTHIQVF
-5586 TSELDDNKSSSKTEW
+5586 TSELDDNKSSSKTDW
-5601 WSNSDLITMRGT
+5601 WSNSSTITMRGM

-5635 ATGRWELSTDKLP
+5635 ANGQWELSTDQLP
-5648 EGTYDISLV
+5648 EGKYDITLS
-5657 IEDSAGNRWEDVR
+5657 IEDNAGNRKEEVH

-5707 ITDSEGNTY
+5707 ITDSNGNTY

-5927 AWNDGN
+5927 AWNDGT

-5964 ADSQHD
+5964 ADSQHN

-5993 ATHLRTE
+5993 ATHLRTV
-6000 PSAAEESVVKV
+6000 PSVAEESVVKE

-6043 NIVNVSIMFEG
+6043 NIVNVSVMFEG

-6077 EYTMDVKFIDKDND
+6077 EYTMDVKFIDKDDD

-6111 MNVRGK
+6111 MNARGK
-6117 TEDDIND
+6117 AEDDIND

>member
-1032 SDSGISDDNLTNIVK
+1032 SDSGIADDNLTNIVK

-1065 DAMSDTQIGVATQQP
+1065 DAASDTQIGVATQQP

-1100 VKVEDIAGNKANSAI
+1100 VKVEDIAGNKANSAV

-1382 GGWTFTPPTSWADG
+1382 GGWSFTPTGAWADG

-1476 QSATPGVWDYI
+1476 QSATPGAWDYI
-1487 WPDDVADGGY
+1487 WLDDVADGGY

-1505 EAGNKATQTL
+1505 KAGNKTTQEL

-1629 IELVNDSGIPGDNL
+1629 IELVNDSGIPDDNL

-1703 SDKAGN
+1703 TDKAGN

-1788 GAAWTDGDYTLTVKV
+1788 GAAWTDGNYTLTVKV

-2019 DTQITIDHIELV
+2019 DTQI
-2031 NDSGIPDDNLTNN
+2031 
-2044 VRPHFQV
+2044 
-2051 TVPTDVNVVRLSI
+2051 
-2064 DGGKTWFN
+2064 
-2072 ATQSAT
+2072 A
-2078 PGVWDYTWL
+2078 
-2087 ADVGEGKH
+2087 
-2095 TLTVEA
+2095 
-2101 TDKAGNKTTQQLDF
+2101 
-2115 IIDTLLSEP
+2115 
-2124 TIVLDNTDDSG
+2124 
-2135 TKGDHLT
+2135 
-2142 NVNKPTFLLGNID
+2142 
-2155 ADARYVT
+2155 
-2162 VEVQHGGTKEVLTA
+2162 
-2176 TKDATGNW
+2176 
-2184 SVTPT
+2184 
-2189 GTWADGDYTLTV
+2189 
-2201 RVEDEAGN
+2201 
-2209 EKHSASLTVTVDT
+2209 
-2222 QITIDVIELVNDN
+2222 
-2235 GIPGDNMTNDAHPQF
+2235 
-2250 RVTVPGDV
+2250 
-2258 NEVSLS
+2258 
-2264 IDGGVTWV
+2264 
-2272 KATQSATPGVWNY
+2272 
-2285 TWPGTVPDGDYTLN
+2285 
-2299 VKATD
+2299 
-2304 NAGNTVTETLHFTI
+2304 
-2318 DTTLSTP
+2318 
-2325 VIVLDSADDSGVH
+2325 
-2338 GDNMTNHTQPTFAL
+2338 
-2352 QHIDD
+2352 
-2357 DAVRVTV
+2357 
-2364 SVEHGGVTTTFDA
+2364 
-2377 TKDAGGWTFTPTG
+2377 
-2390 AWADGDYTLS
+2390 
-2400 VSVEDKAGNTSHS
+2400 
-2413 ASLTVTVDT
+2413 
-2422 QIAINNI
+2422 
-2429 ELVND
+2429 
-2434 SGIPDDN
+2434 
-2441 LTNNVRPH
+2441 
-2449 FQVTVPTDVN
+2449 
-2459 VVRLSIDGGKTW
+2459 
-2471 FNATQSATPGVW
+2471 
-2483 DYIWPDDVA
+2483 
-2492 DGGYTLTVEATD
+2492 
-2504 EAGNKATQTL
+2504 
-2514 DFTIDTT
+2514 
-2521 LSVPTLSLDSAD
+2521 
-2533 DSGIAG
+2533 
-2539 DNITN
+2539 
-2544 VKTPGFTL
+2544 
-2552 NNIDTDV
+2552 
-2559 SRVIVEVMHNGIKQ
+2559 
-2573 EVPLVQTGGQWRFA
+2573 
-2587 PTSDWA
+2587 
-2593 DGDYIL
+2593 
-2599 TVKVEDRAGNVKQ
+2599 
-2612 SAPLTVTVDTH
+2612 
-2623 IAIDRIELVND
+2623 
-2634 SGIPG
+2634 
-2639 DNLTN
+2639 
-2644 EARPHFQ
+2644 
-2651 VTVPADVNGVRLSID
+2651 
-2666 GGKTWFDATQSAT
+2666 
-2679 SGVWDYTWLT
+2679 
-2689 NVANGPHTL
+2689 
-2698 MVEASD
+2698 
-2704 KAGNKTTQK
+2704 
-2713 LDFTIDTILSE
+2713 
-2724 PTITLDSA
+2724 
-2732 DDSAAG
+2732 
-2738 DNITNVKMPG
+2738 
-2748 FTLGNIDADVTKVVV
+2748 
-2763 TVAHDGK
+2763 
-2770 NQQIELIKNGGVWRF
+2770 
-2785 TPGAAWTDGDYTL
+2785 
-2798 TVKVE
+2798 
-2803 DKAGNTNYSAPLT
+2803 
-2816 VTIDTQTSIDR
+2816 
-2827 IELLNDTGIVGDN
+2827 
-2840 LTNEARPQFHI
+2840 
-2851 TVPTDVN
+2851 
-2858 SVQLSLD
+2858 
-2865 GGINWVNATLTSD
+2865 
-2878 GVWEYIWPTDLVE
+2878 
-2891 NTYTLTVKATDVAGN
+2891 
-2906 TATETLNFIIDT
+2906 
-2918 TLSTPTITLDSAD
+2918 
-2931 DSGTA
+2931 
-2936 NDNKTNVKTPGFI
+2936 
-2949 IGGIDSDVTQVVV
+2949 
-2962 QVMRD
+2962 
-2967 GHSEEV
+2967 
-2973 ELTQTNGQWRFVP
+2973 
-2986 GSAWTDGDYTLTVTV
+2986 
-3001 KDEAGNIR
+3001 
-3009 HSAPLTVTIDTQIT
+3009 

-3176 KGATGIWSVTP
+3176 KDATGNWSVTPTGTWADGDYTLTVRVEDEAGNEKHSASLTVTVDTQITIDAIELVNDNGIPGDNMTNDAHPQFRVTVPGDVNEVSLSIDGGVTWVKATQSATPGVWNYTWPGTVPDGDYTLNVKATDNTGNTVTETLHFTIDTTLSVPVIVLNSADDTGVQGDNMTNSTQPTFALQHIDDDAVRVTVSVEHGGVTTTFDATKGVGGWSFTPTGAWADGDYTLSVSVEDKAGNTSHSASLTVTVDTQIAINNIELVNDSGIPDDNLTNNVRPHFQVKVPTDVNEVRLSIDGGKTWFNATQSATPGVWDYTWLADVGEGKHTLTVEATDKAGNQTTQKLDFIIDTMLSEPTIVLDSTDDSGTKGDNLTNANKPTFILGNIDADARYVTVEVQYGGTKEVLTATKGATGIWSVTP
-3187 TGTWADGDYTLT
+3187 TGTWADGDYMLT

-3314 TIDTRLSTPTIA
+3314 TIDTRLSTPTIT

-3353 DADAHSVILRITQ
+3353 DSDAQSVILRITQ

-3409 QSTPLVVTVD
+3409 QSTPLIVTVD

-3468 WVSATQGIEGVWG
+3468 WVSAAQGIEGVWG

-3617 DTQIAIDRIEL
+3617 DTQIAIDHIEL

-3708 ETLNFTIDITLLTP
+3708 ETLNFTIDITLMTP

-3841 LTNHDRPVFDIHQVD
+3841 LTNHDRPVFDIRQVD

-4308 LRIEIDT
+4308 LKIEIDT

-4533 VTTPRFVIGNV
+4533 VTKPRFVIGNV

-4556 GVSYSVTANG
+4556 GVSYPVTANG

-4831 TPTLIGSTL
+4831 TPTLVGNTL
-4840 PNTIVSIYVDGVK
+4840 PNAIVSIYVDGVK

-4958 GVVLPALGNDGNYE
+4958 GVVLPALGNDGNYV

-5037 IRNPQGVVIATLVV
+5037 IRSPQGVVIATLVV

-5078 GNSQQKEIL
+5078 GNSQQKDIL

-5410 IFGEMNQSV
+5410 ISGEMNQSV

-5530 NVGEVWVNEKGHWQ
+5530 NVGEVWVNDKGHWQ

-5578 VDTHIKVF
+5578 VDTHIQVF
-5586 TSELDDNKSSSKTEW
+5586 TSELDDNKSSSKTDW
-5601 WSNSDLITMRGT
+5601 WSNSSTITMRGM

-5635 ATGRWELSTDKLP
+5635 ANGQWELSTDQLP
-5648 EGTYDISLV
+5648 EGKYDITLS
-5657 IEDSAGNRWEDVR
+5657 IEDNAGNRKEEVH

-5707 ITDSEGNTY
+5707 ITDSNGNTY

-5993 ATHLRTE
+5993 ATHLRTV
-6000 PSAAEESVVKV
+6000 PSAAEESVVKE

-6111 MNVRGK
+6111 MNARGK

>member
-40 TTPRGSVIIVNG
+40 TTPHGSVIIVNG

-113 EEEELKKQLDDAENA
+113 EEEELKKQLDEAENA

-446 GIKNDNITNSTL
+446 GIKNDSITNSTL

-531 SYFSAEIETTNDSG
+531 SYFSAEIETTDDSG

-591 FNFTSDSVEGIN
+591 FNFTSDSVEGVN

-627 IAPVPPTVSLEDYV
+627 VAPVPPTVSLEDFV

-1065 DAMSDTQIGVATQQP
+1065 DAASDTQIGVATQQP

-1100 VKVEDIAGNKANSAI
+1100 VKVEDIAGNKANSAV

-1137 GVTGDNLT
+1137 GVAGDNLT

-1188 IPGNTWADGS
+1188 TPGNTWADGS

-1321 TLSVPVIVLDSAD
+1321 TLSVPVIVLNSAD
-1334 DTGIQGDNMTN
+1334 DTGVQGDNMTN

-1376 DATKGT
+1376 DATKGV
-1382 GGWTFTPPTSWADG
+1382 GGWTFTPTGAWADG

-1431 LVNDSGIPD
+1431 LVNDSGIPN

-1476 QSATPGVWDYI
+1476 QNATPGVWDYI

-1505 EAGNKATQTL
+1505 EAGNKTTQTL

-1550 FTLNNIDTDVS
+1550 FTLNNIDADVS
-1561 RVIVE
+1561 RVTVE

-1675 TQSATS
+1675 TQSATP

-1714 LDFTIDT
+1714 LDFIIDT
-1721 ILSEPTITLDSADDS
+1721 MLSEPTITLDSADDS

-1877 SDGVWEYIW
+1877 PDGVWEYIW

-2019 DTQITIDHIELV
+2019 DTQIAIDHIELV
-2031 NDSGIPDDNLTNN
+2031 NDSGIPDDNLTN
-2044 VRPHFQV
+2044 
-2051 TVPTDVNVVRLSI
+2051 
-2064 DGGKTWFN
+2064 
-2072 ATQSAT
+2072 
-2078 PGVWDYTWL
+2078 
-2087 ADVGEGKH
+2087 
-2095 TLTVEA
+2095 EA
-2101 TDKAGNKTTQQLDF
+2101 
-2115 IIDTLLSEP
+2115 
-2124 TIVLDNTDDSG
+2124 
-2135 TKGDHLT
+2135 
-2142 NVNKPTFLLGNID
+2142 
-2155 ADARYVT
+2155 
-2162 VEVQHGGTKEVLTA
+2162 
-2176 TKDATGNW
+2176 
-2184 SVTPT
+2184 
-2189 GTWADGDYTLTV
+2189 
-2201 RVEDEAGN
+2201 
-2209 EKHSASLTVTVDT
+2209 
-2222 QITIDVIELVNDN
+2222 
-2235 GIPGDNMTNDAHPQF
+2235 
-2250 RVTVPGDV
+2250 
-2258 NEVSLS
+2258 
-2264 IDGGVTWV
+2264 
-2272 KATQSATPGVWNY
+2272 
-2285 TWPGTVPDGDYTLN
+2285 
-2299 VKATD
+2299 
-2304 NAGNTVTETLHFTI
+2304 
-2318 DTTLSTP
+2318 
-2325 VIVLDSADDSGVH
+2325 
-2338 GDNMTNHTQPTFAL
+2338 
-2352 QHIDD
+2352 
-2357 DAVRVTV
+2357 
-2364 SVEHGGVTTTFDA
+2364 
-2377 TKDAGGWTFTPTG
+2377 
-2390 AWADGDYTLS
+2390 
-2400 VSVEDKAGNTSHS
+2400 
-2413 ASLTVTVDT
+2413 
-2422 QIAINNI
+2422 
-2429 ELVND
+2429 
-2434 SGIPDDN
+2434 
-2441 LTNNVRPH
+2441 
-2449 FQVTVPTDVN
+2449 
-2459 VVRLSIDGGKTW
+2459 
-2471 FNATQSATPGVW
+2471 
-2483 DYIWPDDVA
+2483 
-2492 DGGYTLTVEATD
+2492 
-2504 EAGNKATQTL
+2504 
-2514 DFTIDTT
+2514 
-2521 LSVPTLSLDSAD
+2521 
-2533 DSGIAG
+2533 
-2539 DNITN
+2539 
-2544 VKTPGFTL
+2544 
-2552 NNIDTDV
+2552 
-2559 SRVIVEVMHNGIKQ
+2559 
-2573 EVPLVQTGGQWRFA
+2573 
-2587 PTSDWA
+2587 
-2593 DGDYIL
+2593 
-2599 TVKVEDRAGNVKQ
+2599 
-2612 SAPLTVTVDTH
+2612 
-2623 IAIDRIELVND
+2623 
-2634 SGIPG
+2634 
-2639 DNLTN
+2639 
-2644 EARPHFQ
+2644 
-2651 VTVPADVNGVRLSID
+2651 
-2666 GGKTWFDATQSAT
+2666 
-2679 SGVWDYTWLT
+2679 
-2689 NVANGPHTL
+2689 
-2698 MVEASD
+2698 
-2704 KAGNKTTQK
+2704 
-2713 LDFTIDTILSE
+2713 
-2724 PTITLDSA
+2724 
-2732 DDSAAG
+2732 
-2738 DNITNVKMPG
+2738 
-2748 FTLGNIDADVTKVVV
+2748 
-2763 TVAHDGK
+2763 
-2770 NQQIELIKNGGVWRF
+2770 
-2785 TPGAAWTDGDYTL
+2785 
-2798 TVKVE
+2798 
-2803 DKAGNTNYSAPLT
+2803 
-2816 VTIDTQTSIDR
+2816 
-2827 IELLNDTGIVGDN
+2827 
-2840 LTNEARPQFHI
+2840 
-2851 TVPTDVN
+2851 
-2858 SVQLSLD
+2858 
-2865 GGINWVNATLTSD
+2865 
-2878 GVWEYIWPTDLVE
+2878 
-2891 NTYTLTVKATDVAGN
+2891 
-2906 TATETLNFIIDT
+2906 
-2918 TLSTPTITLDSAD
+2918 
-2931 DSGTA
+2931 
-2936 NDNKTNVKTPGFI
+2936 
-2949 IGGIDSDVTQVVV
+2949 
-2962 QVMRD
+2962 
-2967 GHSEEV
+2967 
-2973 ELTQTNGQWRFVP
+2973 
-2986 GSAWTDGDYTLTVTV
+2986 
-3001 KDEAGNIR
+3001 
-3009 HSAPLTVTIDTQIT
+3009 
-3023 IDHIELVNDSGIP
+3023 
-3036 DDNLTNNVR
+3036 R

-3176 KGATGIWSVTP
+3176 KDATGNWSVTPTGTWADGDYTLTVRVEDEAGNEKHSASLTVTVDTQITIDAIELVNDNGIPGDNMTNDAHPQFRVTVPGDVNEVSLSIDGGVTWVKATQSATPGVWNYTWPGTVPDGDYTLNVKATDNAGNTVTETLHFTIDTTLSTPVIVLDSADDTGIQGDNMTNRTQPTFNLQHIDDDAVRVTVSVEHGGVTTTFDATKGVGGWTFTPPTSWGAGDYTLSVSVEDKAGNTSHSASLTVTVDTQIAINNIELVNDSGIPDDNLTNNVRPQFQVKVPTDVNEVRLSIDGGKTWFNATQSATPGVWDYTWLADVGEGKHTLTVEATDKAGNQTTQKLDFIIDTLLSEPTIVLDNTDDSGIKGDNLTNANKPTFLLGNIDADARYVTVEVQHGSTKEVLTATKGATGIWSVTP

-3199 VRVEDDAGNVK
+3199 VRVEDEAGNVK

-3273 TQGTAGI
+3273 TQGTAGS

-3314 TIDTRLSTPTIA
+3314 TIDTRLSTPTIT

-3353 DADAHSVILRITQ
+3353 DSDAQSVILRITQ

-3409 QSTPLVVTVD
+3409 QSTPLIVTVD

-3468 WVSATQGIEGVWG
+3468 WVSAAQGIEGVWG

-3617 DTQIAIDRIEL
+3617 DTQIAIDHIEL
-3628 VNDSGVPGDNVTKHV
+3628 VNDSGVPGDNITKHV

-3695 TVEVTDG
+3695 IVEVTDG

-3708 ETLNFTIDITLLTP
+3708 GTLDFTIDITLLTP

-3736 NDNLTSVTQPVFV
+3736 NDNLTSVTQPIFV

-3841 LTNHDRPVFDIHQVD
+3841 LTNHDRPVFDIRQVD

-3915 FEVRID
+3915 LEVRID

-3953 VPGDVVQVRVT
+3953 VPGDVIQVRVT

-4183 GSALPDGQ
+4183 GSALPDGK

-4308 LRIEIDT
+4308 LQIEIDT

-4383 PDGHYTLHVQAT
+4383 SDGHYTLHVQAT

-4533 VTTPRFVIGNV
+4533 VTKPRFVIGNV

-4556 GVSYSVTANG
+4556 GVSYPVTANG

-4612 VRMEPASDTGN
+4612 VRMEPASDTGS

-4662 QTITVGA
+4662 HTITVGA

-4724 DQHEATSLRPEFKG
+4724 DQYEATSLRPEFKG
-4738 FAEAFSTIMIQWDGK
+4738 LAEAFSTIMIQWDGK

-4831 TPTLIGSTL
+4831 TPTLVGNTL
-4840 PNTIVSIYVDGVK
+4840 PNAIVSIYVDGVK

-4958 GVVLPALGNDGNYE
+4958 GVVLPALGNDGNYV

-5078 GNSQQKEIL
+5078 GNSQQKDIL

-5287 NLEDASNS
+5287 
-5295 GSLDDLITNHNKP
+5295 
-5308 VLVGTAEAGATIHI
+5308 
-5322 YVDEKIVANV
+5322 
-5332 LVLED
+5332 
-5337 GTWSYQFDNALK
+5337 
-5349 DGEYS
+5349 
-5354 IRVVAEDPAGNTA
+5354 
-5367 ESPRLLVTIDT
+5367 
-5378 STFIDNPAMVAGSD
+5378 
-5392 NGIFSNDSITSQT
+5392 
-5405 RPTFS
+5405 
-5410 IFGEMNQSV
+5410 
-5419 QIFIDG
+5419 
-5425 VLVDTITVT
+5425 
-5434 DRNQVYRP
+5434 
-5442 ESPLGDGSHS
+5442 
-5452 IYYVITDKAGNTAT
+5452 
-5466 SKTLN
+5466 
-5471 FTIDTFNTTPV
+5471 
-5482 AIDSIGG
+5482 
-5489 QTLAEMTGSDG
+5489 
-5500 KIYITDT
+5500 
-5507 TRNLLF
+5507 
-5513 SGSAEPNSK
+5513 
-5522 IEIIINGL
+5522 
-5530 NVGEVWVNEKGHWQ
+5530 
-5544 MPVNP
+5544 
-5549 LYFTEG
+5549 
-5555 QLDITVKSTDRAG
+5555 
-5568 NVNQEKYSIW
+5568 
-5578 VDTHIKVF
+5578 
-5586 TSELDDNKSSSKTEW
+5586 
-5601 WSNSDLITMRGT
+5601 
-5613 GEIGATVSLI
+5613 
-5623 VAGVTLATAVVA
+5623 
-5635 ATGRWELSTDKLP
+5635 
-5648 EGTYDISLV
+5648 
-5657 IEDSAGNRWEDVR
+5657 
-5670 EIFIDRTPPNAP
+5670 
-5682 VVTYSDIVNDLIIM
+5682 
-5696 QGTAEAKSQLI
+5696 
-5707 ITDSEGNTY
+5707 
-5716 TLTVPDNGK
+5716 
-5725 WSMAIPYP
+5725 
-5733 SEGKFTITSVDA
+5733 
-5745 IGNRSD
+5745 
-5751 DVPLDIMKEVPVI
+5751 
-5764 SLSPDSDSGTV
+5764 
-5775 GDNITRDKQPTFII
+5775 
-5789 GNLESDVVVVQ
+5789 
-5800 VDING
+5800 
-5805 TVYNAEKNADG
+5805 
-5816 VWFFTPGTP
+5816 
-5825 LADGSYT
+5825 
-5832 ISVIASDAAGNQ
+5832 
-5844 KNSLP
+5844 
-5849 ITVTIDSTLTVPE
+5849 
-5862 IALAAG
+5862 
-5868 EDNGASDSDNVTNHT
+5868 
-5883 QPKFTLQHI
+5883 
-5892 DADVTGVTV
+5892 
-5901 NVTHNGVT
+5901 
-5909 DIYQATQGADGWT
+5909 
-5922 FTPPA
+5922 
-5927 AWNDGN
+5927 
-5933 YTLSVTV
+5933 
-5940 VDRAGNSQQSAS
+5940 
-5952 LAVTVDSTVTVT
+5952 
-5964 ADSQHD
+5964 
-5970 DASDDATATA
+5970 
-5980 VTPPESETVNAES
+5980 
-5993 ATHLRTE
+5993 
-6000 PSAAEESVVKV
+6000 
-6011 TAYSITLLNA
+6011 
-6021 DSGDE
+6021 
-6026 IDRSISQTPS
+6026 
-6036 FEISVPE
+6036 
-6043 NIVNVSIMFEG
+6043 
-6054 EEFTLPITN
+6054 
-6063 QKAIFEVPLSLEDG
+6063 
-6077 EYTMDVKFIDKDND
+6077 
-6091 FLIKEK
+6091 
-6097 TFSVDHSSADIVNA
+6097 
-6111 MNVRGK
+6111 
-6117 TEDDIND
+6117 
-6124 SPSTSSVGHNNNGAI
+6124 
-6139 DVFAVNEVTLPV
+6139 
-6151 DNQEEHA
+6151 

>member
-431 APEKPTIELD
+431 PPEKPTIELD

-627 IAPVPPTVSLEDYV
+627 IAPVPPTVSLEDFV

-1032 SDSGISDDNLTNIVK
+1032 SDSGIADDNLTNIVK

-1100 VKVEDIAGNKANSAI
+1100 VKVEDIAGNKANSAV

-1188 IPGNTWADGS
+1188 TPGNTWADGS

-1211 TNYSAPLT
+1211 TSYSAPLT

-1321 TLSVPVIVLDSAD
+1321 TLSVPVIVLNSAD
-1334 DTGIQGDNMTN
+1334 DTGVQGDNMTN
-1345 STQPTFA
+1345 RTQPTFA

-1476 QSATPGVWDYI
+1476 QSATPGAWDYI

-1505 EAGNKATQTL
+1505 KAGNKTTQEL

-1643 TNEARPHFQ
+1643 TNEARLHFQ

-1714 LDFTIDT
+1714 LDFIIDT
-1721 ILSEPTITLDSADDS
+1721 LLSEPTITLDSADDS

-2124 TIVLDNTDDSG
+2124 TIVLDSTDDSG
-2135 TKGDHLT
+2135 TKGDNLT

-2318 DTTLSTP
+2318 DTTLSVP
-2325 VIVLDSADDSGVH
+2325 VIVLNSADDTGVQ
-2338 GDNMTNHTQPTFAL
+2338 GDNMTNSTQPTFAL

-2377 TKDAGGWTFTPTG
+2377 TKGVGGWSFTPTG

-2449 FQVTVPTDVN
+2449 FQVKVPTDVN
-2459 VVRLSIDGGKTW
+2459 
-2471 FNATQSATPGVW
+2471 
-2483 DYIWPDDVA
+2483 
-2492 DGGYTLTVEATD
+2492 E
-2504 EAGNKATQTL
+2504 
-2514 DFTIDTT
+2514 
-2521 LSVPTLSLDSAD
+2521 
-2533 DSGIAG
+2533 
-2539 DNITN
+2539 
-2544 VKTPGFTL
+2544 
-2552 NNIDTDV
+2552 
-2559 SRVIVEVMHNGIKQ
+2559 
-2573 EVPLVQTGGQWRFA
+2573 
-2587 PTSDWA
+2587 
-2593 DGDYIL
+2593 
-2599 TVKVEDRAGNVKQ
+2599 
-2612 SAPLTVTVDTH
+2612 
-2623 IAIDRIELVND
+2623 
-2634 SGIPG
+2634 
-2639 DNLTN
+2639 
-2644 EARPHFQ
+2644 
-2651 VTVPADVNGVRLSID
+2651 
-2666 GGKTWFDATQSAT
+2666 
-2679 SGVWDYTWLT
+2679 
-2689 NVANGPHTL
+2689 
-2698 MVEASD
+2698 
-2704 KAGNKTTQK
+2704 
-2713 LDFTIDTILSE
+2713 
-2724 PTITLDSA
+2724 
-2732 DDSAAG
+2732 
-2738 DNITNVKMPG
+2738 
-2748 FTLGNIDADVTKVVV
+2748 
-2763 TVAHDGK
+2763 
-2770 NQQIELIKNGGVWRF
+2770 
-2785 TPGAAWTDGDYTL
+2785 
-2798 TVKVE
+2798 
-2803 DKAGNTNYSAPLT
+2803 
-2816 VTIDTQTSIDR
+2816 
-2827 IELLNDTGIVGDN
+2827 
-2840 LTNEARPQFHI
+2840 
-2851 TVPTDVN
+2851 
-2858 SVQLSLD
+2858 
-2865 GGINWVNATLTSD
+2865 
-2878 GVWEYIWPTDLVE
+2878 
-2891 NTYTLTVKATDVAGN
+2891 
-2906 TATETLNFIIDT
+2906 
-2918 TLSTPTITLDSAD
+2918 
-2931 DSGTA
+2931 
-2936 NDNKTNVKTPGFI
+2936 
-2949 IGGIDSDVTQVVV
+2949 
-2962 QVMRD
+2962 
-2967 GHSEEV
+2967 
-2973 ELTQTNGQWRFVP
+2973 
-2986 GSAWTDGDYTLTVTV
+2986 
-3001 KDEAGNIR
+3001 
-3009 HSAPLTVTIDTQIT
+3009 
-3023 IDHIELVNDSGIP
+3023 
-3036 DDNLTNNVR
+3036 
-3045 PHFQVT
+3045 
-3051 VPTDV
+3051 
-3056 NVVRLSIDGG
+3056 VRLSIDGG

-3103 AGNKTTQQLDFI
+3103 AGNQTTQKLDFI
-3115 IDTLLSEP
+3115 IDTMLSEP
-3123 TIVLDNTDD
+3123 TIVLDSTDD

-3142 VNKPTF
+3142 ANKPTF
-3148 LLGNIDADARYVTVE
+3148 ILGNIDADARYVTVE
-3163 VQHGGTK
+3163 VQYGGTK

-3314 TIDTRLSTPTIA
+3314 TIDTRLSTPTIT

-3353 DADAHSVILRITQ
+3353 DSDAQSVILRITQ

-3409 QSTPLVVTVD
+3409 QSTPLIVTVD

-3468 WVSATQGIEGVWG
+3468 WVSAAQGIEGVWG

-3617 DTQIAIDRIEL
+3617 DTQIAIDHIEL

-3708 ETLNFTIDITLLTP
+3708 ETLNFTIDITLMTP

-3841 LTNHDRPVFDIHQVD
+3841 LTNHDRPVFDIRQVD

-3982 IFDSPNTLVDGTYT
+3982 IFDSPNTLVDGTYI

-4308 LRIEIDT
+4308 LKIEIDT

-4533 VTTPRFVIGNV
+4533 VTKPRFVIGNV

-4556 GVSYSVTANG
+4556 GVSYPVTANG

-4831 TPTLIGSTL
+4831 TPTLVGNTL
-4840 PNTIVSIYVDGVK
+4840 PNAIVSIYVDGVK

-4958 GVVLPALGNDGNYE
+4958 GVVLPALGNDGNYV

-5037 IRNPQGVVIATLVV
+5037 IRSPQGVVIATLVV

-5078 GNSQQKEIL
+5078 GNSQQKDIL

-5337 GTWSYQFDNALK
+5337 GTWSYQFDNVLK

-5410 IFGEMNQSV
+5410 ISGEMNQSV

-5578 VDTHIKVF
+5578 VDTHIQVF
-5586 TSELDDNKSSSKTEW
+5586 TSELDDNKSSSKTDW
-5601 WSNSDLITMRGT
+5601 WSNSSTITMRGM

-5635 ATGRWELSTDKLP
+5635 ANGQWELSTDQLP
-5648 EGTYDISLV
+5648 EGKYDITLS
-5657 IEDSAGNRWEDVR
+5657 IEDNAGNRKEEVH

-5707 ITDSEGNTY
+5707 ITDSNGNTY

-5751 DVPLDIMKEVPVI
+5751 DVSLDIMKEVPVI

-5868 EDNGASDSDNVTNHT
+5868 EDNGVSDSDNVTNHT

-5909 DIYQATQGADGWT
+5909 DTYQATQGADGWT

-5927 AWNDGN
+5927 AWNDGT

-5993 ATHLRTE
+5993 ATHLRTV
-6000 PSAAEESVVKV
+6000 PSAAEESVVKE

-6111 MNVRGK
+6111 MNARGK

>member
-40 TTPRGSVIIVNG
+40 TTPHGSVIIVNG

-531 SYFSAEIETTNDSG
+531 SYFSAEIETTDDSG

-591 FNFTSDSVEGIN
+591 FNFTSDSVEGVN

-627 IAPVPPTVSLEDYV
+627 VAPVPPTVSLEDFV

-1032 SDSGISDDNLTNIVK
+1032 SDSGIADDNLTNIVK

-1100 VKVEDIAGNKANSAI
+1100 VKVEDIAGNKANSAV

-1382 GGWTFTPPTSWADG
+1382 GGWSFTPTGAWADG

-1431 LVNDSGIPD
+1431 LVNDSGIPN

-1476 QSATPGVWDYI
+1476 QSATPGAWDYI

-1505 EAGNKATQTL
+1505 KAGNKTTQEL

-2115 IIDTLLSEP
+2115 IVDTLLSEP
-2124 TIVLDNTDDSG
+2124 TIVLDSTDDSG
-2135 TKGDHLT
+2135 TKGDNLT

-2318 DTTLSTP
+2318 DTTLSVP
-2325 VIVLDSADDSGVH
+2325 VIVLNSADDTGVQ
-2338 GDNMTNHTQPTFAL
+2338 GDNMTNSTQPTFAL

-2377 TKDAGGWTFTPTG
+2377 TKGTGGWSFTPTG

-2449 FQVTVPTDVN
+2449 FQVKVPTDVN
-2459 VVRLSIDGGKTW
+2459 
-2471 FNATQSATPGVW
+2471 
-2483 DYIWPDDVA
+2483 
-2492 DGGYTLTVEATD
+2492 E
-2504 EAGNKATQTL
+2504 
-2514 DFTIDTT
+2514 
-2521 LSVPTLSLDSAD
+2521 
-2533 DSGIAG
+2533 
-2539 DNITN
+2539 
-2544 VKTPGFTL
+2544 
-2552 NNIDTDV
+2552 
-2559 SRVIVEVMHNGIKQ
+2559 
-2573 EVPLVQTGGQWRFA
+2573 
-2587 PTSDWA
+2587 
-2593 DGDYIL
+2593 
-2599 TVKVEDRAGNVKQ
+2599 
-2612 SAPLTVTVDTH
+2612 
-2623 IAIDRIELVND
+2623 
-2634 SGIPG
+2634 
-2639 DNLTN
+2639 
-2644 EARPHFQ
+2644 
-2651 VTVPADVNGVRLSID
+2651 
-2666 GGKTWFDATQSAT
+2666 
-2679 SGVWDYTWLT
+2679 
-2689 NVANGPHTL
+2689 
-2698 MVEASD
+2698 
-2704 KAGNKTTQK
+2704 
-2713 LDFTIDTILSE
+2713 
-2724 PTITLDSA
+2724 
-2732 DDSAAG
+2732 
-2738 DNITNVKMPG
+2738 
-2748 FTLGNIDADVTKVVV
+2748 
-2763 TVAHDGK
+2763 
-2770 NQQIELIKNGGVWRF
+2770 
-2785 TPGAAWTDGDYTL
+2785 
-2798 TVKVE
+2798 
-2803 DKAGNTNYSAPLT
+2803 
-2816 VTIDTQTSIDR
+2816 
-2827 IELLNDTGIVGDN
+2827 
-2840 LTNEARPQFHI
+2840 
-2851 TVPTDVN
+2851 
-2858 SVQLSLD
+2858 
-2865 GGINWVNATLTSD
+2865 
-2878 GVWEYIWPTDLVE
+2878 
-2891 NTYTLTVKATDVAGN
+2891 
-2906 TATETLNFIIDT
+2906 
-2918 TLSTPTITLDSAD
+2918 
-2931 DSGTA
+2931 
-2936 NDNKTNVKTPGFI
+2936 
-2949 IGGIDSDVTQVVV
+2949 
-2962 QVMRD
+2962 
-2967 GHSEEV
+2967 
-2973 ELTQTNGQWRFVP
+2973 
-2986 GSAWTDGDYTLTVTV
+2986 
-3001 KDEAGNIR
+3001 
-3009 HSAPLTVTIDTQIT
+3009 
-3023 IDHIELVNDSGIP
+3023 
-3036 DDNLTNNVR
+3036 
-3045 PHFQVT
+3045 
-3051 VPTDV
+3051 
-3056 NVVRLSIDGG
+3056 VRLSIDGG

-3103 AGNKTTQQLDFI
+3103 AGNQTTQKLDFI
-3115 IDTLLSEP
+3115 IDTMLSEP
-3123 TIVLDNTDD
+3123 TIVLDSTDD

-3142 VNKPTF
+3142 ANKPTF
-3148 LLGNIDADARYVTVE
+3148 ILGNIDADARYVTVE
-3163 VQHGGTK
+3163 VQYGGTK

-3215 TVTVDTQITIDVI
+3215 TVTVDTQITIDDI

-3236 PGDNLT
+3236 PSDNLT

-3273 TQGTAGI
+3273 TQGTAGT

-3617 DTQIAIDRIEL
+3617 DTQIAIDHIEL

-3841 LTNHDRPVFDIHQVD
+3841 LTNHDRPVFDIRQVD

-4308 LRIEIDT
+4308 LKIEIDT

-4533 VTTPRFVIGNV
+4533 VTKPRFVIGNV

-4556 GVSYSVTANG
+4556 GVSYPVTANG

-4897 DVTIDTE
+4897 DLTIDTE

-5037 IRNPQGVVIATLVV
+5037 IRNSQGVVIATLVV

-5295 GSLDDLITNHNKP
+5295 GSLDDLITSHNKP

-5378 STFIDNPAMVAGSD
+5378 STFIDNPAMMAGSD
-5392 NGIFSNDSITSQT
+5392 NGIFSNDSVTSQT
-5405 RPTFS
+5405 RPAFS

-5578 VDTHIKVF
+5578 VDTHIQVF
-5586 TSELDDNKSSSKTEW
+5586 TSELDDNKSSSKTDW
-5601 WSNSDLITMRGT
+5601 WSNSSTITMRGM

-5635 ATGRWELSTDKLP
+5635 ANGQWELSTDQLP
-5648 EGTYDISLV
+5648 EGKYDITLS
-5657 IEDSAGNRWEDVR
+5657 IEDNAGNRKEEVH

-5696 QGTAEAKSQLI
+5696 QGAAEAKSQLI
-5707 ITDSEGNTY
+5707 ITDSNGNTY

-5909 DIYQATQGADGWT
+5909 DTYQATQGADGWT

-5927 AWNDGN
+5927 AWNDGT

-5993 ATHLRTE
+5993 ATHLRTV
-6000 PSAAEESVVKV
+6000 PSAAEESVVKE

-6111 MNVRGK
+6111 MNARGK

>member
-2124 TIVLDNTDDSG
+2124 TIVLDSTDDSG

-2422 QIAINNI
+2422 QIAINN
-2429 ELVND
+2429 
-2434 SGIPDDN
+2434 
-2441 LTNNVRPH
+2441 
-2449 FQVTVPTDVN
+2449 
-2459 VVRLSIDGGKTW
+2459 
-2471 FNATQSATPGVW
+2471 
-2483 DYIWPDDVA
+2483 
-2492 DGGYTLTVEATD
+2492 
-2504 EAGNKATQTL
+2504 
-2514 DFTIDTT
+2514 
-2521 LSVPTLSLDSAD
+2521 
-2533 DSGIAG
+2533 
-2539 DNITN
+2539 
-2544 VKTPGFTL
+2544 
-2552 NNIDTDV
+2552 
-2559 SRVIVEVMHNGIKQ
+2559 
-2573 EVPLVQTGGQWRFA
+2573 
-2587 PTSDWA
+2587 
-2593 DGDYIL
+2593 
-2599 TVKVEDRAGNVKQ
+2599 
-2612 SAPLTVTVDTH
+2612 
-2623 IAIDRIELVND
+2623 
-2634 SGIPG
+2634 
-2639 DNLTN
+2639 
-2644 EARPHFQ
+2644 
-2651 VTVPADVNGVRLSID
+2651 
-2666 GGKTWFDATQSAT
+2666 
-2679 SGVWDYTWLT
+2679 
-2689 NVANGPHTL
+2689 
-2698 MVEASD
+2698 
-2704 KAGNKTTQK
+2704 
-2713 LDFTIDTILSE
+2713 
-2724 PTITLDSA
+2724 
-2732 DDSAAG
+2732 
-2738 DNITNVKMPG
+2738 
-2748 FTLGNIDADVTKVVV
+2748 
-2763 TVAHDGK
+2763 
-2770 NQQIELIKNGGVWRF
+2770 
-2785 TPGAAWTDGDYTL
+2785 
-2798 TVKVE
+2798 
-2803 DKAGNTNYSAPLT
+2803 
-2816 VTIDTQTSIDR
+2816 
-2827 IELLNDTGIVGDN
+2827 
-2840 LTNEARPQFHI
+2840 
-2851 TVPTDVN
+2851 
-2858 SVQLSLD
+2858 
-2865 GGINWVNATLTSD
+2865 
-2878 GVWEYIWPTDLVE
+2878 
-2891 NTYTLTVKATDVAGN
+2891 
-2906 TATETLNFIIDT
+2906 
-2918 TLSTPTITLDSAD
+2918 
-2931 DSGTA
+2931 
-2936 NDNKTNVKTPGFI
+2936 
-2949 IGGIDSDVTQVVV
+2949 
-2962 QVMRD
+2962 
-2967 GHSEEV
+2967 
-2973 ELTQTNGQWRFVP
+2973 
-2986 GSAWTDGDYTLTVTV
+2986 
-3001 KDEAGNIR
+3001 
-3009 HSAPLTVTIDTQIT
+3009 
-3023 IDHIELVNDSGIP
+3023 IELVNDSGIP

-4556 GVSYSVTANG
+4556 GVSYPVTANG

-4612 VRMEPASDTGN
+4612 VRMEPAFDTGN

>member
-202 DAEKVLPQPINKNTS
+202 DAEKVLPQPINKNTN

-431 APEKPTIELD
+431 PPEKPTIELD

-531 SYFSAEIETTNDSG
+531 SYFSAEIETTDDSG

-583 ANDKGEWT
+583 ANDQGEWT
-591 FNFTSDSVEGIN
+591 FNFTSDSVEGVN

-627 IAPVPPTVSLEDYV
+627 VAPVPPTVSLEDFV

-1032 SDSGISDDNLTNIVK
+1032 SDSGIADDNLTNIVK

-1065 DAMSDTQIGVATQQP
+1065 DAVSDTQIGVATQQP

-1100 VKVEDIAGNKANSAI
+1100 VKVEDIAGNKANSAV

-1382 GGWTFTPPTSWADG
+1382 GGWSFTPTGAWADG

-1431 LVNDSGIPD
+1431 LVNDSGIPN

-1476 QSATPGVWDYI
+1476 QSATPGAWDYI

-1505 EAGNKATQTL
+1505 KAGNKTTQEL

-1566 VMHNGIKQEVPLVQT
+1566 VMHNGIKQEVPLVQA

-1629 IELVNDSGIPGDNL
+1629 IELVNDSGIPDDNL

-2019 DTQITIDHIELV
+2019 DTQIAIDHIELV
-2031 NDSGIPDDNLTNN
+2031 NDSGIPDDNLTN
-2044 VRPHFQV
+2044 
-2051 TVPTDVNVVRLSI
+2051 
-2064 DGGKTWFN
+2064 
-2072 ATQSAT
+2072 
-2078 PGVWDYTWL
+2078 
-2087 ADVGEGKH
+2087 
-2095 TLTVEA
+2095 EA
-2101 TDKAGNKTTQQLDF
+2101 
-2115 IIDTLLSEP
+2115 
-2124 TIVLDNTDDSG
+2124 
-2135 TKGDHLT
+2135 
-2142 NVNKPTFLLGNID
+2142 
-2155 ADARYVT
+2155 
-2162 VEVQHGGTKEVLTA
+2162 
-2176 TKDATGNW
+2176 
-2184 SVTPT
+2184 
-2189 GTWADGDYTLTV
+2189 
-2201 RVEDEAGN
+2201 
-2209 EKHSASLTVTVDT
+2209 
-2222 QITIDVIELVNDN
+2222 
-2235 GIPGDNMTNDAHPQF
+2235 
-2250 RVTVPGDV
+2250 
-2258 NEVSLS
+2258 
-2264 IDGGVTWV
+2264 
-2272 KATQSATPGVWNY
+2272 
-2285 TWPGTVPDGDYTLN
+2285 
-2299 VKATD
+2299 
-2304 NAGNTVTETLHFTI
+2304 
-2318 DTTLSTP
+2318 
-2325 VIVLDSADDSGVH
+2325 
-2338 GDNMTNHTQPTFAL
+2338 
-2352 QHIDD
+2352 
-2357 DAVRVTV
+2357 
-2364 SVEHGGVTTTFDA
+2364 
-2377 TKDAGGWTFTPTG
+2377 
-2390 AWADGDYTLS
+2390 
-2400 VSVEDKAGNTSHS
+2400 
-2413 ASLTVTVDT
+2413 
-2422 QIAINNI
+2422 
-2429 ELVND
+2429 
-2434 SGIPDDN
+2434 
-2441 LTNNVRPH
+2441 
-2449 FQVTVPTDVN
+2449 
-2459 VVRLSIDGGKTW
+2459 
-2471 FNATQSATPGVW
+2471 
-2483 DYIWPDDVA
+2483 
-2492 DGGYTLTVEATD
+2492 
-2504 EAGNKATQTL
+2504 
-2514 DFTIDTT
+2514 
-2521 LSVPTLSLDSAD
+2521 
-2533 DSGIAG
+2533 
-2539 DNITN
+2539 
-2544 VKTPGFTL
+2544 
-2552 NNIDTDV
+2552 
-2559 SRVIVEVMHNGIKQ
+2559 
-2573 EVPLVQTGGQWRFA
+2573 
-2587 PTSDWA
+2587 
-2593 DGDYIL
+2593 
-2599 TVKVEDRAGNVKQ
+2599 
-2612 SAPLTVTVDTH
+2612 
-2623 IAIDRIELVND
+2623 
-2634 SGIPG
+2634 
-2639 DNLTN
+2639 
-2644 EARPHFQ
+2644 
-2651 VTVPADVNGVRLSID
+2651 
-2666 GGKTWFDATQSAT
+2666 
-2679 SGVWDYTWLT
+2679 
-2689 NVANGPHTL
+2689 
-2698 MVEASD
+2698 
-2704 KAGNKTTQK
+2704 
-2713 LDFTIDTILSE
+2713 
-2724 PTITLDSA
+2724 
-2732 DDSAAG
+2732 
-2738 DNITNVKMPG
+2738 
-2748 FTLGNIDADVTKVVV
+2748 
-2763 TVAHDGK
+2763 
-2770 NQQIELIKNGGVWRF
+2770 
-2785 TPGAAWTDGDYTL
+2785 
-2798 TVKVE
+2798 
-2803 DKAGNTNYSAPLT
+2803 
-2816 VTIDTQTSIDR
+2816 
-2827 IELLNDTGIVGDN
+2827 
-2840 LTNEARPQFHI
+2840 
-2851 TVPTDVN
+2851 
-2858 SVQLSLD
+2858 
-2865 GGINWVNATLTSD
+2865 
-2878 GVWEYIWPTDLVE
+2878 
-2891 NTYTLTVKATDVAGN
+2891 
-2906 TATETLNFIIDT
+2906 
-2918 TLSTPTITLDSAD
+2918 
-2931 DSGTA
+2931 
-2936 NDNKTNVKTPGFI
+2936 
-2949 IGGIDSDVTQVVV
+2949 
-2962 QVMRD
+2962 
-2967 GHSEEV
+2967 
-2973 ELTQTNGQWRFVP
+2973 
-2986 GSAWTDGDYTLTVTV
+2986 
-3001 KDEAGNIR
+3001 
-3009 HSAPLTVTIDTQIT
+3009 
-3023 IDHIELVNDSGIP
+3023 
-3036 DDNLTNNVR
+3036 R

-3176 KGATGIWSVTP
+3176 KDATGNWSVTPTGTWADGDYTLTVRVEDEAGNEKHSASLTVTVDTQITIDAIELVNDNGIPGDNMTNDAHPQFRVTVPGDVNEVSLSIDGGVTWVKATQSATPGVWNYTWPGTVPDGDYTLNVKATDNAGNTVTETLHFTIDTTLSTPVIVLDSADDTGIQGDNMTNRTQPTFNLQHIDDDAVRVTVSVEHGGVTTTFDATKGVGGWTFTPPTSWGAGDYTLSVSVEDKAGNTSHSASLTVTVDTQIAINNIELVNDSGIPDDNLTNNVRPHFQVKVPTDVNEVRLSIDGGKTWFNATQSATPGVWDYTWLADVGEGKHTLTVEATDKAGNQTTQKLDFIIDTMLSEPTIVLDSTDDSGTKGDNLTNANKPTFILGNIDADARYVTVEVQHGGTKEVLTATKGATGIWSVTP
-3187 TGTWADGDYTLT
+3187 TSTWADGDYTLT

-3273 TQGTAGI
+3273 TQGTAGT

-3375 TQVGGQW
+3375 TQAGGQW

-3401 TDNAGNVR
+3401 QDNAGNVR
-3409 QSTPLVVTVD
+3409 QSTPLIVTVD

-3468 WVSATQGIEGVWG
+3468 WVSAAQGIEGVWG

-3617 DTQIAIDRIEL
+3617 DTQIAIDHIEL

-3708 ETLNFTIDITLLTP
+3708 ETLNFTIDITLMTP

-3841 LTNHDRPVFDIHQVD
+3841 LTNHDRPVFDIRQVD

-4556 GVSYSVTANG
+4556 GVSYPVTANG

-4897 DVTIDTE
+4897 DLTIDTE

-4958 GVVLPALGNDGNYE
+4958 GVVLPALGNDGNYV

-5295 GSLDDLITNHNKP
+5295 GSLDDLITSHNKP

-5378 STFIDNPAMVAGSD
+5378 STFIDNPVMMAGSD

-5405 RPTFS
+5405 RPAFS
-5410 IFGEMNQSV
+5410 IYGEMNQSV

-5530 NVGEVWVNEKGHWQ
+5530 NVGEVWANDKGHWQ

-5555 QLDITVKSTDRAG
+5555 QLDINVKSTDRAG

-5578 VDTHIKVF
+5578 VDTHIQVF
-5586 TSELDDNKSSSKTEW
+5586 TSELDDNKSSSKTDW
-5601 WSNSDLITMRGT
+5601 WSNSSTITMRGM

-5635 ATGRWELSTDKLP
+5635 ANGKWELSTDQLP
-5648 EGTYDISLV
+5648 EGKYDITLS
-5657 IEDSAGNRWEDVR
+5657 IEDNAGNRKEEVH

-5707 ITDSEGNTY
+5707 ITDSNGNTY

-5909 DIYQATQGADGWT
+5909 DTYQATQGADDWT

-5927 AWNDGN
+5927 AWNDGT

-5952 LAVTVDSTVTVT
+5952 LEVTVDSTVTVT
-5964 ADSQHD
+5964 ADSQHN

-5993 ATHLRTE
+5993 ATHLRTV
-6000 PSAAEESVVKV
+6000 PSAAEESVVKE

-6043 NIVNVSIMFEG
+6043 NIVNVSVMFEG

-6077 EYTMDVKFIDKDND
+6077 EYTMDVKFIDKDDD

-6111 MNVRGK
+6111 MNARGK

>member
-431 APEKPTIELD
+431 PPEKPTIELD

-627 IAPVPPTVSLEDYV
+627 IAPVPPTVSLEDFV

-1100 VKVEDIAGNKANSAI
+1100 VKVEDIAGNKANSAV

-1188 IPGNTWADGS
+1188 TPGNTWTDGS

-1211 TNYSAPLT
+1211 TNYSTPLT

-1382 GGWTFTPPTSWADG
+1382 GGWSFTPTGAWADG

-1431 LVNDSGIPD
+1431 LVNDSGIPN

-1476 QSATPGVWDYI
+1476 QSATPGAWDYI

-1505 EAGNKATQTL
+1505 KAGNKTTQEL

-1629 IELVNDSGIPGDNL
+1629 IELVNDSGIPDDNL

-1940 KTNVKTPGF
+1940 KTNIKTPGF

-2019 DTQITIDHIELV
+2019 DTQIAIDHIELV
-2031 NDSGIPDDNLTNN
+2031 NDSGIPNDNLTNEA
-2044 VRPHFQV
+2044 RPHFQV

-2124 TIVLDNTDDSG
+2124 TIVLDSTDDSG
-2135 TKGDHLT
+2135 TKGDNLT

-2325 VIVLDSADDSGVH
+2325 VIVLDSADDTGIQ
-2338 GDNMTNHTQPTFAL
+2338 GDNMTNSTQPTFNL

-2377 TKDAGGWTFTPTG
+2377 TKGTGGWTFTPPTSWG
-2390 AWADGDYTLS
+2390 AGDYTLS

-2449 FQVTVPTDVN
+2449 FQVKVPTDVN
-2459 VVRLSIDGGKTW
+2459 
-2471 FNATQSATPGVW
+2471 
-2483 DYIWPDDVA
+2483 
-2492 DGGYTLTVEATD
+2492 E
-2504 EAGNKATQTL
+2504 
-2514 DFTIDTT
+2514 
-2521 LSVPTLSLDSAD
+2521 
-2533 DSGIAG
+2533 
-2539 DNITN
+2539 
-2544 VKTPGFTL
+2544 
-2552 NNIDTDV
+2552 
-2559 SRVIVEVMHNGIKQ
+2559 
-2573 EVPLVQTGGQWRFA
+2573 
-2587 PTSDWA
+2587 
-2593 DGDYIL
+2593 
-2599 TVKVEDRAGNVKQ
+2599 
-2612 SAPLTVTVDTH
+2612 
-2623 IAIDRIELVND
+2623 
-2634 SGIPG
+2634 
-2639 DNLTN
+2639 
-2644 EARPHFQ
+2644 
-2651 VTVPADVNGVRLSID
+2651 
-2666 GGKTWFDATQSAT
+2666 
-2679 SGVWDYTWLT
+2679 
-2689 NVANGPHTL
+2689 
-2698 MVEASD
+2698 
-2704 KAGNKTTQK
+2704 
-2713 LDFTIDTILSE
+2713 
-2724 PTITLDSA
+2724 
-2732 DDSAAG
+2732 
-2738 DNITNVKMPG
+2738 
-2748 FTLGNIDADVTKVVV
+2748 
-2763 TVAHDGK
+2763 
-2770 NQQIELIKNGGVWRF
+2770 
-2785 TPGAAWTDGDYTL
+2785 
-2798 TVKVE
+2798 
-2803 DKAGNTNYSAPLT
+2803 
-2816 VTIDTQTSIDR
+2816 
-2827 IELLNDTGIVGDN
+2827 
-2840 LTNEARPQFHI
+2840 
-2851 TVPTDVN
+2851 
-2858 SVQLSLD
+2858 
-2865 GGINWVNATLTSD
+2865 
-2878 GVWEYIWPTDLVE
+2878 
-2891 NTYTLTVKATDVAGN
+2891 
-2906 TATETLNFIIDT
+2906 
-2918 TLSTPTITLDSAD
+2918 
-2931 DSGTA
+2931 
-2936 NDNKTNVKTPGFI
+2936 
-2949 IGGIDSDVTQVVV
+2949 
-2962 QVMRD
+2962 
-2967 GHSEEV
+2967 
-2973 ELTQTNGQWRFVP
+2973 
-2986 GSAWTDGDYTLTVTV
+2986 
-3001 KDEAGNIR
+3001 
-3009 HSAPLTVTIDTQIT
+3009 
-3023 IDHIELVNDSGIP
+3023 
-3036 DDNLTNNVR
+3036 
-3045 PHFQVT
+3045 
-3051 VPTDV
+3051 
-3056 NVVRLSIDGG
+3056 VRLSIDGG

-3103 AGNKTTQQLDFI
+3103 AGNQTTQKLDFI

-3123 TIVLDNTDD
+3123 TIVLDSTDD

-3142 VNKPTF
+3142 ANKPTF

-3199 VRVEDDAGNVK
+3199 VRVEDEAGNVK

-3273 TQGTAGI
+3273 TQGTAGT

-3353 DADAHSVILRITQ
+3353 DSDAQSVILRITQ

-3409 QSTPLVVTVD
+3409 QSTPLIVTVD

-3468 WVSATQGIEGVWG
+3468 WVSAAQGIEGVWG

-3488 GDGKHTL
+3488 GDGKHIL

-3617 DTQIAIDRIEL
+3617 DTQIAIDHIEL

-3695 TVEVTDG
+3695 IVEVTDG

-3708 ETLNFTIDITLLTP
+3708 GTLDFTIDITLLTP

-3841 LTNHDRPVFDIHQVD
+3841 LTNHDRPVFDIRQVD

-4183 GSALPDGQ
+4183 GSALPDGK

-4308 LRIEIDT
+4308 LQIEIDT

-4483 YKIEIVAEDIAGNKI
+4483 YKIEVVAEDIAGNKI

-4533 VTTPRFVIGNV
+4533 VTKPRFVIGNV

-4556 GVSYSVTANG
+4556 GVSYPVTANG

-4662 QTITVGA
+4662 HTITVGA

-4958 GVVLPALGNDGNYE
+4958 GVVLPALGNDGNYV

-5078 GNSQQKEIL
+5078 GNSQQKDIL

-5295 GSLDDLITNHNKP
+5295 GSLDDLITSHNKP

-5530 NVGEVWVNEKGHWQ
+5530 NVGEVWANDKGHWQ

-5555 QLDITVKSTDRAG
+5555 QLDINVKSTDRAG

-5578 VDTHIKVF
+5578 VDTHIQVF
-5586 TSELDDNKSSSKTEW
+5586 TSELDDNKSSSKTDW
-5601 WSNSDLITMRGT
+5601 WSNSSTITMRGM

-5635 ATGRWELSTDKLP
+5635 ANGKWELSTDQLP
-5648 EGTYDISLV
+5648 EGKYDITLS
-5657 IEDSAGNRWEDVR
+5657 IEDNAGNRKEEVH

-5707 ITDSEGNTY
+5707 ITDSNGNTY

-5909 DIYQATQGADGWT
+5909 DTYQATQGADGWT

-5927 AWNDGN
+5927 AWNDGT

-5940 VDRAGNSQQSAS
+5940 VDRAGNSQQSA
-5952 LAVTVDSTVTVT
+5952 LLEVTVD
-5964 ADSQHD
+5964 
-5970 DASDDATATA
+5970 
-5980 VTPPESETVNAES
+5980 
-5993 ATHLRTE
+5993 
-6000 PSAAEESVVKV
+6000 
-6011 TAYSITLLNA
+6011 
-6021 DSGDE
+6021 
-6026 IDRSISQTPS
+6026 
-6036 FEISVPE
+6036 
-6043 NIVNVSIMFEG
+6043 
-6054 EEFTLPITN
+6054 
-6063 QKAIFEVPLSLEDG
+6063 
-6077 EYTMDVKFIDKDND
+6077 
-6091 FLIKEK
+6091 
-6097 TFSVDHSSADIVNA
+6097 
-6111 MNVRGK
+6111 
-6117 TEDDIND
+6117 
-6124 SPSTSSVGHNNNGAI
+6124 
-6139 DVFAVNEVTLPV
+6139 
-6151 DNQEEHA
+6151 

>member
-2124 TIVLDNTDDSG
+2124 TIVLDSTDDSG

-2449 FQVTVPTDVN
+2449 FQVTVPTD
-2459 VVRLSIDGGKTW
+2459 I
-2471 FNATQSATPGVW
+2471 
-2483 DYIWPDDVA
+2483 
-2492 DGGYTLTVEATD
+2492 
-2504 EAGNKATQTL
+2504 
-2514 DFTIDTT
+2514 
-2521 LSVPTLSLDSAD
+2521 
-2533 DSGIAG
+2533 
-2539 DNITN
+2539 
-2544 VKTPGFTL
+2544 
-2552 NNIDTDV
+2552 
-2559 SRVIVEVMHNGIKQ
+2559 
-2573 EVPLVQTGGQWRFA
+2573 
-2587 PTSDWA
+2587 
-2593 DGDYIL
+2593 
-2599 TVKVEDRAGNVKQ
+2599 
-2612 SAPLTVTVDTH
+2612 
-2623 IAIDRIELVND
+2623 
-2634 SGIPG
+2634 
-2639 DNLTN
+2639 
-2644 EARPHFQ
+2644 
-2651 VTVPADVNGVRLSID
+2651 
-2666 GGKTWFDATQSAT
+2666 
-2679 SGVWDYTWLT
+2679 
-2689 NVANGPHTL
+2689 
-2698 MVEASD
+2698 
-2704 KAGNKTTQK
+2704 
-2713 LDFTIDTILSE
+2713 
-2724 PTITLDSA
+2724 
-2732 DDSAAG
+2732 
-2738 DNITNVKMPG
+2738 
-2748 FTLGNIDADVTKVVV
+2748 
-2763 TVAHDGK
+2763 
-2770 NQQIELIKNGGVWRF
+2770 
-2785 TPGAAWTDGDYTL
+2785 
-2798 TVKVE
+2798 
-2803 DKAGNTNYSAPLT
+2803 
-2816 VTIDTQTSIDR
+2816 
-2827 IELLNDTGIVGDN
+2827 
-2840 LTNEARPQFHI
+2840 
-2851 TVPTDVN
+2851 
-2858 SVQLSLD
+2858 
-2865 GGINWVNATLTSD
+2865 
-2878 GVWEYIWPTDLVE
+2878 
-2891 NTYTLTVKATDVAGN
+2891 
-2906 TATETLNFIIDT
+2906 
-2918 TLSTPTITLDSAD
+2918 
-2931 DSGTA
+2931 
-2936 NDNKTNVKTPGFI
+2936 
-2949 IGGIDSDVTQVVV
+2949 
-2962 QVMRD
+2962 
-2967 GHSEEV
+2967 
-2973 ELTQTNGQWRFVP
+2973 
-2986 GSAWTDGDYTLTVTV
+2986 
-3001 KDEAGNIR
+3001 
-3009 HSAPLTVTIDTQIT
+3009 
-3023 IDHIELVNDSGIP
+3023 
-3036 DDNLTNNVR
+3036 
-3045 PHFQVT
+3045 
-3051 VPTDV
+3051 

-4556 GVSYSVTANG
+4556 GVSYPVTANG

>member
-2124 TIVLDNTDDSG
+2124 TIVLDSTDDSG

-2422 QIAINNI
+2422 QIAINN
-2429 ELVND
+2429 
-2434 SGIPDDN
+2434 
-2441 LTNNVRPH
+2441 
-2449 FQVTVPTDVN
+2449 
-2459 VVRLSIDGGKTW
+2459 
-2471 FNATQSATPGVW
+2471 
-2483 DYIWPDDVA
+2483 
-2492 DGGYTLTVEATD
+2492 
-2504 EAGNKATQTL
+2504 
-2514 DFTIDTT
+2514 
-2521 LSVPTLSLDSAD
+2521 
-2533 DSGIAG
+2533 
-2539 DNITN
+2539 
-2544 VKTPGFTL
+2544 
-2552 NNIDTDV
+2552 
-2559 SRVIVEVMHNGIKQ
+2559 
-2573 EVPLVQTGGQWRFA
+2573 
-2587 PTSDWA
+2587 
-2593 DGDYIL
+2593 
-2599 TVKVEDRAGNVKQ
+2599 
-2612 SAPLTVTVDTH
+2612 
-2623 IAIDRIELVND
+2623 
-2634 SGIPG
+2634 
-2639 DNLTN
+2639 
-2644 EARPHFQ
+2644 
-2651 VTVPADVNGVRLSID
+2651 
-2666 GGKTWFDATQSAT
+2666 
-2679 SGVWDYTWLT
+2679 
-2689 NVANGPHTL
+2689 
-2698 MVEASD
+2698 
-2704 KAGNKTTQK
+2704 
-2713 LDFTIDTILSE
+2713 
-2724 PTITLDSA
+2724 
-2732 DDSAAG
+2732 
-2738 DNITNVKMPG
+2738 
-2748 FTLGNIDADVTKVVV
+2748 
-2763 TVAHDGK
+2763 
-2770 NQQIELIKNGGVWRF
+2770 
-2785 TPGAAWTDGDYTL
+2785 
-2798 TVKVE
+2798 
-2803 DKAGNTNYSAPLT
+2803 
-2816 VTIDTQTSIDR
+2816 
-2827 IELLNDTGIVGDN
+2827 
-2840 LTNEARPQFHI
+2840 
-2851 TVPTDVN
+2851 
-2858 SVQLSLD
+2858 
-2865 GGINWVNATLTSD
+2865 
-2878 GVWEYIWPTDLVE
+2878 
-2891 NTYTLTVKATDVAGN
+2891 
-2906 TATETLNFIIDT
+2906 
-2918 TLSTPTITLDSAD
+2918 
-2931 DSGTA
+2931 
-2936 NDNKTNVKTPGFI
+2936 
-2949 IGGIDSDVTQVVV
+2949 
-2962 QVMRD
+2962 
-2967 GHSEEV
+2967 
-2973 ELTQTNGQWRFVP
+2973 
-2986 GSAWTDGDYTLTVTV
+2986 
-3001 KDEAGNIR
+3001 
-3009 HSAPLTVTIDTQIT
+3009 
-3023 IDHIELVNDSGIP
+3023 IELVNDSGIP

-4556 GVSYSVTANG
+4556 GVSYPVTANG

-6117 TEDDIND
+6117 TEEDIND

>member
-40 TTPRGSVIIVNG
+40 TTPHGSVIIVNG

-113 EEEELKKQLDDAENA
+113 EEEELKKQLDEAENA

-446 GIKNDNITNSTL
+446 GIKNDSITNSTL

-531 SYFSAEIETTNDSG
+531 SYFSAEIETTDDSG

-591 FNFTSDSVEGIN
+591 FNFTSDSVEGVN

-627 IAPVPPTVSLEDYV
+627 VAPVPPTVSLEDFV

-1065 DAMSDTQIGVATQQP
+1065 DAASDTQIGVATQQP

-1100 VKVEDIAGNKANSAI
+1100 VKVEDIAGNKANSAV

-1137 GVTGDNLT
+1137 GVAGDNLT

-1188 IPGNTWADGS
+1188 TPGNTWADGS

-1321 TLSVPVIVLDSAD
+1321 TLSVPVIVLNSAD
-1334 DTGIQGDNMTN
+1334 DTGVQGDNMTN

-1376 DATKGT
+1376 DATKGV
-1382 GGWTFTPPTSWADG
+1382 GGWTFTPTGAWADG

-1431 LVNDSGIPD
+1431 LVNDSGIPN

-1476 QSATPGVWDYI
+1476 QNATPGVWDYI

-1505 EAGNKATQTL
+1505 EAGNKTTQTL

-1550 FTLNNIDTDVS
+1550 FTLNNIDADVS
-1561 RVIVE
+1561 RVTVE

-1675 TQSATS
+1675 TQSATP

-1714 LDFTIDT
+1714 LDFIIDT
-1721 ILSEPTITLDSADDS
+1721 MLSEPTITLDSADDS

-1877 SDGVWEYIW
+1877 PDGVWEYIW

-2019 DTQITIDHIELV
+2019 DTQIAIDHIELV
-2031 NDSGIPDDNLTNN
+2031 NDSGIPDDNLTN
-2044 VRPHFQV
+2044 
-2051 TVPTDVNVVRLSI
+2051 
-2064 DGGKTWFN
+2064 
-2072 ATQSAT
+2072 
-2078 PGVWDYTWL
+2078 
-2087 ADVGEGKH
+2087 
-2095 TLTVEA
+2095 EA
-2101 TDKAGNKTTQQLDF
+2101 
-2115 IIDTLLSEP
+2115 
-2124 TIVLDNTDDSG
+2124 
-2135 TKGDHLT
+2135 
-2142 NVNKPTFLLGNID
+2142 
-2155 ADARYVT
+2155 
-2162 VEVQHGGTKEVLTA
+2162 
-2176 TKDATGNW
+2176 
-2184 SVTPT
+2184 
-2189 GTWADGDYTLTV
+2189 
-2201 RVEDEAGN
+2201 
-2209 EKHSASLTVTVDT
+2209 
-2222 QITIDVIELVNDN
+2222 
-2235 GIPGDNMTNDAHPQF
+2235 
-2250 RVTVPGDV
+2250 
-2258 NEVSLS
+2258 
-2264 IDGGVTWV
+2264 
-2272 KATQSATPGVWNY
+2272 
-2285 TWPGTVPDGDYTLN
+2285 
-2299 VKATD
+2299 
-2304 NAGNTVTETLHFTI
+2304 
-2318 DTTLSTP
+2318 
-2325 VIVLDSADDSGVH
+2325 
-2338 GDNMTNHTQPTFAL
+2338 
-2352 QHIDD
+2352 
-2357 DAVRVTV
+2357 
-2364 SVEHGGVTTTFDA
+2364 
-2377 TKDAGGWTFTPTG
+2377 
-2390 AWADGDYTLS
+2390 
-2400 VSVEDKAGNTSHS
+2400 
-2413 ASLTVTVDT
+2413 
-2422 QIAINNI
+2422 
-2429 ELVND
+2429 
-2434 SGIPDDN
+2434 
-2441 LTNNVRPH
+2441 
-2449 FQVTVPTDVN
+2449 
-2459 VVRLSIDGGKTW
+2459 
-2471 FNATQSATPGVW
+2471 
-2483 DYIWPDDVA
+2483 
-2492 DGGYTLTVEATD
+2492 
-2504 EAGNKATQTL
+2504 
-2514 DFTIDTT
+2514 
-2521 LSVPTLSLDSAD
+2521 
-2533 DSGIAG
+2533 
-2539 DNITN
+2539 
-2544 VKTPGFTL
+2544 
-2552 NNIDTDV
+2552 
-2559 SRVIVEVMHNGIKQ
+2559 
-2573 EVPLVQTGGQWRFA
+2573 
-2587 PTSDWA
+2587 
-2593 DGDYIL
+2593 
-2599 TVKVEDRAGNVKQ
+2599 
-2612 SAPLTVTVDTH
+2612 
-2623 IAIDRIELVND
+2623 
-2634 SGIPG
+2634 
-2639 DNLTN
+2639 
-2644 EARPHFQ
+2644 
-2651 VTVPADVNGVRLSID
+2651 
-2666 GGKTWFDATQSAT
+2666 
-2679 SGVWDYTWLT
+2679 
-2689 NVANGPHTL
+2689 
-2698 MVEASD
+2698 
-2704 KAGNKTTQK
+2704 
-2713 LDFTIDTILSE
+2713 
-2724 PTITLDSA
+2724 
-2732 DDSAAG
+2732 
-2738 DNITNVKMPG
+2738 
-2748 FTLGNIDADVTKVVV
+2748 
-2763 TVAHDGK
+2763 
-2770 NQQIELIKNGGVWRF
+2770 
-2785 TPGAAWTDGDYTL
+2785 
-2798 TVKVE
+2798 
-2803 DKAGNTNYSAPLT
+2803 
-2816 VTIDTQTSIDR
+2816 
-2827 IELLNDTGIVGDN
+2827 
-2840 LTNEARPQFHI
+2840 
-2851 TVPTDVN
+2851 
-2858 SVQLSLD
+2858 
-2865 GGINWVNATLTSD
+2865 
-2878 GVWEYIWPTDLVE
+2878 
-2891 NTYTLTVKATDVAGN
+2891 
-2906 TATETLNFIIDT
+2906 
-2918 TLSTPTITLDSAD
+2918 
-2931 DSGTA
+2931 
-2936 NDNKTNVKTPGFI
+2936 
-2949 IGGIDSDVTQVVV
+2949 
-2962 QVMRD
+2962 
-2967 GHSEEV
+2967 
-2973 ELTQTNGQWRFVP
+2973 
-2986 GSAWTDGDYTLTVTV
+2986 
-3001 KDEAGNIR
+3001 
-3009 HSAPLTVTIDTQIT
+3009 
-3023 IDHIELVNDSGIP
+3023 
-3036 DDNLTNNVR
+3036 R

-3176 KGATGIWSVTP
+3176 KDATGNWSVTPTGTWADGDYTLTVRVEDEAGNEKHSASLTVTVDTQITIDAIELVNDNGIPGDNMTNDAHPQFRVTVPGDVNEVSLSIDGGVTWVKATQSATPGVWNYTWPGTVPDGDYTLNVKATDNAGNTVTETLHFTIDTTLSTPVIVLDSADDTGIQGDNMTNRTQPTFNLQHIDDDAVRVTVSVEHGGVTTTFDATKGVGGWTFTPPTSWGAGDYTLSVSVEDKAGNTSHSASLTVTVDTQIAINNIELVNDSGIPDDNLTNNVRPQFQVKVPTDVNEVRLSIDGGKTWFNATQSATPGVWDYTWLADVGEGKHTLTVEATDKAGNQTTQKLDFIIDTLLSEPTIVLDNTDDSGIKGDNLTNANKPTFLLGNIDADARYVTVEVQHGSTKEVLTATKGATGIWSVTP

-3199 VRVEDDAGNVK
+3199 VRVEDEAGNVK

-3273 TQGTAGI
+3273 TQGTAGS

-3314 TIDTRLSTPTIA
+3314 TIDTRLSTPTIT

-3353 DADAHSVILRITQ
+3353 DSDAQSVILRITQ

-3409 QSTPLVVTVD
+3409 QSTPLIVTVD

-3468 WVSATQGIEGVWG
+3468 WVSAAQGIEGVWG

-3617 DTQIAIDRIEL
+3617 DTQIAIDHIEL
-3628 VNDSGVPGDNVTKHV
+3628 VNDSGVPGDNITKHV

-3695 TVEVTDG
+3695 IVEVTDG

-3708 ETLNFTIDITLLTP
+3708 GTLDFTIDITLLTP

-3736 NDNLTSVTQPVFV
+3736 NDNLTSVTQPIFV

-3841 LTNHDRPVFDIHQVD
+3841 LTNHDRPVFDIRQVD

-3915 FEVRID
+3915 LEVRID

-3953 VPGDVVQVRVT
+3953 VPGDVIQVRVT

-4005 GNIANKDLVFNIDTN
+4005 GNIANKYLVFNIDTN

-4183 GSALPDGQ
+4183 GSALPDGK

-4308 LRIEIDT
+4308 LQIEIDT

-4383 PDGHYTLHVQAT
+4383 SDGHYTLHVQAT

-4533 VTTPRFVIGNV
+4533 VTKPRFVIGNV

-4556 GVSYSVTANG
+4556 GVSYPVTANG

-4612 VRMEPASDTGN
+4612 VRMEPASDTGS

-4662 QTITVGA
+4662 HTITVGA

-4724 DQHEATSLRPEFKG
+4724 DQYEATSLRPEFKG
-4738 FAEAFSTIMIQWDGK
+4738 LAEAFSTIMIQWDGK

-4831 TPTLIGSTL
+4831 TPTLVGNTL
-4840 PNTIVSIYVDGVK
+4840 PNAIVSIYVDGVK

-4958 GVVLPALGNDGNYE
+4958 GVVLPALGNDGNYV

-5078 GNSQQKEIL
+5078 GNSQQKDIL

-5295 GSLDDLITNHNKP
+5295 GSLDDLITSHNKP

-5378 STFIDNPAMVAGSD
+5378 STFIDNPVMMAGSD

-5405 RPTFS
+5405 RPAFS
-5410 IFGEMNQSV
+5410 IYGEMNQSV

-5530 NVGEVWVNEKGHWQ
+5530 NVGEVWVNDKGHWQ

-5578 VDTHIKVF
+5578 VDTHIQVF
-5586 TSELDDNKSSSKTEW
+5586 TSELDDNKSSSKTDW
-5601 WSNSDLITMRGT
+5601 WSNSSTITMRGM

-5635 ATGRWELSTDKLP
+5635 ANGQWELSTDQLP
-5648 EGTYDISLV
+5648 EGKYDITLS
-5657 IEDSAGNRWEDVR
+5657 IEDNAGNRKEEVH

-5707 ITDSEGNTY
+5707 ITDSNGNTY

-5751 DVPLDIMKEVPVI
+5751 DVPLDIMKETPVI

-5775 GDNITRDKQPTFII
+5775 GDNITRDNQPTFII

-5868 EDNGASDSDNVTNHT
+5868 EGNGASDSDNVTNHNHT

-5927 AWNDGN
+5927 AWNDGT

-5940 VDRAGNSQQSAS
+5940 VDRAGNSLQSAS
-5952 LAVTVDSTVTVT
+5952 LEVTVDSTVTVT

-5970 DASDDATATA
+5970 DASDDATPTA

-5993 ATHLRTE
+5993 ATHLRTV
-6000 PSAAEESVVKV
+6000 PSAAEESVVKE

-6043 NIVNVSIMFEG
+6043 NIVNVSVMFEG

-6077 EYTMDVKFIDKDND
+6077 EYTMDVKFLDKDDD

-6111 MNVRGK
+6111 MNARGK

-6139 DVFAVNEVTLPV
+6139 EVFAVNEVTLPV

>member
-40 TTPRGSVIIVNG
+40 TTPHGSVIIVNG

-431 APEKPTIELD
+431 PPEKPTIELD

-446 GIKNDNITNSTL
+446 GIKNDNVTNSTL

-531 SYFSAEIETTNDSG
+531 SYFSAEIETTDDSG

-591 FNFTSDSVEGIN
+591 FNFTSDSVEGVN

-627 IAPVPPTVSLEDYV
+627 VAPVPPTVSLEDFV

-1032 SDSGISDDNLTNIVK
+1032 SDSGIADDNLTNIVK

-1065 DAMSDTQIGVATQQP
+1065 DAASDTQIGVATQQP

-1100 VKVEDIAGNKANSAI
+1100 VKVEDIAGNKANSAV

-1431 LVNDSGIPD
+1431 LVNDSGIPN

-1476 QSATPGVWDYI
+1476 QSATPGAWDYI

-1629 IELVNDSGIPGDNL
+1629 IELVNDSGIPDDNL

-1703 SDKAGN
+1703 TDKAGN

-2124 TIVLDNTDDSG
+2124 TIVLDSTDESG
-2135 TKGDHLT
+2135 TKGDNLT

-2318 DTTLSTP
+2318 DTTLSVP
-2325 VIVLDSADDSGVH
+2325 VIVLNSADDTGVQ
-2338 GDNMTNHTQPTFAL
+2338 GDNMTNSTQPTFAL

-2377 TKDAGGWTFTPTG
+2377 TKGVGGWSFTPTG

-2449 FQVTVPTDVN
+2449 FQVKVPTDVN
-2459 VVRLSIDGGKTW
+2459 
-2471 FNATQSATPGVW
+2471 
-2483 DYIWPDDVA
+2483 
-2492 DGGYTLTVEATD
+2492 E
-2504 EAGNKATQTL
+2504 
-2514 DFTIDTT
+2514 
-2521 LSVPTLSLDSAD
+2521 
-2533 DSGIAG
+2533 
-2539 DNITN
+2539 
-2544 VKTPGFTL
+2544 
-2552 NNIDTDV
+2552 
-2559 SRVIVEVMHNGIKQ
+2559 
-2573 EVPLVQTGGQWRFA
+2573 
-2587 PTSDWA
+2587 
-2593 DGDYIL
+2593 
-2599 TVKVEDRAGNVKQ
+2599 
-2612 SAPLTVTVDTH
+2612 
-2623 IAIDRIELVND
+2623 
-2634 SGIPG
+2634 
-2639 DNLTN
+2639 
-2644 EARPHFQ
+2644 
-2651 VTVPADVNGVRLSID
+2651 
-2666 GGKTWFDATQSAT
+2666 
-2679 SGVWDYTWLT
+2679 
-2689 NVANGPHTL
+2689 
-2698 MVEASD
+2698 
-2704 KAGNKTTQK
+2704 
-2713 LDFTIDTILSE
+2713 
-2724 PTITLDSA
+2724 
-2732 DDSAAG
+2732 
-2738 DNITNVKMPG
+2738 
-2748 FTLGNIDADVTKVVV
+2748 
-2763 TVAHDGK
+2763 
-2770 NQQIELIKNGGVWRF
+2770 
-2785 TPGAAWTDGDYTL
+2785 
-2798 TVKVE
+2798 
-2803 DKAGNTNYSAPLT
+2803 
-2816 VTIDTQTSIDR
+2816 
-2827 IELLNDTGIVGDN
+2827 
-2840 LTNEARPQFHI
+2840 
-2851 TVPTDVN
+2851 
-2858 SVQLSLD
+2858 
-2865 GGINWVNATLTSD
+2865 
-2878 GVWEYIWPTDLVE
+2878 
-2891 NTYTLTVKATDVAGN
+2891 
-2906 TATETLNFIIDT
+2906 
-2918 TLSTPTITLDSAD
+2918 
-2931 DSGTA
+2931 
-2936 NDNKTNVKTPGFI
+2936 
-2949 IGGIDSDVTQVVV
+2949 
-2962 QVMRD
+2962 
-2967 GHSEEV
+2967 
-2973 ELTQTNGQWRFVP
+2973 
-2986 GSAWTDGDYTLTVTV
+2986 
-3001 KDEAGNIR
+3001 
-3009 HSAPLTVTIDTQIT
+3009 
-3023 IDHIELVNDSGIP
+3023 
-3036 DDNLTNNVR
+3036 
-3045 PHFQVT
+3045 
-3051 VPTDV
+3051 
-3056 NVVRLSIDGG
+3056 VRLSIDGG

-3103 AGNKTTQQLDFI
+3103 AGNQTTQKLDFI
-3115 IDTLLSEP
+3115 IDTMLSEP
-3123 TIVLDNTDD
+3123 TIVLDSTDD

-3142 VNKPTF
+3142 ANKPTF
-3148 LLGNIDADARYVTVE
+3148 ILGNIDADARYVTVE
-3163 VQHGGTK
+3163 VQYGGTK

-3353 DADAHSVILRITQ
+3353 DSDAQSVILRITQ

-3409 QSTPLVVTVD
+3409 QSTPLIVTVD

-3468 WVSATQGIEGVWG
+3468 WVSAAQGIEGVWG

-3617 DTQIAIDRIEL
+3617 DTQIAIDHIEL

-3708 ETLNFTIDITLLTP
+3708 ETLNFTIDITLMTP

-3996 LRVEATDEA
+3996 LRVEVTDEA

-4533 VTTPRFVIGNV
+4533 VTKPRFVIGNV

-4556 GVSYSVTANG
+4556 GVSYPVTANG

-4831 TPTLIGSTL
+4831 TPTLVGNTL
-4840 PNTIVSIYVDGVK
+4840 PNAIVSIYVDGVK

-4958 GVVLPALGNDGNYE
+4958 GVVLPALGNDGNYV

-5295 GSLDDLITNHNKP
+5295 GSLDDLITSHNKP

-5378 STFIDNPAMVAGSD
+5378 STFIDNPVMMAGSD

-5410 IFGEMNQSV
+5410 IYGEMNQSV

-5471 FTIDTFNTTPV
+5471 FTIDTLNTTPV

-5530 NVGEVWVNEKGHWQ
+5530 NVGEVWVNDKGHWQ

-5578 VDTHIKVF
+5578 VDTHIQVF
-5586 TSELDDNKSSSKTEW
+5586 TSELDDNKSSSKTDW
-5601 WSNSDLITMRGT
+5601 WSNSSTITMRGM

-5635 ATGRWELSTDKLP
+5635 ANGQWELSTDQLP
-5648 EGTYDISLV
+5648 EGKYDITLS
-5657 IEDSAGNRWEDVR
+5657 IEDNAGNRKEEVH

-5707 ITDSEGNTY
+5707 ITDSNGNTY

-5825 LADGSYT
+5825 LTDGSYT

-5927 AWNDGN
+5927 AWNDGT

-5993 ATHLRTE
+5993 ATHLRTV
-6000 PSAAEESVVKV
+6000 PSAAEESVVKE

-6043 NIVNVSIMFEG
+6043 NIVNVSVMFEG

-6077 EYTMDVKFIDKDND
+6077 EYTMDVKFIDKDDD

-6111 MNVRGK
+6111 MNARGK

>member
-156 QNSSKQIEEM
+156 QNSSKQMEEM
-166 LQNFL
+166 LQEFL

-431 APEKPTIELD
+431 PPEKPTIELD

-627 IAPVPPTVSLEDYV
+627 VAPVPPTVSLEDFV

-958 TVKLYIDGALIAE
+958 TVKLYVDGALIAE

-1032 SDSGISDDNLTNIVK
+1032 SDSGIADDNLTNIVK

-1100 VKVEDIAGNKANSAI
+1100 VKVEDIAGNKANSAV

-1188 IPGNTWADGS
+1188 TPGNTWADGS

-1211 TNYSAPLT
+1211 TSYSAPLT

-1382 GGWTFTPPTSWADG
+1382 GGWSFTPTGAWADG

-1431 LVNDSGIPD
+1431 LVNDSGIPN

-1476 QSATPGVWDYI
+1476 QSATPGVWDYT
-1487 WPDDVADGGY
+1487 WLADVGEGKH

-1505 EAGNKATQTL
+1505 KAGNKTTQEL

-1629 IELVNDSGIPGDNL
+1629 IELVNDSGIPDDNL

-2124 TIVLDNTDDSG
+2124 TIVLDSTDDSG
-2135 TKGDHLT
+2135 TKGDNLT

-2325 VIVLDSADDSGVH
+2325 VIVLDSADDTGIQ
-2338 GDNMTNHTQPTFAL
+2338 GDNMTNRTQPTFNL

-2377 TKDAGGWTFTPTG
+2377 TKDAGGWTFTPPTSWG
-2390 AWADGDYTLS
+2390 AGDYTLS

-2449 FQVTVPTDVN
+2449 FQVKVPTDVN
-2459 VVRLSIDGGKTW
+2459 
-2471 FNATQSATPGVW
+2471 
-2483 DYIWPDDVA
+2483 
-2492 DGGYTLTVEATD
+2492 E
-2504 EAGNKATQTL
+2504 
-2514 DFTIDTT
+2514 
-2521 LSVPTLSLDSAD
+2521 
-2533 DSGIAG
+2533 
-2539 DNITN
+2539 
-2544 VKTPGFTL
+2544 
-2552 NNIDTDV
+2552 
-2559 SRVIVEVMHNGIKQ
+2559 
-2573 EVPLVQTGGQWRFA
+2573 
-2587 PTSDWA
+2587 
-2593 DGDYIL
+2593 
-2599 TVKVEDRAGNVKQ
+2599 
-2612 SAPLTVTVDTH
+2612 
-2623 IAIDRIELVND
+2623 
-2634 SGIPG
+2634 
-2639 DNLTN
+2639 
-2644 EARPHFQ
+2644 
-2651 VTVPADVNGVRLSID
+2651 
-2666 GGKTWFDATQSAT
+2666 
-2679 SGVWDYTWLT
+2679 
-2689 NVANGPHTL
+2689 
-2698 MVEASD
+2698 
-2704 KAGNKTTQK
+2704 
-2713 LDFTIDTILSE
+2713 
-2724 PTITLDSA
+2724 
-2732 DDSAAG
+2732 
-2738 DNITNVKMPG
+2738 
-2748 FTLGNIDADVTKVVV
+2748 
-2763 TVAHDGK
+2763 
-2770 NQQIELIKNGGVWRF
+2770 
-2785 TPGAAWTDGDYTL
+2785 
-2798 TVKVE
+2798 
-2803 DKAGNTNYSAPLT
+2803 
-2816 VTIDTQTSIDR
+2816 
-2827 IELLNDTGIVGDN
+2827 
-2840 LTNEARPQFHI
+2840 
-2851 TVPTDVN
+2851 
-2858 SVQLSLD
+2858 
-2865 GGINWVNATLTSD
+2865 
-2878 GVWEYIWPTDLVE
+2878 
-2891 NTYTLTVKATDVAGN
+2891 
-2906 TATETLNFIIDT
+2906 
-2918 TLSTPTITLDSAD
+2918 
-2931 DSGTA
+2931 
-2936 NDNKTNVKTPGFI
+2936 
-2949 IGGIDSDVTQVVV
+2949 
-2962 QVMRD
+2962 
-2967 GHSEEV
+2967 
-2973 ELTQTNGQWRFVP
+2973 
-2986 GSAWTDGDYTLTVTV
+2986 
-3001 KDEAGNIR
+3001 
-3009 HSAPLTVTIDTQIT
+3009 
-3023 IDHIELVNDSGIP
+3023 
-3036 DDNLTNNVR
+3036 
-3045 PHFQVT
+3045 
-3051 VPTDV
+3051 
-3056 NVVRLSIDGG
+3056 VRLSIDGG

-3103 AGNKTTQQLDFI
+3103 AGNQTTQKLDFI

-3123 TIVLDNTDD
+3123 TIVLDSTDD

-3142 VNKPTF
+3142 ANKPTF
-3148 LLGNIDADARYVTVE
+3148 ILGNIDADARYVTVE

-3273 TQGTAGI
+3273 TQGTAGT

-3353 DADAHSVILRITQ
+3353 DADAQSVILRITQ

-3409 QSTPLVVTVD
+3409 QSTPLIVTVD

-3468 WVSATQGIEGVWG
+3468 WVSAAQGIEGVWG

-3488 GDGKHTL
+3488 GDGKHIL

-3617 DTQIAIDRIEL
+3617 DTQIAIDHIEL

-3695 TVEVTDG
+3695 IVEVTDG

-3708 ETLNFTIDITLLTP
+3708 GTLDFTIDITLLTP

-3736 NDNLTSVTQPVFV
+3736 NDNLTSVTQPIFV

-3841 LTNHDRPVFDIHQVD
+3841 LTNHDRPVFDIRQID

-3915 FEVRID
+3915 LEVRID

-4260 VHIDGRDY
+4260 VHLDGRDY
-4268 TIENTGGNLTFTPD
+4268 TIENKGGNLTFTPD

-4308 LRIEIDT
+4308 LKIEIDT

-4374 WEFTAGSAL
+4374 WQFTAGSAL

-4440 FEISAREP
+4440 FEISAREQ

-4533 VTTPRFVIGNV
+4533 VTKPRFVIGNV

-4556 GVSYSVTANG
+4556 GVSYPVTANG

-4612 VRMEPASDTGN
+4612 VRMEPASDTGS

-4662 QTITVGA
+4662 HTITVGA

-4724 DQHEATSLRPEFKG
+4724 DQYEATSLRPEFKG
-4738 FAEAFSTIMIQWDGK
+4738 LAEAFSTIMIQWDGK

-5078 GNSQQKEIL
+5078 GNSQQKDIL

-5264 AGNTEVSKDYSV
+5264 AGNTQVSKNYSV

-5507 TRNLLF
+5507 TRNLFF

-5530 NVGEVWVNEKGHWQ
+5530 NVGEVWANDKGHWQ

-5555 QLDITVKSTDRAG
+5555 QLDINVKSTDRAG

-5578 VDTHIKVF
+5578 VDTHIQVF
-5586 TSELDDNKSSSKTEW
+5586 TSELDDNKSSSKTDW
-5601 WSNSDLITMRGT
+5601 WSNSSTITMRGM

-5635 ATGRWELSTDKLP
+5635 ANGKWELSTDQLP
-5648 EGTYDISLV
+5648 EGKYDITLS
-5657 IEDSAGNRWEDVR
+5657 IEDNAGNRKEEVH

-5707 ITDSEGNTY
+5707 ITDSNGNTY

-5909 DIYQATQGADGWT
+5909 DTYQATQGADGWT

-5927 AWNDGN
+5927 AWNDGT

-5993 ATHLRTE
+5993 DTHLRTV
-6000 PSAAEESVVKV
+6000 PSAAEESVVKE

-6043 NIVNVSIMFEG
+6043 NIVNVSVMFEG

-6077 EYTMDVKFIDKDND
+6077 EYTMDVKFIDKDDD

-6111 MNVRGK
+6111 MNARGK

>member
-156 QNSSKQIEEM
+156 QNSSKQMEEM
-166 LQNFL
+166 LQEFL

-431 APEKPTIELD
+431 PPEKPTIELD

-446 GIKNDNITNSTL
+446 GIKNDNVTNSTL

-531 SYFSAEIETTNDSG
+531 SYFSAEIETTDDSG

-591 FNFTSDSVEGIN
+591 FNFTSDSVEGVN

-627 IAPVPPTVSLEDYV
+627 VAPVPPTVSLEDFV

-1032 SDSGISDDNLTNIVK
+1032 SDSGIADDNLTNIVK

-1065 DAMSDTQIGVATQQP
+1065 DAASDTQIGVATQQP

-1100 VKVEDIAGNKANSAI
+1100 VKVEDIAGNKANSAV

-1188 IPGNTWADGS
+1188 TPGNTWADGS

-1211 TNYSAPLT
+1211 TSYSAPLT

-1321 TLSVPVIVLDSAD
+1321 TLSVPVIVLNSAD
-1334 DTGIQGDNMTN
+1334 DTGVQGDNMTN
-1345 STQPTFA
+1345 RTQPTFA

-1382 GGWTFTPPTSWADG
+1382 GGWTFTPTGAWADG

-1469 KTWFNAT
+1469 KTWVTAA
-1476 QSATPGVWDYI
+1476 QKAAGVWEYI
-1487 WPDDVADGGY
+1487 WPDDVTDGSH

-1629 IELVNDSGIPGDNL
+1629 IELVNDSGIPDDNL

-1703 SDKAGN
+1703 TDKAGN

-1714 LDFTIDT
+1714 LDFIIDT
-1721 ILSEPTITLDSADDS
+1721 LLSEPTITLDSADDS

-2019 DTQITIDHIELV
+2019 DTQIAIDHIELV

-2101 TDKAGNKTTQQLDF
+2101 TDKAGNKTTQKLDF

-2124 TIVLDNTDDSG
+2124 TIVLDSTDDSG
-2135 TKGDHLT
+2135 TKGDNLT

-2201 RVEDEAGN
+2201 RVEDDAGN
-2209 EKHSASLTVTVDT
+2209 VKYSASLTVTVDT
-2222 QITIDVIELVNDN
+2222 QITIDVIELVNDS
-2235 GIPGDNMTNDAHPQF
+2235 GTRGDNLTNDANPHF
-2250 RVTVPGDV
+2250 RITVPGDV

-2272 KATQSATPGVWNY
+2272 KATQSVTPGVWNY

-2338 GDNMTNHTQPTFAL
+2338 GDNMTNRTQPTFAL

-2449 FQVTVPTDVN
+2449 FQVKVPTDVN
-2459 VVRLSIDGGKTW
+2459 
-2471 FNATQSATPGVW
+2471 
-2483 DYIWPDDVA
+2483 
-2492 DGGYTLTVEATD
+2492 E
-2504 EAGNKATQTL
+2504 
-2514 DFTIDTT
+2514 
-2521 LSVPTLSLDSAD
+2521 
-2533 DSGIAG
+2533 
-2539 DNITN
+2539 
-2544 VKTPGFTL
+2544 
-2552 NNIDTDV
+2552 
-2559 SRVIVEVMHNGIKQ
+2559 
-2573 EVPLVQTGGQWRFA
+2573 
-2587 PTSDWA
+2587 
-2593 DGDYIL
+2593 
-2599 TVKVEDRAGNVKQ
+2599 
-2612 SAPLTVTVDTH
+2612 
-2623 IAIDRIELVND
+2623 
-2634 SGIPG
+2634 
-2639 DNLTN
+2639 
-2644 EARPHFQ
+2644 
-2651 VTVPADVNGVRLSID
+2651 
-2666 GGKTWFDATQSAT
+2666 
-2679 SGVWDYTWLT
+2679 
-2689 NVANGPHTL
+2689 
-2698 MVEASD
+2698 
-2704 KAGNKTTQK
+2704 
-2713 LDFTIDTILSE
+2713 
-2724 PTITLDSA
+2724 
-2732 DDSAAG
+2732 
-2738 DNITNVKMPG
+2738 
-2748 FTLGNIDADVTKVVV
+2748 
-2763 TVAHDGK
+2763 
-2770 NQQIELIKNGGVWRF
+2770 
-2785 TPGAAWTDGDYTL
+2785 
-2798 TVKVE
+2798 
-2803 DKAGNTNYSAPLT
+2803 
-2816 VTIDTQTSIDR
+2816 
-2827 IELLNDTGIVGDN
+2827 
-2840 LTNEARPQFHI
+2840 
-2851 TVPTDVN
+2851 
-2858 SVQLSLD
+2858 
-2865 GGINWVNATLTSD
+2865 
-2878 GVWEYIWPTDLVE
+2878 
-2891 NTYTLTVKATDVAGN
+2891 
-2906 TATETLNFIIDT
+2906 
-2918 TLSTPTITLDSAD
+2918 
-2931 DSGTA
+2931 
-2936 NDNKTNVKTPGFI
+2936 
-2949 IGGIDSDVTQVVV
+2949 
-2962 QVMRD
+2962 
-2967 GHSEEV
+2967 
-2973 ELTQTNGQWRFVP
+2973 
-2986 GSAWTDGDYTLTVTV
+2986 
-3001 KDEAGNIR
+3001 
-3009 HSAPLTVTIDTQIT
+3009 
-3023 IDHIELVNDSGIP
+3023 
-3036 DDNLTNNVR
+3036 
-3045 PHFQVT
+3045 
-3051 VPTDV
+3051 
-3056 NVVRLSIDGG
+3056 VRLSIDGG

-3103 AGNKTTQQLDFI
+3103 AGNQTTQKLDFI

-3123 TIVLDNTDD
+3123 TIVLDSTDD

-3142 VNKPTF
+3142 ANKPTF
-3148 LLGNIDADARYVTVE
+3148 ILGNIDADARYVTVE

-3273 TQGTAGI
+3273 TQGTAGT

-3314 TIDTRLSTPTIA
+3314 TIDTRLSTPTIT

-3353 DADAHSVILRITQ
+3353 DSDAQSVILRITQ

-3382 RFTPDADW
+3382 RFTPDTDW

-3409 QSTPLVVTVD
+3409 QSTPLIVTVD

-3468 WVSATQGIEGVWG
+3468 WVSAAQGIEGVWG

-3722 TIELAPDQDTGQNK
+3722 TIELAPDQDTGQIK
-3736 NDNLTSVTQPVFV
+3736 NDNLTSVTQPLFV
-3749 LGSIDKDVRHVELSI
+3749 LGHIDKDVQHVVLNI

-3779 DGWRYRPDSA
+3779 DGWRYRPDAA
-3789 LADGSYTFTVT
+3789 LGDGSYKLTVT

-3812 PLKVTIDGTLTTPVI
+3812 PLTVTIDGTLTTPTI
-3827 ELAAGEDSGTVGDR
+3827 ELAAGEDSGTVGDG
-3841 LTNHDRPVFDIHQVD
+3841 LTNHTRPVFDIHQVD

-4327 SGVNDHDNVTNATRP
+4327 SGVNDHDNVTNTTRP

-4363 WTPISKNAAGQ
+4363 WTPVSKNAAGQ
-4374 WEFTAGSAL
+4374 WQFTAGSAL
-4383 PDGHYTLHVQAT
+4383 SDGHYTLHVQAT

-4504 TIDTIVSD
+4504 TIDTVVSD
-4512 PSIDLL
+4512 PRIDLL

-4533 VTTPRFVIGNV
+4533 VTKPRFVIGNV

-4556 GVSYSVTANG
+4556 GVSYPVTANG

-4612 VRMEPASDTGN
+4612 VRMEPASDTGS

-4662 QTITVGA
+4662 HTITVGA

-4724 DQHEATSLRPEFKG
+4724 DQYEATSLRPEFKG
-4738 FAEAFSTIMIQWDGK
+4738 LAEAFSTIMIQWDGK

-4831 TPTLIGSTL
+4831 TPTLVGNTL
-4840 PNTIVSIYVDGVK
+4840 PNAIVSIYVDGVK

-5204 LSNNRALSVS
+5204 LSNNQALSVS

-5248 LQDDGTFN
+5248 LQDDGKFN

-5295 GSLDDLITNHNKP
+5295 GSLDDLITSHNKP

-5378 STFIDNPAMVAGSD
+5378 STFIDNPVMMAGSD

-5405 RPTFS
+5405 RPAFS

-5530 NVGEVWVNEKGHWQ
+5530 NVGEVWVNDKGHWQ

-5578 VDTHIKVF
+5578 VDTHIQVF
-5586 TSELDDNKSSSKTEW
+5586 TSELDDNKSSSKTDW
-5601 WSNSDLITMRGT
+5601 WSNSSTITMRGM

-5635 ATGRWELSTDKLP
+5635 ANGQWELSTDQLP
-5648 EGTYDISLV
+5648 EGKYDITLS
-5657 IEDSAGNRWEDVR
+5657 IEDNAGNRKEEVH

-5696 QGTAEAKSQLI
+5696 QGAAEAKSQLI
-5707 ITDSEGNTY
+5707 ITDSNGNTY

-5909 DIYQATQGADGWT
+5909 DTYQATQGADGWT

-5927 AWNDGN
+5927 SWNDGN

-5993 ATHLRTE
+5993 DTHLRTV
-6000 PSAAEESVVKV
+6000 PSAAEESVVKE

-6043 NIVNVSIMFEG
+6043 NIVNVSVMFEG

-6077 EYTMDVKFIDKDND
+6077 EYTMDVKFIDKDDD

-6111 MNVRGK
+6111 MNARGK

>member
-40 TTPRGSVIIVNG
+40 TTPHGSVIIVNG

-113 EEEELKKQLDDAENA
+113 EEEELKKQLDEAENA

-311 LEAEAKTADGSGSA
+311 LEAEAKTADGSGST

-446 GIKNDNITNSTL
+446 GIKNDSITNSTL

-531 SYFSAEIETTNDSG
+531 SYFSAEIETTDDSG

-591 FNFTSDSVEGIN
+591 FNFTSDSVEGVN

-627 IAPVPPTVSLEDYV
+627 VAPVPPTVSLEDFV

-1032 SDSGISDDNLTNIVK
+1032 SDSGIADDNLTNIVK

-1065 DAMSDTQIGVATQQP
+1065 DAASDTQIGVATQQP

-1100 VKVEDIAGNKANSAI
+1100 VKVEDIAGNKANSAV

-1188 IPGNTWADGS
+1188 TPGNTWADGS

-1211 TNYSAPLT
+1211 TNYSTPLT

-1321 TLSVPVIVLDSAD
+1321 TLSVPVIVLNSAD
-1334 DTGIQGDNMTN
+1334 DTGVQGDNMTN

-1376 DATKGT
+1376 DATKGV
-1382 GGWTFTPPTSWADG
+1382 GGWSFTPTGAWADG

-1431 LVNDSGIPD
+1431 LVNDSGIPN

-1476 QSATPGVWDYI
+1476 QNATPGVWDYI

-1505 EAGNKATQTL
+1505 EAGNKTTQTL

-1561 RVIVE
+1561 RVTVE

-1629 IELVNDSGIPGDNL
+1629 IELVNDSGIPDDNL

-1675 TQSATS
+1675 TQSATP

-1714 LDFTIDT
+1714 LDFIIDT
-1721 ILSEPTITLDSADDS
+1721 MLSEPTITLDSADDS

-1877 SDGVWEYIW
+1877 PDGVWEYIW

-2019 DTQITIDHIELV
+2019 DTQIAIDHIELV

-2115 IIDTLLSEP
+2115 IIDTMLSEP

-2135 TKGDHLT
+2135 TKGDNLT

-2222 QITIDVIELVNDN
+2222 QITIDAIELVNDN

-2325 VIVLDSADDSGVH
+2325 VIVLDSADDTGIQ
-2338 GDNMTNHTQPTFAL
+2338 GDNMTNRTQPTFNL

-2364 SVEHGGVTTTFDA
+2364 SVEHGGVTSTFDA
-2377 TKDAGGWTFTPTG
+2377 TKGVGGWTFTPPTSWG
-2390 AWADGDYTLS
+2390 AGDYTLS

-2441 LTNNVRPH
+2441 LTNNVRPQ
-2449 FQVTVPTDVN
+2449 FQVKVPTDVN
-2459 VVRLSIDGGKTW
+2459 
-2471 FNATQSATPGVW
+2471 
-2483 DYIWPDDVA
+2483 
-2492 DGGYTLTVEATD
+2492 E
-2504 EAGNKATQTL
+2504 
-2514 DFTIDTT
+2514 
-2521 LSVPTLSLDSAD
+2521 
-2533 DSGIAG
+2533 
-2539 DNITN
+2539 
-2544 VKTPGFTL
+2544 
-2552 NNIDTDV
+2552 
-2559 SRVIVEVMHNGIKQ
+2559 
-2573 EVPLVQTGGQWRFA
+2573 
-2587 PTSDWA
+2587 
-2593 DGDYIL
+2593 
-2599 TVKVEDRAGNVKQ
+2599 
-2612 SAPLTVTVDTH
+2612 
-2623 IAIDRIELVND
+2623 
-2634 SGIPG
+2634 
-2639 DNLTN
+2639 
-2644 EARPHFQ
+2644 
-2651 VTVPADVNGVRLSID
+2651 
-2666 GGKTWFDATQSAT
+2666 
-2679 SGVWDYTWLT
+2679 
-2689 NVANGPHTL
+2689 
-2698 MVEASD
+2698 
-2704 KAGNKTTQK
+2704 
-2713 LDFTIDTILSE
+2713 
-2724 PTITLDSA
+2724 
-2732 DDSAAG
+2732 
-2738 DNITNVKMPG
+2738 
-2748 FTLGNIDADVTKVVV
+2748 
-2763 TVAHDGK
+2763 
-2770 NQQIELIKNGGVWRF
+2770 
-2785 TPGAAWTDGDYTL
+2785 
-2798 TVKVE
+2798 
-2803 DKAGNTNYSAPLT
+2803 
-2816 VTIDTQTSIDR
+2816 
-2827 IELLNDTGIVGDN
+2827 
-2840 LTNEARPQFHI
+2840 
-2851 TVPTDVN
+2851 
-2858 SVQLSLD
+2858 
-2865 GGINWVNATLTSD
+2865 
-2878 GVWEYIWPTDLVE
+2878 
-2891 NTYTLTVKATDVAGN
+2891 
-2906 TATETLNFIIDT
+2906 
-2918 TLSTPTITLDSAD
+2918 
-2931 DSGTA
+2931 
-2936 NDNKTNVKTPGFI
+2936 
-2949 IGGIDSDVTQVVV
+2949 
-2962 QVMRD
+2962 
-2967 GHSEEV
+2967 
-2973 ELTQTNGQWRFVP
+2973 
-2986 GSAWTDGDYTLTVTV
+2986 
-3001 KDEAGNIR
+3001 
-3009 HSAPLTVTIDTQIT
+3009 
-3023 IDHIELVNDSGIP
+3023 
-3036 DDNLTNNVR
+3036 
-3045 PHFQVT
+3045 
-3051 VPTDV
+3051 
-3056 NVVRLSIDGG
+3056 VRLSIDGG

-3103 AGNKTTQQLDFI
+3103 AGNQTTQKLDFI
-3115 IDTLLSEP
+3115 IDTMLSEP
-3123 TIVLDNTDD
+3123 TIVLDSTDD

-3142 VNKPTF
+3142 ANKPTF
-3148 LLGNIDADARYVTVE
+3148 ILGNIDADARYVTVE

-3199 VRVEDDAGNVK
+3199 VRVEDEAGNVK

-3273 TQGTAGI
+3273 TQGTAGT

-3314 TIDTRLSTPTIA
+3314 TIDTRLSTPTIT

-3353 DADAHSVILRITQ
+3353 DSDAQSVILRITQ

-3409 QSTPLVVTVD
+3409 QSTPLIVTVD

-3468 WVSATQGIEGVWG
+3468 WVSAAQGIEGVWG

-3617 DTQIAIDRIEL
+3617 DTQIAIDHIEL
-3628 VNDSGVPGDNVTKHV
+3628 VNDSGVPGDNITKHV

-3695 TVEVTDG
+3695 IVEVTDG

-3708 ETLNFTIDITLLTP
+3708 GTLDFTIDITLLTP

-3736 NDNLTSVTQPVFV
+3736 NDNLTSVTQPIFV

-3841 LTNHDRPVFDIHQVD
+3841 LTNHDRPVFDIRQVD

-3915 FEVRID
+3915 LEVRID

-3953 VPGDVVQVRVT
+3953 VPGDVIQVRVT

-4183 GSALPDGQ
+4183 GSALPDGK

-4308 LRIEIDT
+4308 LQIEIDT

-4383 PDGHYTLHVQAT
+4383 SDGHYTLHVQAT

-4533 VTTPRFVIGNV
+4533 VTKPRFVIGNV

-4556 GVSYSVTANG
+4556 GVSYPVTANG

-4612 VRMEPASDTGN
+4612 VRMEPASDTGS

-4662 QTITVGA
+4662 HTITVGA

-4724 DQHEATSLRPEFKG
+4724 DQYEATSLRPEFKG
-4738 FAEAFSTIMIQWDGK
+4738 LAEAFSTIMIQWDGK

-4831 TPTLIGSTL
+4831 TPTLVGNTL
-4840 PNTIVSIYVDGVK
+4840 PNAIVSIYVDGVK

-4958 GVVLPALGNDGNYE
+4958 GVVLPALGNDGNYV

-5078 GNSQQKEIL
+5078 GNSQQKDIL

-5295 GSLDDLITNHNKP
+5295 GSLDDLITSHNKP

-5378 STFIDNPAMVAGSD
+5378 STFIDNPVMMAGSD

-5405 RPTFS
+5405 RPAFS
-5410 IFGEMNQSV
+5410 IYGEMNQSV

-5471 FTIDTFNTTPV
+5471 FTIDTLNTTPV

-5530 NVGEVWVNEKGHWQ
+5530 NVGEVWVNDKGHWQ

-5578 VDTHIKVF
+5578 VDTHIQVF
-5586 TSELDDNKSSSKTEW
+5586 TSELDDNKSSSKTDW
-5601 WSNSDLITMRGT
+5601 WSNSSTITMRGM

-5635 ATGRWELSTDKLP
+5635 ANGQWELSTDQLP
-5648 EGTYDISLV
+5648 EGKYDITLS
-5657 IEDSAGNRWEDVR
+5657 IEDNAGNRKEEVH

-5707 ITDSEGNTY
+5707 ITDSNGNTY

-5751 DVPLDIMKEVPVI
+5751 DVPLDIMKETPVI

-5775 GDNITRDKQPTFII
+5775 GDNITRDNQPTFII

-5868 EDNGASDSDNVTNHT
+5868 EGNGASDSDNVTNHNHT

-5927 AWNDGN
+5927 AWNDGT

-5940 VDRAGNSQQSAS
+5940 VDRAGNSLQSAS
-5952 LAVTVDSTVTVT
+5952 LEVTVDSTVTVT

-5970 DASDDATATA
+5970 DASDDATPTA

-5993 ATHLRTE
+5993 ATHLRTV
-6000 PSAAEESVVKV
+6000 PSAAEESVVKE

-6043 NIVNVSIMFEG
+6043 NIVNVSVMFEG

-6077 EYTMDVKFIDKDND
+6077 EYTMDVKFLDKDDD

-6111 MNVRGK
+6111 MNARGK

-6139 DVFAVNEVTLPV
+6139 EVFAVNEVTLPV

>member
-40 TTPRGSVIIVNG
+40 TTPHGSVIIVNG

-332 SVTDKPTFELSPES
+332 SVTDKPKFELSPES

-531 SYFSAEIETTNDSG
+531 SYFSAEIETTDDSG

-591 FNFTSDSVEGIN
+591 FNFTSDSVEGVN

-627 IAPVPPTVSLEDYV
+627 VAPVPPTVSLEDFV

-693 KFLQGAYDI
+693 KFLQGSYDI

-1032 SDSGISDDNLTNIVK
+1032 SDSGIADDNLTNIVK

-1100 VKVEDIAGNKANSAI
+1100 VKVEDIAGNKANSAV

-1188 IPGNTWADGS
+1188 TPGNTWADGS

-1211 TNYSAPLT
+1211 TSYSAPLT

-1382 GGWTFTPPTSWADG
+1382 GGWSFTPTGAWADG

-1431 LVNDSGIPD
+1431 LVNDSGIPN

-1476 QSATPGVWDYI
+1476 QSATPGAWDYI

-1505 EAGNKATQTL
+1505 KAGNKTTQEL

-2124 TIVLDNTDDSG
+2124 TIVLDSTDDSG

-2318 DTTLSTP
+2318 DTTLSVP
-2325 VIVLDSADDSGVH
+2325 VIVLNSADDTGVQ
-2338 GDNMTNHTQPTFAL
+2338 GDNMTNSTQPTFAL

-2377 TKDAGGWTFTPTG
+2377 TKGVGGWSFTPTG

-2449 FQVTVPTDVN
+2449 FQVKVPTDVN
-2459 VVRLSIDGGKTW
+2459 
-2471 FNATQSATPGVW
+2471 
-2483 DYIWPDDVA
+2483 
-2492 DGGYTLTVEATD
+2492 E
-2504 EAGNKATQTL
+2504 
-2514 DFTIDTT
+2514 
-2521 LSVPTLSLDSAD
+2521 
-2533 DSGIAG
+2533 
-2539 DNITN
+2539 
-2544 VKTPGFTL
+2544 
-2552 NNIDTDV
+2552 
-2559 SRVIVEVMHNGIKQ
+2559 
-2573 EVPLVQTGGQWRFA
+2573 
-2587 PTSDWA
+2587 
-2593 DGDYIL
+2593 
-2599 TVKVEDRAGNVKQ
+2599 
-2612 SAPLTVTVDTH
+2612 
-2623 IAIDRIELVND
+2623 
-2634 SGIPG
+2634 
-2639 DNLTN
+2639 
-2644 EARPHFQ
+2644 
-2651 VTVPADVNGVRLSID
+2651 
-2666 GGKTWFDATQSAT
+2666 
-2679 SGVWDYTWLT
+2679 
-2689 NVANGPHTL
+2689 
-2698 MVEASD
+2698 
-2704 KAGNKTTQK
+2704 
-2713 LDFTIDTILSE
+2713 
-2724 PTITLDSA
+2724 
-2732 DDSAAG
+2732 
-2738 DNITNVKMPG
+2738 
-2748 FTLGNIDADVTKVVV
+2748 
-2763 TVAHDGK
+2763 
-2770 NQQIELIKNGGVWRF
+2770 
-2785 TPGAAWTDGDYTL
+2785 
-2798 TVKVE
+2798 
-2803 DKAGNTNYSAPLT
+2803 
-2816 VTIDTQTSIDR
+2816 
-2827 IELLNDTGIVGDN
+2827 
-2840 LTNEARPQFHI
+2840 
-2851 TVPTDVN
+2851 
-2858 SVQLSLD
+2858 
-2865 GGINWVNATLTSD
+2865 
-2878 GVWEYIWPTDLVE
+2878 
-2891 NTYTLTVKATDVAGN
+2891 
-2906 TATETLNFIIDT
+2906 
-2918 TLSTPTITLDSAD
+2918 
-2931 DSGTA
+2931 
-2936 NDNKTNVKTPGFI
+2936 
-2949 IGGIDSDVTQVVV
+2949 
-2962 QVMRD
+2962 
-2967 GHSEEV
+2967 
-2973 ELTQTNGQWRFVP
+2973 
-2986 GSAWTDGDYTLTVTV
+2986 
-3001 KDEAGNIR
+3001 
-3009 HSAPLTVTIDTQIT
+3009 
-3023 IDHIELVNDSGIP
+3023 
-3036 DDNLTNNVR
+3036 
-3045 PHFQVT
+3045 
-3051 VPTDV
+3051 
-3056 NVVRLSIDGG
+3056 VRLSIDGG

-3103 AGNKTTQQLDFI
+3103 AGNQTTQKLDFI
-3115 IDTLLSEP
+3115 IDTMLSEP
-3123 TIVLDNTDD
+3123 TIVLDSTDD

-3142 VNKPTF
+3142 ANKPTF
-3148 LLGNIDADARYVTVE
+3148 ILGNIDADARYVTVE
-3163 VQHGGTK
+3163 VQYGGTK

-3401 TDNAGNVR
+3401 QDNAGNVR

-3513 FIDTRLSTPTIA
+3513 FIDTRLSTPTIE

-3708 ETLNFTIDITLLTP
+3708 ETLNFTIDITLMTP

-3841 LTNHDRPVFDIHQVD
+3841 LTNHDRPVFDIRQVD

-4308 LRIEIDT
+4308 LKIEIDT

-4533 VTTPRFVIGNV
+4533 VTKPRFVIGNV

-4556 GVSYSVTANG
+4556 GVSYPVTANG

-4831 TPTLIGSTL
+4831 TPTLVGNTL
-4840 PNTIVSIYVDGVK
+4840 PNAIVSIYVDGVK

-4958 GVVLPALGNDGNYE
+4958 GVVLPALGNDGNYV

-5037 IRNPQGVVIATLVV
+5037 IRSPQGVVIATLVV

-5078 GNSQQKEIL
+5078 GNSQQKDIL

-5410 IFGEMNQSV
+5410 ISGEMNQSV

-5578 VDTHIKVF
+5578 VDTHIQVF
-5586 TSELDDNKSSSKTEW
+5586 TSELDDNKSSSKTDW
-5601 WSNSDLITMRGT
+5601 WSNSSTITMRGM

-5635 ATGRWELSTDKLP
+5635 ANGQWELSTDQLP
-5648 EGTYDISLV
+5648 EGKYDITLS
-5657 IEDSAGNRWEDVR
+5657 IEDNAGNRKEEVH

-5707 ITDSEGNTY
+5707 ITDSNGNTY

-5825 LADGSYT
+5825 LTDGSYT

-5927 AWNDGN
+5927 AWNDGT

-5993 ATHLRTE
+5993 ATHLRTV
-6000 PSAAEESVVKV
+6000 PSAAEESVVKE

-6043 NIVNVSIMFEG
+6043 NIVNVSVMFEG

>member
-297 TFTAPETLTDGTYN
+297 TFTAPETLTDGAYN

-431 APEKPTIELD
+431 PPEKPTIELD

-627 IAPVPPTVSLEDYV
+627 IAPVPPTVSLEDFV

-1032 SDSGISDDNLTNIVK
+1032 SDSGIADDNLTNIVK

-1100 VKVEDIAGNKANSAI
+1100 VKVEDIAGNKANSAV

-1188 IPGNTWADGS
+1188 TPGNTWADGS

-1211 TNYSAPLT
+1211 TSYSAPLT

-1321 TLSVPVIVLDSAD
+1321 TLSVPVIVLNSAD
-1334 DTGIQGDNMTN
+1334 DTGVQGDNMTN
-1345 STQPTFA
+1345 RTQPTFA

-1476 QSATPGVWDYI
+1476 QSATPGAWDYI

-1505 EAGNKATQTL
+1505 KAGNKTTQEL

-1714 LDFTIDT
+1714 LDFIIDT
-1721 ILSEPTITLDSADDS
+1721 LLSEPTITLDSADDS

-2124 TIVLDNTDDSG
+2124 TIVLDSTDDSG
-2135 TKGDHLT
+2135 TKGDNLT

-2318 DTTLSTP
+2318 DTTLSVP
-2325 VIVLDSADDSGVH
+2325 VIVLNSADDTGVQ
-2338 GDNMTNHTQPTFAL
+2338 GDNMTNSTQPTFAL

-2377 TKDAGGWTFTPTG
+2377 TKGVGGWSFTPTG

-2449 FQVTVPTDVN
+2449 FQVKVPTDVN
-2459 VVRLSIDGGKTW
+2459 
-2471 FNATQSATPGVW
+2471 
-2483 DYIWPDDVA
+2483 
-2492 DGGYTLTVEATD
+2492 E
-2504 EAGNKATQTL
+2504 
-2514 DFTIDTT
+2514 
-2521 LSVPTLSLDSAD
+2521 
-2533 DSGIAG
+2533 
-2539 DNITN
+2539 
-2544 VKTPGFTL
+2544 
-2552 NNIDTDV
+2552 
-2559 SRVIVEVMHNGIKQ
+2559 
-2573 EVPLVQTGGQWRFA
+2573 
-2587 PTSDWA
+2587 
-2593 DGDYIL
+2593 
-2599 TVKVEDRAGNVKQ
+2599 
-2612 SAPLTVTVDTH
+2612 
-2623 IAIDRIELVND
+2623 
-2634 SGIPG
+2634 
-2639 DNLTN
+2639 
-2644 EARPHFQ
+2644 
-2651 VTVPADVNGVRLSID
+2651 
-2666 GGKTWFDATQSAT
+2666 
-2679 SGVWDYTWLT
+2679 
-2689 NVANGPHTL
+2689 
-2698 MVEASD
+2698 
-2704 KAGNKTTQK
+2704 
-2713 LDFTIDTILSE
+2713 
-2724 PTITLDSA
+2724 
-2732 DDSAAG
+2732 
-2738 DNITNVKMPG
+2738 
-2748 FTLGNIDADVTKVVV
+2748 
-2763 TVAHDGK
+2763 
-2770 NQQIELIKNGGVWRF
+2770 
-2785 TPGAAWTDGDYTL
+2785 
-2798 TVKVE
+2798 
-2803 DKAGNTNYSAPLT
+2803 
-2816 VTIDTQTSIDR
+2816 
-2827 IELLNDTGIVGDN
+2827 
-2840 LTNEARPQFHI
+2840 
-2851 TVPTDVN
+2851 
-2858 SVQLSLD
+2858 
-2865 GGINWVNATLTSD
+2865 
-2878 GVWEYIWPTDLVE
+2878 
-2891 NTYTLTVKATDVAGN
+2891 
-2906 TATETLNFIIDT
+2906 
-2918 TLSTPTITLDSAD
+2918 
-2931 DSGTA
+2931 
-2936 NDNKTNVKTPGFI
+2936 
-2949 IGGIDSDVTQVVV
+2949 
-2962 QVMRD
+2962 
-2967 GHSEEV
+2967 
-2973 ELTQTNGQWRFVP
+2973 
-2986 GSAWTDGDYTLTVTV
+2986 
-3001 KDEAGNIR
+3001 
-3009 HSAPLTVTIDTQIT
+3009 
-3023 IDHIELVNDSGIP
+3023 
-3036 DDNLTNNVR
+3036 
-3045 PHFQVT
+3045 
-3051 VPTDV
+3051 
-3056 NVVRLSIDGG
+3056 VRLSIDGG

-3103 AGNKTTQQLDFI
+3103 AGNQTTQKLDFI
-3115 IDTLLSEP
+3115 IDTMLSEP
-3123 TIVLDNTDD
+3123 TIVLDSTDD

-3142 VNKPTF
+3142 ANKPTF
-3148 LLGNIDADARYVTVE
+3148 ILGNIDADARYVTVE
-3163 VQHGGTK
+3163 VQYGGTK

-3314 TIDTRLSTPTIA
+3314 TIDTRLSTPTIT

-3353 DADAHSVILRITQ
+3353 DSDAQSVILRITQ

-3409 QSTPLVVTVD
+3409 QSTPLIVTVD

-3468 WVSATQGIEGVWG
+3468 WVSAAQGIEGVWG

-3617 DTQIAIDRIEL
+3617 DTQIAIDHIEL

-3708 ETLNFTIDITLLTP
+3708 ETLNFTIDITLMTP

-3841 LTNHDRPVFDIHQVD
+3841 LTNHDRPVFDIRQVD

-4308 LRIEIDT
+4308 LKIEIDT

-4504 TIDTIVSD
+4504 TIDTIVSA

-4533 VTTPRFVIGNV
+4533 VTKPRFVIGNV

-4556 GVSYSVTANG
+4556 GVSYPVTANG

-4831 TPTLIGSTL
+4831 TPTLVGNTL
-4840 PNTIVSIYVDGVK
+4840 PNAIVSIYVDGVK

-4958 GVVLPALGNDGNYE
+4958 GVVLPALGNDGNYV

-5037 IRNPQGVVIATLVV
+5037 IRSPQGVVIATLVV

-5078 GNSQQKEIL
+5078 GNSQQKDIL

-5337 GTWSYQFDNALK
+5337 GTWSYQFDNVLK

-5410 IFGEMNQSV
+5410 ISGEMNQSV

-5578 VDTHIKVF
+5578 VDTHIQVF
-5586 TSELDDNKSSSKTEW
+5586 TSELDDNKSSSKTDW
-5601 WSNSDLITMRGT
+5601 WSNSSTITMRGM

-5635 ATGRWELSTDKLP
+5635 ANGQWELSTDQLP
-5648 EGTYDISLV
+5648 EGKYDITLS
-5657 IEDSAGNRWEDVR
+5657 IEDNAGNRKEEVH

-5707 ITDSEGNTY
+5707 ITDSNGNTY

-5751 DVPLDIMKEVPVI
+5751 DVSLDIMKEVPVI

-5868 EDNGASDSDNVTNHT
+5868 EDNGVSDSDNVTNHT

-5909 DIYQATQGADGWT
+5909 DTYQATQGADGWT

-5927 AWNDGN
+5927 AWNDGT

-5993 ATHLRTE
+5993 ATHLRTV
-6000 PSAAEESVVKV
+6000 PSAAEESVVKE

-6111 MNVRGK
+6111 MNARGK

>member
-1 MGNKS
+1 KS

-431 APEKPTIELD
+431 PPEKPTIELD

-1065 DAMSDTQIGVATQQP
+1065 DAASDTQIGVATQQP

-1100 VKVEDIAGNKANSAI
+1100 VKVEDIAGNKANSAV

-1321 TLSVPVIVLDSAD
+1321 TLSVPVIVLNSAD
-1334 DTGIQGDNMTN
+1334 DTGVQGDNMTN

-1382 GGWTFTPPTSWADG
+1382 GGWSFTPTGAWADG

-1431 LVNDSGIPD
+1431 LVNDSGIPN

-1476 QSATPGVWDYI
+1476 QSATPGAWDYI

-1505 EAGNKATQTL
+1505 KAGNKTTQEL

-2019 DTQITIDHIELV
+2019 DTQI
-2031 NDSGIPDDNLTNN
+2031 
-2044 VRPHFQV
+2044 
-2051 TVPTDVNVVRLSI
+2051 
-2064 DGGKTWFN
+2064 
-2072 ATQSAT
+2072 A
-2078 PGVWDYTWL
+2078 
-2087 ADVGEGKH
+2087 
-2095 TLTVEA
+2095 
-2101 TDKAGNKTTQQLDF
+2101 
-2115 IIDTLLSEP
+2115 
-2124 TIVLDNTDDSG
+2124 
-2135 TKGDHLT
+2135 
-2142 NVNKPTFLLGNID
+2142 
-2155 ADARYVT
+2155 
-2162 VEVQHGGTKEVLTA
+2162 
-2176 TKDATGNW
+2176 
-2184 SVTPT
+2184 
-2189 GTWADGDYTLTV
+2189 
-2201 RVEDEAGN
+2201 
-2209 EKHSASLTVTVDT
+2209 
-2222 QITIDVIELVNDN
+2222 
-2235 GIPGDNMTNDAHPQF
+2235 
-2250 RVTVPGDV
+2250 
-2258 NEVSLS
+2258 
-2264 IDGGVTWV
+2264 
-2272 KATQSATPGVWNY
+2272 
-2285 TWPGTVPDGDYTLN
+2285 
-2299 VKATD
+2299 
-2304 NAGNTVTETLHFTI
+2304 
-2318 DTTLSTP
+2318 
-2325 VIVLDSADDSGVH
+2325 
-2338 GDNMTNHTQPTFAL
+2338 
-2352 QHIDD
+2352 
-2357 DAVRVTV
+2357 
-2364 SVEHGGVTTTFDA
+2364 
-2377 TKDAGGWTFTPTG
+2377 
-2390 AWADGDYTLS
+2390 
-2400 VSVEDKAGNTSHS
+2400 
-2413 ASLTVTVDT
+2413 
-2422 QIAINNI
+2422 
-2429 ELVND
+2429 
-2434 SGIPDDN
+2434 
-2441 LTNNVRPH
+2441 
-2449 FQVTVPTDVN
+2449 
-2459 VVRLSIDGGKTW
+2459 
-2471 FNATQSATPGVW
+2471 
-2483 DYIWPDDVA
+2483 
-2492 DGGYTLTVEATD
+2492 
-2504 EAGNKATQTL
+2504 
-2514 DFTIDTT
+2514 
-2521 LSVPTLSLDSAD
+2521 
-2533 DSGIAG
+2533 
-2539 DNITN
+2539 
-2544 VKTPGFTL
+2544 
-2552 NNIDTDV
+2552 
-2559 SRVIVEVMHNGIKQ
+2559 
-2573 EVPLVQTGGQWRFA
+2573 
-2587 PTSDWA
+2587 
-2593 DGDYIL
+2593 
-2599 TVKVEDRAGNVKQ
+2599 
-2612 SAPLTVTVDTH
+2612 
-2623 IAIDRIELVND
+2623 
-2634 SGIPG
+2634 
-2639 DNLTN
+2639 
-2644 EARPHFQ
+2644 
-2651 VTVPADVNGVRLSID
+2651 
-2666 GGKTWFDATQSAT
+2666 
-2679 SGVWDYTWLT
+2679 
-2689 NVANGPHTL
+2689 
-2698 MVEASD
+2698 
-2704 KAGNKTTQK
+2704 
-2713 LDFTIDTILSE
+2713 
-2724 PTITLDSA
+2724 
-2732 DDSAAG
+2732 
-2738 DNITNVKMPG
+2738 
-2748 FTLGNIDADVTKVVV
+2748 
-2763 TVAHDGK
+2763 
-2770 NQQIELIKNGGVWRF
+2770 
-2785 TPGAAWTDGDYTL
+2785 
-2798 TVKVE
+2798 
-2803 DKAGNTNYSAPLT
+2803 
-2816 VTIDTQTSIDR
+2816 
-2827 IELLNDTGIVGDN
+2827 
-2840 LTNEARPQFHI
+2840 
-2851 TVPTDVN
+2851 
-2858 SVQLSLD
+2858 
-2865 GGINWVNATLTSD
+2865 
-2878 GVWEYIWPTDLVE
+2878 
-2891 NTYTLTVKATDVAGN
+2891 
-2906 TATETLNFIIDT
+2906 
-2918 TLSTPTITLDSAD
+2918 
-2931 DSGTA
+2931 
-2936 NDNKTNVKTPGFI
+2936 
-2949 IGGIDSDVTQVVV
+2949 
-2962 QVMRD
+2962 
-2967 GHSEEV
+2967 
-2973 ELTQTNGQWRFVP
+2973 
-2986 GSAWTDGDYTLTVTV
+2986 
-3001 KDEAGNIR
+3001 
-3009 HSAPLTVTIDTQIT
+3009 

-3176 KGATGIWSVTP
+3176 KDATGNWSVTPTGTWADGDYTLTVRVEDEAGNEKHSASLTVTVDTQITIDAIELVNDNGIPGDNMTNDAHPQFRVTVPGDVNEVSLSIDGGVTWVKATQSATPGVWNYTWPGTVPDGDYTLNVKATDNAGNTVTETLHFTIDTTLSVPVIVLNSADDTGVQGDNMTNSTQPTFALQHIDDDAVRVTVSVEHGGVTTTFDATKGTGGWSFTPTGAWADGDYTLSVSVEDKAGNTSHSASLTVTVDTQIAINNIELVNDSGIPDDNLTNNVRPHFQVKVPTDVNEVRLSIDGGKTWFNATQSATPGVWDYTWLADVGEGKHTLTVEATDKAGNQTTQKLDFIIDTMLSEPTIVLDSTDDSGTKGDNLTNANKPTFILGNIDADARYVTVEVQYGGTKKVLTATKGATGIWSVTP
-3187 TGTWADGDYTLT
+3187 TGTWADGDYMLT

-3314 TIDTRLSTPTIA
+3314 TIDTRLSTPTIT

-3353 DADAHSVILRITQ
+3353 DSDAQSVILRITQ

-3409 QSTPLVVTVD
+3409 QSTPLIVTVD

-3468 WVSATQGIEGVWG
+3468 WVSAAQGIEGVWG

-3617 DTQIAIDRIEL
+3617 DTQIAIDHIEL

-3708 ETLNFTIDITLLTP
+3708 ETLNFTIDITLMTP

-3841 LTNHDRPVFDIHQVD
+3841 LTNHDRPVFDIRQVD

-4308 LRIEIDT
+4308 LKIEIDT

-4533 VTTPRFVIGNV
+4533 VTKPRFVIGNV
-4544 PADIDTVVIRIN
+4544 SADIDTVVIRIN
-4556 GVSYSVTANG
+4556 GVSYPVTANG

-4958 GVVLPALGNDGNYE
+4958 GVVLPALGNDGNYV

-5037 IRNPQGVVIATLVV
+5037 IRSPQGVVIATLVV

-5078 GNSQQKEIL
+5078 GNSQQKDIL

-5410 IFGEMNQSV
+5410 ISGEMNQSV

-5466 SKTLN
+5466 SKTLK

-5578 VDTHIKVF
+5578 VDTHIQVF
-5586 TSELDDNKSSSKTEW
+5586 TSELDDNKSSSKTDW
-5601 WSNSDLITMRGT
+5601 WSNSSTITMRGM

-5635 ATGRWELSTDKLP
+5635 ANGQWELSTDQLP
-5648 EGTYDISLV
+5648 EGKYDITLS
-5657 IEDSAGNRWEDVR
+5657 IEDNAGNRKEEVH

-5707 ITDSEGNTY
+5707 ITDSNGNTY

-5868 EDNGASDSDNVTNHT
+5868 EDNGVSDSDNVTNHT

-5909 DIYQATQGADGWT
+5909 DTYQATQGADGWT

-5927 AWNDGN
+5927 AWNDGT

-5993 ATHLRTE
+5993 ATHLRTV
-6000 PSAAEESVVKV
+6000 PSAAEESVVKE

-6111 MNVRGK
+6111 MNARGK

>member
-431 APEKPTIELD
+431 PPEKPTIELD

-1032 SDSGISDDNLTNIVK
+1032 SDSGIADDNLTNIVK

-1065 DAMSDTQIGVATQQP
+1065 DAASDTQIGVATQQP

-1100 VKVEDIAGNKANSAI
+1100 VKVEDIAGNKANSAV

-1382 GGWTFTPPTSWADG
+1382 GGWSFTPTGAWADG

-1476 QSATPGVWDYI
+1476 QSATPGAWDYI

-1505 EAGNKATQTL
+1505 KAGNKTTQEL

-1629 IELVNDSGIPGDNL
+1629 IELVNDSGIPDDNL

-1662 RLSIDGGKTWFDA
+1662 RLSINGGKTWFDA

-1703 SDKAGN
+1703 TDKAGN

-1788 GAAWTDGDYTLTVKV
+1788 GAAWTDGNYTLTVKV

-2019 DTQITIDHIELV
+2019 DTQI
-2031 NDSGIPDDNLTNN
+2031 
-2044 VRPHFQV
+2044 
-2051 TVPTDVNVVRLSI
+2051 
-2064 DGGKTWFN
+2064 
-2072 ATQSAT
+2072 A
-2078 PGVWDYTWL
+2078 
-2087 ADVGEGKH
+2087 
-2095 TLTVEA
+2095 
-2101 TDKAGNKTTQQLDF
+2101 
-2115 IIDTLLSEP
+2115 
-2124 TIVLDNTDDSG
+2124 
-2135 TKGDHLT
+2135 
-2142 NVNKPTFLLGNID
+2142 
-2155 ADARYVT
+2155 
-2162 VEVQHGGTKEVLTA
+2162 
-2176 TKDATGNW
+2176 
-2184 SVTPT
+2184 
-2189 GTWADGDYTLTV
+2189 
-2201 RVEDEAGN
+2201 
-2209 EKHSASLTVTVDT
+2209 
-2222 QITIDVIELVNDN
+2222 
-2235 GIPGDNMTNDAHPQF
+2235 
-2250 RVTVPGDV
+2250 
-2258 NEVSLS
+2258 
-2264 IDGGVTWV
+2264 
-2272 KATQSATPGVWNY
+2272 
-2285 TWPGTVPDGDYTLN
+2285 
-2299 VKATD
+2299 
-2304 NAGNTVTETLHFTI
+2304 
-2318 DTTLSTP
+2318 
-2325 VIVLDSADDSGVH
+2325 
-2338 GDNMTNHTQPTFAL
+2338 
-2352 QHIDD
+2352 
-2357 DAVRVTV
+2357 
-2364 SVEHGGVTTTFDA
+2364 
-2377 TKDAGGWTFTPTG
+2377 
-2390 AWADGDYTLS
+2390 
-2400 VSVEDKAGNTSHS
+2400 
-2413 ASLTVTVDT
+2413 
-2422 QIAINNI
+2422 
-2429 ELVND
+2429 
-2434 SGIPDDN
+2434 
-2441 LTNNVRPH
+2441 
-2449 FQVTVPTDVN
+2449 
-2459 VVRLSIDGGKTW
+2459 
-2471 FNATQSATPGVW
+2471 
-2483 DYIWPDDVA
+2483 
-2492 DGGYTLTVEATD
+2492 
-2504 EAGNKATQTL
+2504 
-2514 DFTIDTT
+2514 
-2521 LSVPTLSLDSAD
+2521 
-2533 DSGIAG
+2533 
-2539 DNITN
+2539 
-2544 VKTPGFTL
+2544 
-2552 NNIDTDV
+2552 
-2559 SRVIVEVMHNGIKQ
+2559 
-2573 EVPLVQTGGQWRFA
+2573 
-2587 PTSDWA
+2587 
-2593 DGDYIL
+2593 
-2599 TVKVEDRAGNVKQ
+2599 
-2612 SAPLTVTVDTH
+2612 
-2623 IAIDRIELVND
+2623 
-2634 SGIPG
+2634 
-2639 DNLTN
+2639 
-2644 EARPHFQ
+2644 
-2651 VTVPADVNGVRLSID
+2651 
-2666 GGKTWFDATQSAT
+2666 
-2679 SGVWDYTWLT
+2679 
-2689 NVANGPHTL
+2689 
-2698 MVEASD
+2698 
-2704 KAGNKTTQK
+2704 
-2713 LDFTIDTILSE
+2713 
-2724 PTITLDSA
+2724 
-2732 DDSAAG
+2732 
-2738 DNITNVKMPG
+2738 
-2748 FTLGNIDADVTKVVV
+2748 
-2763 TVAHDGK
+2763 
-2770 NQQIELIKNGGVWRF
+2770 
-2785 TPGAAWTDGDYTL
+2785 
-2798 TVKVE
+2798 
-2803 DKAGNTNYSAPLT
+2803 
-2816 VTIDTQTSIDR
+2816 
-2827 IELLNDTGIVGDN
+2827 
-2840 LTNEARPQFHI
+2840 
-2851 TVPTDVN
+2851 
-2858 SVQLSLD
+2858 
-2865 GGINWVNATLTSD
+2865 
-2878 GVWEYIWPTDLVE
+2878 
-2891 NTYTLTVKATDVAGN
+2891 
-2906 TATETLNFIIDT
+2906 
-2918 TLSTPTITLDSAD
+2918 
-2931 DSGTA
+2931 
-2936 NDNKTNVKTPGFI
+2936 
-2949 IGGIDSDVTQVVV
+2949 
-2962 QVMRD
+2962 
-2967 GHSEEV
+2967 
-2973 ELTQTNGQWRFVP
+2973 
-2986 GSAWTDGDYTLTVTV
+2986 
-3001 KDEAGNIR
+3001 
-3009 HSAPLTVTIDTQIT
+3009 

-3176 KGATGIWSVTP
+3176 KDATGNWSVTPTGTWADGDYTLTVRVEDEAGNEKHSASLTVTVDTQITIDAIELVNDNGIPGDNMTNDAHPQFRVTVPGDVNEVSLSIDGGVTWVKATQSATPGVWNYTWPGTVPDGDYTLNVKATDNAGNTVTETLHFTIDTTLSVPVIVLNSADDTGVQGDNMTNSTQPTFALQHIDDDAVRVTVSVEHGGVTTTFDATKGVGGWSFTPTGAWADGDYTLSVSVEDKAGNTSHSASLTVTVDTQIAINNIELVNDSGIPDDNLTNNVRPHFQVKVPTDVNEVRLSIDGGKTWFNATQSATPGVWDYTWLADVGEGKHTLTVEATDKAGNQTTQKLDFIIDTMLSEPTIVLDSTDDSGTKGDNLTNANKPTFILGNIDADARYVTVEVQYGGTKEVLTATKGATGIWSVTP
-3187 TGTWADGDYTLT
+3187 TGTWADGDYMLT

-3314 TIDTRLSTPTIA
+3314 TIDTRLSTPTIT

-3353 DADAHSVILRITQ
+3353 DSDAQSVILRITQ

-3409 QSTPLVVTVD
+3409 QSTPLIVTVD

-3468 WVSATQGIEGVWG
+3468 WVSAAQGIEGVWG

-3617 DTQIAIDRIEL
+3617 DTQIAIDHIEL

-3708 ETLNFTIDITLLTP
+3708 ETLNFTIDITLMTP

-3841 LTNHDRPVFDIHQVD
+3841 LTNHDRPVFDIRQVD

-4308 LRIEIDT
+4308 LKIEIDT

-4533 VTTPRFVIGNV
+4533 VTKPRFVIGNV

-4556 GVSYSVTANG
+4556 GVSYPVTANG

-4831 TPTLIGSTL
+4831 TPTLVGNTL
-4840 PNTIVSIYVDGVK
+4840 PNAIVSIYVDGVK

-4958 GVVLPALGNDGNYE
+4958 GVVLPALGNDGNYV

-5037 IRNPQGVVIATLVV
+5037 IRSPQGVVIATLVV

-5078 GNSQQKEIL
+5078 GNSQQKDIL

-5410 IFGEMNQSV
+5410 ISGEMNQSV

-5578 VDTHIKVF
+5578 VDTHIQVF
-5586 TSELDDNKSSSKTEW
+5586 TSELDDNKSSSKTDW
-5601 WSNSDLITMRGT
+5601 WSNSSTITMRGM

-5635 ATGRWELSTDKLP
+5635 ANGQWELSTDQLP
-5648 EGTYDISLV
+5648 EGKYDITLS
-5657 IEDSAGNRWEDVR
+5657 IEDNAGNRKEEVH

-5707 ITDSEGNTY
+5707 ITDSNGNTY

-5927 AWNDGN
+5927 AWNDGT

-5993 ATHLRTE
+5993 ATHLRTV
-6000 PSAAEESVVKV
+6000 PSAAEESVVKE

-6043 NIVNVSIMFEG
+6043 NIVNVSVMFEG

-6077 EYTMDVKFIDKDND
+6077 EYTMDVKFIDKDDD

-6111 MNVRGK
+6111 MNARGK

>member
-2124 TIVLDNTDDSG
+2124 TIVLDSTDDSG

-2422 QIAINNI
+2422 QIAINN
-2429 ELVND
+2429 
-2434 SGIPDDN
+2434 
-2441 LTNNVRPH
+2441 
-2449 FQVTVPTDVN
+2449 
-2459 VVRLSIDGGKTW
+2459 
-2471 FNATQSATPGVW
+2471 
-2483 DYIWPDDVA
+2483 
-2492 DGGYTLTVEATD
+2492 
-2504 EAGNKATQTL
+2504 
-2514 DFTIDTT
+2514 
-2521 LSVPTLSLDSAD
+2521 
-2533 DSGIAG
+2533 
-2539 DNITN
+2539 
-2544 VKTPGFTL
+2544 
-2552 NNIDTDV
+2552 
-2559 SRVIVEVMHNGIKQ
+2559 
-2573 EVPLVQTGGQWRFA
+2573 
-2587 PTSDWA
+2587 
-2593 DGDYIL
+2593 
-2599 TVKVEDRAGNVKQ
+2599 
-2612 SAPLTVTVDTH
+2612 
-2623 IAIDRIELVND
+2623 
-2634 SGIPG
+2634 
-2639 DNLTN
+2639 
-2644 EARPHFQ
+2644 
-2651 VTVPADVNGVRLSID
+2651 
-2666 GGKTWFDATQSAT
+2666 
-2679 SGVWDYTWLT
+2679 
-2689 NVANGPHTL
+2689 
-2698 MVEASD
+2698 
-2704 KAGNKTTQK
+2704 
-2713 LDFTIDTILSE
+2713 
-2724 PTITLDSA
+2724 
-2732 DDSAAG
+2732 
-2738 DNITNVKMPG
+2738 
-2748 FTLGNIDADVTKVVV
+2748 
-2763 TVAHDGK
+2763 
-2770 NQQIELIKNGGVWRF
+2770 
-2785 TPGAAWTDGDYTL
+2785 
-2798 TVKVE
+2798 
-2803 DKAGNTNYSAPLT
+2803 
-2816 VTIDTQTSIDR
+2816 
-2827 IELLNDTGIVGDN
+2827 
-2840 LTNEARPQFHI
+2840 
-2851 TVPTDVN
+2851 
-2858 SVQLSLD
+2858 
-2865 GGINWVNATLTSD
+2865 
-2878 GVWEYIWPTDLVE
+2878 
-2891 NTYTLTVKATDVAGN
+2891 
-2906 TATETLNFIIDT
+2906 
-2918 TLSTPTITLDSAD
+2918 
-2931 DSGTA
+2931 
-2936 NDNKTNVKTPGFI
+2936 
-2949 IGGIDSDVTQVVV
+2949 
-2962 QVMRD
+2962 
-2967 GHSEEV
+2967 
-2973 ELTQTNGQWRFVP
+2973 
-2986 GSAWTDGDYTLTVTV
+2986 
-3001 KDEAGNIR
+3001 
-3009 HSAPLTVTIDTQIT
+3009 
-3023 IDHIELVNDSGIP
+3023 IELVNDSGIP

-4383 PDGHYTLHVQAT
+4383 PDGHYTLHVQET

-4556 GVSYSVTANG
+4556 GVSYPVTANG

-5901 NVTHNGVT
+5901 NVTHDGVT